1 MADGNVGSLFMT
13 LGLKDEISIGLDKV
27 AKKLSGAQ
35 KYTNELQSEIANL
48 RKELKSVSGTDI
60 SGPFKKSLEF
70 IKKYDDGIYN
80 AIVRT
85 NRLAYAL
92 RGITQSK
99 DGKININLSN
109 IPVAIRELAKLNQ
122 ELNKIEDKDDKKAFK
137 TSISNATD
145 YLKLLQTIER
155 KKAELN
161 EIALSSRNID
171 KGVIASARSA
181 INSIQS
187 EISRQLFNIQ
197 NGSIIHTDLMP
208 NIKKLLSMSIT
219 EMGDY
224 MRNLKKDNPLSV
236 FVNSAD
242 MLTSKIAAANKKILE
257 MQALMRG
264 SKVPGLFD
272 TSALNGLRGVVGK
285 MQSLINKEGKG
296 EKTDINKINRLVSEY
311 AKLVSQAELAKS
323 TFKQLSREYD
333 NANARLVSWFSK
345 YRELQSIR
353 NDRIRLGLDT
363 SAIDAEISRV
373 RALFSEIN
381 AIRTNLGRGNMD
393 YLGMLGSRGTG
404 VDTALYNSAV
414 KAAREEIAER
424 ERLIR
429 IRQKDEDEYNRRL
442 ERQARNVARLSAE
455 RERQNKK
462 EADSALREEYRVR
475 DAKLKTLEREAKAR
489 MRTQEL
495 ADKAAADALKKQQ
508 RLDIETMQFQAMLN
522 AAMERRMAAQREEA
536 QLEAKK
542 LSSMSS
548 QEEIQRR
555 FVSYMEQMNAMR
567 PKNPLFNQSGMVD
580 LQRVYGKAFDELG
593 VQYDKLKA
601 KIDSYHGPTDNAGFI
616 AWKNELAV
624 IEAKMQNLVTLS
636 EQAARASVAGTYKP
650 YTTTTKEEA
659 QHRMQES
666 NALKT
671 AIQERMATEKR
682 ADEQRKEAEKQ
693 RRKDEKDAAAAE
705 KQRQR
710 EIEISTRRAES
721 LQRALARLRSA
732 KYTSDSFG
740 FDTRTAAVQISYLEA
755 EMRRLYDILWKLQSA
770 DFKSALGVIGNTGNG
785 RVVVGA
791 NYVAS
796 QYEKANRQAERGDAI
811 EEKRKRKIYETGLQI
826 QSSLVKGFKDANN
839 AAGRLNSTI
848 QDLKSLFLQGGL
860 VFGAQQFAMSIIRTG
875 GEMEKQHIAM
885 QSILGDMQNANTMFN
900 QTKELALQSP
910 FTFSELNRDVKQ
922 LAAYGVEYEDL
933 YDTTKRLA
941 DMASGLGVSFERIAL
956 AFGQVQARGWLD
968 GKELRQIAYAGIP
981 LLDRLSKYYS
991 QREGKKVTTSDVK
1004 GRITNR
1010 EVSFQDV
1017 KNIFWEMTD
1026 AGGQFYNMQLTL
1038 SETLLG
1044 RYNKLKDA
1052 WEIMLSD
1059 FARGDSIIGG
1069 TFKTILDSLT
1079 YIVQQMHTL
1088 GPVMAAAFTGFAI
1101 KKGIT
1106 SLGSGGAASFLSNK
1120 ANLADNAQAK
1130 LMQGQKLSQIEQ
1142 QILLTKNRIT
1152 NADLRSLIAYQNIN
1166 KNELRR
1172 LYLSGAITKEQ
1183 YKISLALMKQV
1194 GLTNAAAASTNK
1206 YALSWG
1212 KVGAAGMLALN
1223 GIGNAAK
1230 GLWAAIGGLPGLIL
1244 TVLTMGVATLVSRYQ
1259 DLTQKIKQTQD
1270 EIFDRRRQ
1278 VADFT
1283 SQNNVAKAIASGEQ
1297 KEIDNLIESYKEKLK
1312 ELAPYDYSNLI
1323 MRAEEKKSH
1332 EERLKFLEQELKL
1345 IDEANK
1351 ANSSRFADNGTWYE
1365 DLLGITGKGRDS
1377 YSGFMSVIKDIDKS
1391 ASSYLLSQAKANAFG
1406 ATKADQTMFNL
1417 NKSGFQNYAL
1427 KVKEFISK
1435 EFGDISKDENL
1446 RRQATQAMN
1455 SIFSALGVSA
1465 ENANLI
1471 RASILQAFGIYND
1484 GWLSEEVGKRM
1495 SDLISER
1502 FPEIALKIKSDQ
1514 SLNEGEKKK
1523 VAQLMNDAK
1532 NELISQYPVFSTTL
1546 QNLLDQSNF
1555 TAVVHLVT
1563 QNYGGVFN
1571 NLQKELA
1578 ARIPQL
1584 QTGIQSDMFSL
1595 YSNKA
1600 ETWGKENSWYAARNK
1615 AKEEIDKAR
1624 NEYESAKKSNA
1635 SDVNDKYTE
1644 YDRLKRVALD
1654 LLNYDY
1660 EGELKKSNKEPKG
1673 SKEDE
1678 QLKRLRKRIELY
1690 KKFYSE
1696 YKKLQDLVGQGALD
1710 KLRKDG
1716 EFDPVFKYGLNN
1728 ITDYESSVRQLL
1740 GAIPANTADRKD
1752 YKNQAIADIQTKNRE
1767 LFSEQIS
1774 KDNDELRTQLGIISE
1789 QYEVYKKMYKLT
1801 ADSEGAMSVAFG
1813 GGMATKTY
1821 SEYLKG
1827 EMAKILPTHNKNT
1840 GLTYSLEE
1848 VLGMSQGQFD
1858 SAYGKNNSRLSV
1870 LFSQYQEELKKI
1882 KMETINMIADVI
1894 EKNSTLEQQ
1903 LKDIDTEYEYQLGL
1917 LNEMK
1922 DLTPETRKRAEEGLM
1937 KTRDDKK
1944 AQVRFE
1950 LFKQNSDWVAIF
1962 DDLDRV
1968 STNTINSMIDKID
1981 TFSKETG
1988 LSVEVVKQ
1996 LRDALEKLRSKSIER
2011 NPLDALLNSTSRG
2024 NAIGNLIRDNK
2035 EYLDNGGNIIID
2047 SAQAKKTGLKEGQS
2061 YTKTEL
2067 ENEQEAAYSGFP
2079 ESLAALQKKFEDLS
2093 SVLNPVLDLFSALG
2107 MEDTALGQGMG
2118 LASGAFSAASGV
2130 ASGLNALGLSSLGPY
2145 GAAIGAGLS
2154 VVSGLFAMHD
2164 KALQKEIEA
2173 SERRQKEM
2181 ENMTKNIESGLESTL
2196 GGIYTYRASF
2206 DTQKTLKS
2214 VIKEYERDMR
2224 LWEAGGINRLAIKGT
2239 YTNDTYQQALKAQKS
2254 GTAYDAELASLMAQ
2268 KDELVKQRKLEED
2281 KKKTDADAIQNY
2293 DQQIKEMEQSIDDFA
2308 QTFLNDIYSI
2318 DIKSWASQLTDS
2330 IVEAWSKGE
2339 DAATAYHD
2347 KVQELIKD
2355 LTKNILSQKIMEIA
2369 LQPTLDELKDKL
2381 QQKGKLD
2388 EADIPGI
2395 ADDLIK
2401 AGDNAVENIT
2411 NILDAL
2417 KEKGWDLSENGT
2429 LSVSNSIKNITE
2441 DTADI
2446 LAAYVQAMRA
2456 DLSVVRNMHERYYP
2470 QFSEIGNAQIIQ
2482 MKAVAQNTLRN
2493 AEAAER
2499 IEIAVNS
2506 LDGNVK
2512 AVINGTKRF
2521 NIK

>member
-1 MADGNVGSLFMT
+1 MANGDLGSLWFNLGIKDTTGVT
-13 LGLKDEISIGLDKV
+13 LNRILKAVHDAEG
-27 AKKLSGAQ
+27 
-35 KYTNELQSEIANL
+35 
-48 RKELKSVSGTDI
+48 SVSKLRLSYQALFD
-60 SGPFKKSLEF
+60 S
-70 IKKYDDGIYN
+70 IKK
-80 AIVRT
+80 
-85 NRLAYAL
+85 
-92 RGITQSK
+92 Q
-99 DGKININLSN
+99 
-109 IPVAIRELAKLNQ
+109 
-122 ELNKIEDKDDKKAFK
+122 
-137 TSISNATD
+137 
-145 YLKLLQTIER
+145 
-155 KKAELN
+155 
-161 EIALSSRNID
+161 
-171 KGVIASARSA
+171 
-181 INSIQS
+181 
-187 EISRQLFNIQ
+187 
-197 NGSIIHTDLMP
+197 
-208 NIKKLLSMSIT
+208 
-219 EMGDY
+219 
-224 MRNLKKDNPLSV
+224 
-236 FVNSAD
+236 
-242 MLTSKIAAANKKILE
+242 
-257 MQALMRG
+257 
-264 SKVPGLFD
+264 
-272 TSALNGLRGVVGK
+272 
-285 MQSLINKEGKG
+285 
-296 EKTDINKINRLVSEY
+296 
-311 AKLVSQAELAKS
+311 
-323 TFKQLSREYD
+323 
-333 NANARLVSWFSK
+333 
-345 YRELQSIR
+345 
-353 NDRIRLGLDT
+353 
-363 SAIDAEISRV
+363 
-373 RALFSEIN
+373 
-381 AIRTNLGRGNMD
+381 
-393 YLGMLGSRGTG
+393 
-404 VDTALYNSAV
+404 
-414 KAAREEIAER
+414 
-424 ERLIR
+424 
-429 IRQKDEDEYNRRL
+429 
-442 ERQARNVARLSAE
+442 
-455 RERQNKK
+455 
-462 EADSALREEYRVR
+462 
-475 DAKLKTLEREAKAR
+475 
-489 MRTQEL
+489 
-495 ADKAAADALKKQQ
+495 
-508 RLDIETMQFQAMLN
+508 
-522 AAMERRMAAQREEA
+522 
-536 QLEAKK
+536 
-542 LSSMSS
+542 
-548 QEEIQRR
+548 
-555 FVSYMEQMNAMR
+555 
-567 PKNPLFNQSGMVD
+567 
-580 LQRVYGKAFDELG
+580 
-593 VQYDKLKA
+593 
-601 KIDSYHGPTDNAGFI
+601 
-616 AWKNELAV
+616 
-624 IEAKMQNLVTLS
+624 
-636 EQAARASVAGTYKP
+636 
-650 YTTTTKEEA
+650 
-659 QHRMQES
+659 
-666 NALKT
+666 
-671 AIQERMATEKR
+671 
-682 ADEQRKEAEKQ
+682 
-693 RRKDEKDAAAAE
+693 DEKDAFAKNWEPGIKNAMKYFEMLMRIDNEQKRLSELKGISKGINTSGLVEAERMLKTIKGDLMDLQLKKFGGVDEANLANYENALRNVVKNVRNIEDAFKKDNSLSVAANNAE
-705 KQRQR
+705 RLKIKLEQVKNTLADIYNKQ
-710 EIEISTRRAES
+710 SS
-721 LQRALARLRSA
+721 GM
-732 KYTSDSFG
+732 KGG
-740 FDTRTAAVQISYLEA
+740 FDTRSLLSAGNSLRGVQRRIATMLSDDKLLMNESKFKSLISDIAYAMEKARGKVAEYNRERSKTIAQNKELSDKKETQRKLDNGEVAYYAKIRDILLQIDALNKSISAPLMNASRMGLSVSPSIAEDLKKLYSIQQTLEA
-755 EMRRLYDILWKLQSA
+755 NMAAGRNMGLGWLKDFLGRNGFADITRELRQFTGNIDDARSRYERFFDILNRLRVERSRSNILGIDTTKIDEDIARVIEKLRLLRGIVQT
-770 DFKSALGVIGNTGNG
+770 GIGNVGDITGIDN
-785 RVVVGA
+785 RSA
-791 NYVAS
+791 RLLERDAS
-796 QYEKANRQAERGDAI
+796 AQKRLNDEKERSNRLESKHQDELT
-811 EEKRKRKIYETGLQI
+811 KTGQKI
-826 QSSLVKGFKDANN
+826 QSSLVRGFKDANN

-848 QDLKSLFLQGGL
+848 QDLKSLFMQGGL

-875 GEMEKQHIAM
+875 GEIEKQHIAM

-922 LAAYGVEYEDL
+922 LAAYGVEYENL

-991 QREGKKVTTSDVK
+991 LREGKKVTTSDVK
-1004 GRITNR
+1004 KRITNR

-1101 KKGIT
+1101 KRGLT
-1106 SLGSGGAASFLSNK
+1106 SLGGGGAKSFLSNK

-1230 GLWAAIGGLPGLIL
+1230 GLWAAIGGLPGLVL

-1270 EIFDRRRQ
+1270 EIFDRRKQ

-1283 SQNNVAKAIASGEQ
+1283 SKNNVAKAIASGEQ

-1312 ELAPYDYSNLI
+1312 ELTPYDYSNLI

-1391 ASSYLLSQAKANAFG
+1391 ASSYLLSQTKANAFG

-1446 RRQATQAMN
+1446 RRQAVQAMN

-1471 RASILQAFGIYND
+1471 RASVLQAFGIYDD

-1502 FPEIALKIKSDQ
+1502 FPEIALRIKSDQ

-1532 NELISQYPVFSTTL
+1532 NELINQYPVFSTTL
-1546 QNLLDQSNF
+1546 QNLLDKSNF
-1555 TAVVHLVT
+1555 TAVINLVT
-1563 QNYGGVFN
+1563 QGWGGSYN
-1571 NLQKELA
+1571 DMQKELA
-1578 ARIPQL
+1578 GRIPQNLDNETL
-1584 QTGIQSDMFSL
+1584 QY
-1595 YSNKA
+1595 YSGLVDS
-1600 ETWGKENSWYAARNK
+1600 WGKEGDWYSARNK
-1615 AKEEIDKAR
+1615 AQSDINLAR
-1624 NEYESAKKSNA
+1624 NKYRSAVDGKSEKAGEYKK
-1635 SDVNDKYTE
+1635 KYE
-1644 YDRLKRVALD
+1644 DLMLAARI

-1848 VLGMSQGQFD
+1848 VLGMSQSQFD

-1870 LFSQYQEELKKI
+1870 LFSQYQDELKKI
-1882 KMETINMIADVI
+1882 KMETISMIADII

-1922 DLTPETRKRAEEGLM
+1922 DLTPETRKRAEEGLV
-1937 KTRDDKK
+1937 KTRDNKK

-1996 LRDALEKLRSKSIER
+1996 LRDALERLRNKSIER

-2024 NAIGNLIRDNK
+2024 NAIGELISQN
-2035 EYLDNGGNIIID
+2035 EYLFNRGKKVTID
-2047 SAQAKKTGLKEGQS
+2047 AATAKKTGLKEGKS

-2067 ENEQEAAYSGFP
+2067 ENEQEAAYSDFP
-2079 ESLAALQKKFEDLS
+2079 ASIAALQKKFEALS
-2093 SVLNPVLDLFSALG
+2093 NVLNPVLDLFSALG

-2118 LASGAFSAASGV
+2118 LASGALSAASGV
-2130 ASGLNALGLSSLGPY
+2130 AGGLSTLGLSSLGPY

-2181 ENMTKNIESGLESTL
+2181 ENMTKNIESVLESAL
-2196 GGIYTYRASF
+2196 GGIYSYKASR
-2206 DTQKTLKS
+2206 DTMETLKK
-2214 VIKEYERDMR
+2214 VTKNYEENMR
-2224 LWEAGGINRLAIKGT
+2224 LLNIGSLGRIFGQSGLVYSKE
-2239 YTNDTYQQALKAQKS
+2239 TYQQAVKAQKS

-2268 KDELVKQRKLEED
+2268 RDELKRQRQAEED

-2318 DIKSWASQLTDS
+2318 DIKSWASQLTDT

-2355 LTKNILSQKIMEIA
+2355 LTKNILSQKIMEMA
-2369 LQPTLDELKDKL
+2369 LQPTLDKLKVLL

-2388 EADIPGI
+2388 ETDIPGI
-2395 ADDLIK
+2395 ADDLVK

-2446 LAAYVQAMRA
+2446 LASYLNSIRLDVSVNRENLRLILVAVQ
-2456 DLSVVRNMHERYYP
+2456 SVPEMNNIARS
-2470 QFSEIGNAQIIQ
+2470 QLTQLT
-2482 MKAVAQNTLRN
+2482 TLVTL
-2493 AEAAER
+2493 AEAR
-2499 IEIAVNS
+2499 NS
-2506 LDGNVK
+2506 KLDDMYSWMNKVT
-2512 AVINGTKRF
+2512 NGVLK
-2521 NIK
+2521 ISMK

>member
-27 AKKLSGAQ
+27 TKKLSSAQ
-35 KYTNELQSEIANL
+35 KYTDDLQKEVGNL
-48 RKELKSVSGTDI
+48 RKELKSASGTDI

-171 KGVIASARSA
+171 KGVIASARNA
-181 INSIQS
+181 INGIQQ
-187 EISRQLFNIQ
+187 EISKQLFNIQ
-197 NGSIIHTDLMP
+197 NGSLIKTAIMP
-208 NIKKLLSMSIT
+208 EIKKLLSMSIT
-219 EMGDY
+219 EIGDY

-236 FVNSAD
+236 FANSAD

-296 EKTDINKINRLVSEY
+296 EKTDISKINRLVSEY
-311 AKLVSQAELAKS
+311 AKLTSQAELATS
-323 TFKQLSREYD
+323 TFRRMSREYD
-333 NANARLVSWFSK
+333 NASARLVSWYSK

-353 NDRIRLGLDT
+353 DKRVSLYLDTKNVDAELARIRAMFNEL
-363 SAIDAEISRV
+363 
-373 RALFSEIN
+373 N
-381 AIRTNLGRGNMD
+381 AIRSGLKSGNEGFI
-393 YLGMLGSRGTG
+393 GMLGSRGTG
-404 VDTALYNSAV
+404 VDTGIYNNV
-414 KAAREEIAER
+414 KKAANEEIAAREKIAKQAEKFVESEIKAEQRRNEQRLKDIDR
-424 ERLIR
+424 EGRALQRNAEIQQRL
-429 IRQKDEDEYNRRL
+429 QDQQ
-442 ERQARNVARLSAE
+442 ERSR
-455 RERQNKK
+455 KK
-462 EADSALREEYRVR
+462 
-475 DAKLKTLEREAKAR
+475 
-489 MRTQEL
+489 
-495 ADKAAADALKKQQ
+495 ADKNAADAERQRQRELEVAQRRVQSLEKAYARLKEAMFVSKSFGFSTRDAEAQIT
-508 RLDIETMQFQAMLN
+508 RLSTEIDALKDKISTLQTTGFKGVLGTEMYTGTGKSVTEAN
-522 AAMERRMAAQREEA
+522 RVAAQYE
-536 QLEAKK
+536 
-542 LSSMSS
+542 
-548 QEEIQRR
+548 
-555 FVSYMEQMNAMR
+555 
-567 PKNPLFNQSGMVD
+567 
-580 LQRVYGKAFDELG
+580 
-593 VQYDKLKA
+593 
-601 KIDSYHGPTDNAGFI
+601 
-616 AWKNELAV
+616 
-624 IEAKMQNLVTLS
+624 
-636 EQAARASVAGTYKP
+636 RA
-650 YTTTTKEEA
+650 
-659 QHRMQES
+659 
-666 NALKT
+666 N
-671 AIQERMATEKR
+671 
-682 ADEQRKEAEKQ
+682 KEAEKNAAIEGK
-693 RRKDEKDAAAAE
+693 RK
-705 KQRQR
+705 QN
-710 EIEISTRRAES
+710 IAES
-721 LQRALARLRSA
+721 
-732 KYTSDSFG
+732 
-740 FDTRTAAVQISYLEA
+740 
-755 EMRRLYDILWKLQSA
+755 
-770 DFKSALGVIGNTGNG
+770 G
-785 RVVVGA
+785 R
-791 NYVAS
+791 
-796 QYEKANRQAERGDAI
+796 
-811 EEKRKRKIYETGLQI
+811 QI

-839 AAGRLNSTI
+839 AAGRLNSTV
-848 QDLKSLFLQGGL
+848 QDLKSLFMQGGL

-922 LAAYGVEYEDL
+922 LAAYGVEYENL

-1101 KKGIT
+1101 KRGIT
-1106 SLGSGGAASFLSNK
+1106 AMGGTKGNSFLSSK
-1120 ANLADNAQAK
+1120 TSIASDIQAK
-1130 LMQGQKLSQIEQ
+1130 VLQGQELSVIEQ
-1142 QILLTKNRIT
+1142 RILATKNRIT
-1152 NADLRSLIAYQNIN
+1152 NEDLKALSASRALTLQDLNR
-1166 KNELRR
+1166 LRI
-1172 LYLSGAITKEQ
+1172 SGHITAEQ
-1183 YKISLALMKQV
+1183 YKQYRNIVQQQV
-1194 GLTNAAAASTNK
+1194 GHRTLNMQMMRLLVTMRGLSFRNGWSNFATSGMAAMRIVGGGIK
-1206 YALSWG
+1206 AL
-1212 KVGAAGMLALN
+1212 GAT
-1223 GIGNAAK
+1223 
-1230 GLWAAIGGLPGLIL
+1230 LWSAIGGLPGLIITGL
-1244 TVLTMGVATLVSRYQ
+1244 SMGIMSAVSKYQ

-1270 EIFDRRRQ
+1270 EIFDRRKQ
-1278 VADFT
+1278 VAEFT
-1283 SQNNVAKAIASGEQ
+1283 RDNNVNKAIASGDE
-1297 KEIDNLIESYKEKLK
+1297 KEMEKQIDAYKEKLK
-1312 ELAPYDYSNLI
+1312 ELAPYDYANLV
-1323 MRAEEKKSH
+1323 MKADEKKSH
-1332 EERLKFLEQELKL
+1332 EERLKYLSEELRL
-1345 IDEANK
+1345 VNEANK
-1351 ANSSRFADNGTWYE
+1351 INS
-1365 DLLGITGKGRDS
+1365 GRLSDRDT
-1377 YSGFMSVIKDIDKS
+1377 YSSLQDRISKLNDI
-1391 ASSYLLSQAKANAFG
+1391 ASEYYTKQAKANAFG
-1406 ATKADQTMFNL
+1406 ATDSDKKAFENAKINL
-1417 NKSGFQNYAL
+1417 ESRVGWLKSAIQNT
-1427 KVKEFISK
+1427 
-1435 EFGDISKDENL
+1435 FGDISKDENL
-1446 RRQATQAMN
+1446 RRQAVQAMN
-1455 SIFSALGVSA
+1455 SIFSALGVSS

-1471 RASILQAFGIYND
+1471 RASILQAFGIYDD

-1532 NELISQYPVFSTTL
+1532 NELINQYPVFSTTL
-1546 QNLLDQSNF
+1546 QNLLDKSNF
-1555 TAVVHLVT
+1555 TAVINLVT
-1563 QNYGGVFN
+1563 QGWGGSYN
-1571 NLQKELA
+1571 DMQKELA
-1578 ARIPQL
+1578 GRVPQNPDKETL
-1584 QTGIQSDMFSL
+1584 QY
-1595 YSNKA
+1595 YSGLVDS
-1600 ETWGKENSWYAARNK
+1600 WGKEGDWYSARNK
-1615 AKEEIDKAR
+1615 AQSDINLAR
-1624 NEYESAKKSNA
+1624 NKYRSAVDGKSEKAGEYKKKYEDLMLAAKI
-1635 SDVNDKYTE
+1635 
-1644 YDRLKRVALD
+1644 

-1752 YKNQAIADIQTKNRE
+1752 YKNQAIADIQTRNRE

-1801 ADSEGAMSVAFG
+1801 ADSEGAMSIAFG

-1840 GLTYSLEE
+1840 GLTYSLEK
-1848 VLGMSQGQFD
+1848 VLGMSQSQFD

-1870 LFSQYQEELKKI
+1870 LFSQYQDELKKI
-1882 KMETINMIADVI
+1882 KMETISMIADIV

-1917 LNEMK
+1917 LKDMK
-1922 DLTPETRKRAEEGLM
+1922 DLTPEMRKRAEEGLM

-2024 NAIGNLIRDNK
+2024 NAIGELIGQN
-2035 EYLDNGGNIIID
+2035 EYLFNRGKKVTID
-2047 SAQAKKTGLKEGQS
+2047 AATAKKTGLKEGQS

-2079 ESLAALQKKFEDLS
+2079 ESLAALQKKFEALS

-2181 ENMTKNIESGLESTL
+2181 ENMTKNIESGLESAL
-2196 GGIYTYRASF
+2196 GGIYSYKASR
-2206 DTQKTLKS
+2206 DTMETLKK
-2214 VIKEYERDMR
+2214 VTKDYEESMR
-2224 LWEAGGINRLAIKGT
+2224 LLNSSGFIDRMIGQSRSIYSKE
-2239 YTNDTYQQALKAQKS
+2239 TYQQAVKAKQS

-2268 KDELVKQRKLEED
+2268 RDELKKQRQAEED

-2308 QTFLNDIYSI
+2308 QTFLNDIYNI

-2369 LQPTLDELKDKL
+2369 LQPTLDKLKGIL

-2388 EADIPGI
+2388 ETDIPEI

-2446 LAAYVQAMRA
+2446 LASYLNSIRLDCSVNRENLRLILVAVQ
-2456 DLSVVRNMHERYYP
+2456 SVPEMNNIARS
-2470 QFSEIGNAQIIQ
+2470 QLTQLT
-2482 MKAVAQNTLRN
+2482 TLVTL
-2493 AEAAER
+2493 AEAR
-2499 IEIAVNS
+2499 NS
-2506 LDGNVK
+2506 KLDDMYSWMNKVT
-2512 AVINGTKRF
+2512 NGVLK
-2521 NIK
+2521 ISMK

>member
-1 MADGNVGSLFMT
+1 MANGDLGSLWFNLGIKDTTGVTLNRILKAVHDAEGSVSKLRLSYQALFDSIKKQEEKDAFAKNWEPGIKNAMKYFEMLMRIDNEQKRLSELKGISKGINTSGLVEAERMLKTIKGDLMDLQLKKFGGVDEANLANYENALRNVVKNVKNIEDAFKKDNSLSVAANNAERLKIKLEQVKNTLADIYNKQSSGMKGGFDTRYLLSAGNSLRGVQRRIATMLSDDKLLMNESKFKSLISDIAYAMEKARGKVAEYNRERSKTIAQNKELSEKKETQRKLDNGEVAYYAKIRDILLQIDALNKSISTPVMNASRLGMALPQSIGEDLRKLYSIKQTLEANMT
-13 LGLKDEISIGLDKV
+13 AGRNMGLGWLKDFLNRNGF
-27 AKKLSGAQ
+27 
-35 KYTNELQSEIANL
+35 SEIT
-48 RKELKSVSGTDI
+48 KELKKFTGNIDEARDKYQRLFDI
-60 SGPFKKSLEF
+60 L
-70 IKKYDDGIYN
+70 
-80 AIVRT
+80 
-85 NRLAYAL
+85 NRL
-92 RGITQSK
+92 R
-99 DGKININLSN
+99 
-109 IPVAIRELAKLNQ
+109 V
-122 ELNKIEDKDDKKAFK
+122 
-137 TSISNATD
+137 
-145 YLKLLQTIER
+145 ER
-155 KKAELN
+155 
-161 EIALSSRNID
+161 SR
-171 KGVIASARSA
+171 
-181 INSIQS
+181 
-187 EISRQLFNIQ
+187 
-197 NGSIIHTDLMP
+197 
-208 NIKKLLSMSIT
+208 
-219 EMGDY
+219 
-224 MRNLKKDNPLSV
+224 
-236 FVNSAD
+236 
-242 MLTSKIAAANKKILE
+242 AN
-257 MQALMRG
+257 
-264 SKVPGLFD
+264 V
-272 TSALNGLRGVVGK
+272 
-285 MQSLINKEGKG
+285 
-296 EKTDINKINRLVSEY
+296 
-311 AKLVSQAELAKS
+311 
-323 TFKQLSREYD
+323 
-333 NANARLVSWFSK
+333 
-345 YRELQSIR
+345 
-353 NDRIRLGLDT
+353 LGLDT
-363 SAIDAEISRV
+363 QKLDNDIAHVLDKLHVIRGIVQTGIGNVGDITGID
-373 RALFSEIN
+373 N
-381 AIRTNLGRGNMD
+381 RTLRNIEKDVQSQKRLN
-393 YLGMLGSRGTG
+393 
-404 VDTALYNSAV
+404 NE
-414 KAAREEIAER
+414 KER
-424 ERLIR
+424 SNE
-429 IRQKDEDEYNRRL
+429 L
-442 ERQARNVARLSAE
+442 ER
-455 RERQNKK
+455 KH
-462 EADSALREEYRVR
+462 
-475 DAKLKTLEREAKAR
+475 
-489 MRTQEL
+489 
-495 ADKAAADALKKQQ
+495 
-508 RLDIETMQFQAMLN
+508 
-522 AAMERRMAAQREEA
+522 
-536 QLEAKK
+536 
-542 LSSMSS
+542 
-548 QEEIQRR
+548 QEEL
-555 FVSYMEQMNAMR
+555 N
-567 PKNPLFNQSGMVD
+567 
-580 LQRVYGKAFDELG
+580 
-593 VQYDKLKA
+593 
-601 KIDSYHGPTDNAGFI
+601 
-616 AWKNELAV
+616 
-624 IEAKMQNLVTLS
+624 
-636 EQAARASVAGTYKP
+636 
-650 YTTTTKEEA
+650 
-659 QHRMQES
+659 
-666 NALKT
+666 KT
-671 AIQERMATEKR
+671 
-682 ADEQRKEAEKQ
+682 
-693 RRKDEKDAAAAE
+693 
-705 KQRQR
+705 
-710 EIEISTRRAES
+710 
-721 LQRALARLRSA
+721 
-732 KYTSDSFG
+732 
-740 FDTRTAAVQISYLEA
+740 
-755 EMRRLYDILWKLQSA
+755 
-770 DFKSALGVIGNTGNG
+770 G
-785 RVVVGA
+785 R
-791 NYVAS
+791 
-796 QYEKANRQAERGDAI
+796 
-811 EEKRKRKIYETGLQI
+811 QI

-848 QDLKSLFLQGGL
+848 QDLKSLFMQGGL

-875 GEMEKQHIAM
+875 GEIEKQHIAM

-922 LAAYGVEYEDL
+922 LAAYGVEYENL

-1101 KKGIT
+1101 KRGIT
-1106 SLGSGGAASFLSNK
+1106 AMGGTKGNSFLSSK
-1120 ANLADNAQAK
+1120 TSIASDIQAK
-1130 LMQGQKLSQIEQ
+1130 VLQGQELSVIEQ
-1142 QILLTKNRIT
+1142 RILATKNRIT
-1152 NADLRSLIAYQNIN
+1152 NEDLKALSASRALTLQDLNR
-1166 KNELRR
+1166 LRI
-1172 LYLSGAITKEQ
+1172 SGHITAEQ
-1183 YKISLALMKQV
+1183 YKQYRNIVQQQV
-1194 GLTNAAAASTNK
+1194 GHRTLNMQMMRLLVTMRGLSFRNGWSNFATSGMAAMRIVGGGIK
-1206 YALSWG
+1206 AL
-1212 KVGAAGMLALN
+1212 GAT
-1223 GIGNAAK
+1223 
-1230 GLWAAIGGLPGLIL
+1230 LWSAIGGLPGLIITGL
-1244 TVLTMGVATLVSRYQ
+1244 SMGIMSAVSKYQ

-1270 EIFDRRRQ
+1270 EIFDRRKQ
-1278 VADFT
+1278 VAEFT
-1283 SQNNVAKAIASGEQ
+1283 RDNNVNKAIASGDE
-1297 KEIDNLIESYKEKLK
+1297 KEMEKQIDAYKEKLK
-1312 ELAPYDYSNLI
+1312 ELAPYDYANLV
-1323 MRAEEKKSH
+1323 MKADEKKSH
-1332 EERLKFLEQELKL
+1332 EERLKYLSEELRL
-1345 IDEANK
+1345 VNEANK
-1351 ANSSRFADNGTWYE
+1351 INS
-1365 DLLGITGKGRDS
+1365 GRLSDRDT
-1377 YSGFMSVIKDIDKS
+1377 YSSLQDRISKLNDI
-1391 ASSYLLSQAKANAFG
+1391 ASEYYTKQAKANAFG
-1406 ATKADQTMFNL
+1406 ATDSDKKAFENAKINL
-1417 NKSGFQNYAL
+1417 ESRVGWLKSAIQNT
-1427 KVKEFISK
+1427 
-1435 EFGDISKDENL
+1435 FGDISKDENL
-1446 RRQATQAMN
+1446 RRQAVQAMN
-1455 SIFSALGVSA
+1455 SIFSALGVSS

-1471 RASILQAFGIYND
+1471 RASILQAFGIYDD

-1546 QNLLDQSNF
+1546 QNLLDQSKF
-1555 TAVVHLVT
+1555 TAVISLVT
-1563 QNYGGVFN
+1563 QGWGGMFN
-1571 NLQKELA
+1571 DTQMELA
-1578 ARIPQL
+1578 GRVPNDSNL
-1584 QTGIQSDMFSL
+1584 FSL
-1595 YSNKA
+1595 YSSKVD
-1600 ETWGKENSWYAARNK
+1600 TWGKENSWTAARNK
-1615 AKEEIDKAR
+1615 ANEEIKKAEE
-1624 NEYESAKKSNA
+1624 EYKNAKKSKA
-1635 SDVNDKYTE
+1635 SNTE
-1644 YDRLKRVALD
+1644 AKLNEFNNLKEVAKV
-1654 LLNYDY
+1654 LLNFDYDA
-1660 EGELKKSNKEPKG
+1660 ENKKKDTGGN
-1673 SKEDE
+1673 KEDE

-1882 KMETINMIADVI
+1882 KMETISMIADII

-2024 NAIGNLIRDNK
+2024 NAIGSLIRDNK

-2079 ESLAALQKKFEDLS
+2079 ESLAALQKKFEALS

-2268 KDELVKQRKLEED
+2268 RDELKKQRQAEED

-2330 IVEAWSKGE
+2330 IVEAWAKGE

-2429 LSVSNSIKNITE
+2429 LSVSNSIKSITE

-2446 LAAYVQAMRA
+2446 LASYLNSIRLDCSVNRENLRLILVAVQ
-2456 DLSVVRNMHERYYP
+2456 SVPELNNIARS
-2470 QFSEIGNAQIIQ
+2470 QLTQLT
-2482 MKAVAQNTLRN
+2482 TLVTL
-2493 AEAAER
+2493 AEAR
-2499 IEIAVNS
+2499 NS
-2506 LDGNVK
+2506 KLDDMYSWMNKVT
-2512 AVINGTKRF
+2512 NGVLK
-2521 NIK
+2521 ISMK

>member
-1 MADGNVGSLFMT
+1 MGNLWFNLGIKDTTPQTLNRILRAVSDADGSVSKLRENFNKL
-13 LGLKDEISIGLDKV
+13 LQGLKQEDAE
-27 AKKLSGAQ
+27 ALSKGFNKSVKNAMSYFEMLMRIENEQ
-35 KYTNELQSEIANL
+35 KRLAS
-48 RKELKSVSGTDI
+48 LKSV
-60 SGPFKKSLEF
+60 
-70 IKKYDDGIYN
+70 N
-80 AIVRT
+80 
-85 NRLAYAL
+85 
-92 RGITQSK
+92 
-99 DGKININLSN
+99 
-109 IPVAIRELAKLNQ
+109 
-122 ELNKIEDKDDKKAFK
+122 
-137 TSISNATD
+137 
-145 YLKLLQTIER
+145 
-155 KKAELN
+155 
-161 EIALSSRNID
+161 
-171 KGVIASARSA
+171 
-181 INSIQS
+181 
-187 EISRQLFNIQ
+187 
-197 NGSIIHTDLMP
+197 NG
-208 NIKKLLSMSIT
+208 
-219 EMGDY
+219 
-224 MRNLKKDNPLSV
+224 
-236 FVNSAD
+236 
-242 MLTSKIAAANKKILE
+242 
-257 MQALMRG
+257 
-264 SKVPGLFD
+264 
-272 TSALNGLRGVVGK
+272 
-285 MQSLINKEGKG
+285 INK
-296 EKTDINKINRLVSEY
+296 
-311 AKLVSQAELAKS
+311 Q
-323 TFKQLSREYD
+323 
-333 NANARLVSWFSK
+333 
-345 YRELQSIR
+345 
-353 NDRIRLGLDT
+353 GL
-363 SAIDAEISRV
+363 IDAE
-373 RALFSEIN
+373 
-381 AIRTNLGRGNMD
+381 NMLKTIKRD
-393 YLGMLGSRGTG
+393 LLDLQHTKFGG
-404 VDTALYNSAV
+404 VDAANLEPYAKALGNVIKNVKSIEDSFKKENSLSV
-414 KAAREEIAER
+414 AANNAER
-424 ERLIR
+424 LKIKLEQVKNTLADI
-429 IRQKDEDEYNRRL
+429 YNR
-442 ERQARNVARLSAE
+442 QS
-455 RERQNKK
+455 
-462 EADSALREEYRVR
+462 
-475 DAKLKTLEREAKAR
+475 
-489 MRTQEL
+489 
-495 ADKAAADALKKQQ
+495 
-508 RLDIETMQFQAMLN
+508 
-522 AAMERRMAAQREEA
+522 
-536 QLEAKK
+536 
-542 LSSMSS
+542 
-548 QEEIQRR
+548 
-555 FVSYMEQMNAMR
+555 
-567 PKNPLFNQSGMVD
+567 SGMRD
-580 LQRVYGKAFDELG
+580 
-593 VQYDKLKA
+593 
-601 KIDSYHGPTDNAGFI
+601 
-616 AWKNELAV
+616 
-624 IEAKMQNLVTLS
+624 
-636 EQAARASVAGTYKP
+636 
-650 YTTTTKEEA
+650 
-659 QHRMQES
+659 
-666 NALKT
+666 
-671 AIQERMATEKR
+671 
-682 ADEQRKEAEKQ
+682 
-693 RRKDEKDAAAAE
+693 
-705 KQRQR
+705 
-710 EIEISTRRAES
+710 
-721 LQRALARLRSA
+721 
-732 KYTSDSFG
+732 G
-740 FDTRTAAVQISYLEA
+740 FDTRWLLSAGNSLRGVQGRITRMLADDKLLLNESKFKSLISDIAYAMEKARGRVA
-755 EMRRLYDILWKLQSA
+755 EYNREREKTIAQEKKINDRVETQRKLDNGEIAYYARIRDILAQIDALNRSISTPLMNASRMGLTVSPSIGEDLRKLYSIKQILETNVA
-770 DFKSALGVIGNTGNG
+770 AGRNMGLDWLKDFLGRNGFSEITRELRQFTGNIDEARSRYERLFDVLNRL
-785 RVVVGA
+785 RVERSRSNILGIDTTKIDEDIARVIERLKLLRGIIQTGVGNVGDITGIDNRSA
-791 NYVAS
+791 RLLERDAS
-796 QYEKANRQAERGDAI
+796 AQKRLNDEKERSNRLESKHQDELT
-811 EEKRKRKIYETGLQI
+811 KTGQKI
-826 QSSLVKGFKDANN
+826 QSSLVRGFKDANN

-848 QDLKSLFLQGGL
+848 QDLKSLFMQGGL

-922 LAAYGVEYEDL
+922 LAAYGVEYENL

-991 QREGKKVTTSDVK
+991 LREGKKVTTSDVK
-1004 GRITNR
+1004 KRITNR

-1026 AGGQFYNMQLTL
+1026 AGGQFYNMQLVL

-1088 GPVMAAAFTGFAI
+1088 GPVMAAAFTSFAI
-1101 KKGIT
+1101 KRGLT
-1106 SLGSGGAASFLSNK
+1106 ALGSGGAASFLSNK

-1172 LYLSGAITKEQ
+1172 LYLSGAITREQ

-1230 GLWAAIGGLPGLIL
+1230 GLWAAIGGLPGLVL
-1244 TVLTMGVATLVSRYQ
+1244 TALTMGVTTLVSRYQ

-1270 EIFDRRRQ
+1270 EIFDRRKQ

-1351 ANSSRFADNGTWYE
+1351 TNSSRFADNGTWYE

-1391 ASSYLLSQAKANAFG
+1391 ASSYLLSQTKANAFG

-1446 RRQATQAMN
+1446 RRQAVQAMN

-1471 RASILQAFGIYND
+1471 RASVLQAFGIYDD
-1484 GWLSEEVGKRM
+1484 GWLSGEVGKRM

-1514 SLNEGEKKK
+1514 SLNEGERKK
-1523 VAQLMNDAK
+1523 VEQLMKDAK

-1595 YSNKA
+1595 YSSKA

-1696 YKKLQDLVGQGALD
+1696 YKKLQDLFGQGAID

-1716 EFDPVFKYGLNN
+1716 EFAPVFGYKLNN

-1740 GAIPANTADRKD
+1740 GAVPANTADRID

-1774 KDNDELRTQLGIISE
+1774 KDNEELRTQLGIISE
-1789 QYEVYKKMYKLT
+1789 QYEVYKKMFKLT
-1801 ADSEGAMSVAFG
+1801 GDSKGAMSIAFG
-1813 GGMATKTY
+1813 GGMATRTY
-1821 SEYLKG
+1821 SEYLKN
-1827 EMAKILPTHNKNT
+1827 EMAKVLPAHNLNA
-1840 GLTYSLEE
+1840 GLSYSLDD
-1848 VLGMSQGQFD
+1848 VLKMSQSQYD
-1858 SAYGKNNSRLSV
+1858 SAYGKNNSRFSV
-1870 LFSQYQEELKKI
+1870 LFKAYKEEQNKI
-1882 KMETINMIADVI
+1882 KTETINMIADVI
-1894 EKNSTLEQQ
+1894 EKNRTLEQQ
-1903 LKDIDTEYEYQLGL
+1903 LQDINTDYEYQLGL
-1917 LNEMK
+1917 LQAQK
-1922 DLTPETRKRAEEGLM
+1922 DLAPDMRKRAEEGLK
-1937 KTRDDKK
+1937 KTRDEKT
-1944 AQVRFE
+1944 ASVQFE
-1950 LFKQNSDWVAIF
+1950 IFKRNSDWVTIF

-1981 TFSKETG
+1981 TFSQTAG

-1996 LRDALEKLRSKSIER
+1996 LRDALDKLRNESMDR
-2011 NPLDALLNSTSRG
+2011 NPFDALFNATSRG
-2024 NAIGNLIRDNK
+2024 NAIGELISQNK
-2035 EYLDNGGNIIID
+2035 SVLDNGGKITINK
-2047 SAQAKKTGLKEGQS
+2047 SLAKKTGLAEGQS
-2061 YTKTEL
+2061 YGKSEL
-2067 ENEQEAAYSGFP
+2067 ENEQEGAYDDFTG
-2079 ESLAALQKKFEDLS
+2079 ALGSISNKFKALS
-2093 SVLNPVLDLFSALG
+2093 DVLNPVLDLFEALG
-2107 MEDTALGQGMG
+2107 MEDAPLAQGMG
-2118 LASGAFSAASGV
+2118 LAQSALGAASSV
-2130 ASGLNALGLSSLGPY
+2130 AGGLSALGLESAAPY

-2164 KALQKEIEA
+2164 KALQKEIDA
-2173 SERRQKEM
+2173 SRRRQQEM
-2181 ENMTKNIESGLESTL
+2181 ENMVKNIKSILETTL
-2196 GGIYTYRASF
+2196 GGVYSYEATEESKARL
-2206 DTQKTLKS
+2206 KT
-2214 VIKEYERDMR
+2214 VISTYERDAWLKKQDVLLRSM
-2224 LWEAGGINRLAIKGT
+2224 ATNRYTEET
-2239 YTNDTYQQALKAQKS
+2239 YKQAVKAQKS

-2268 KDELVKQRKLEED
+2268 KDELVKQRQAEES
-2281 KKKTDADAIQNY
+2281 KKNTDADAILNY
-2293 DQQIKEMEQSIDDFA
+2293 NQQIAEMEQNIKTFTQDF
-2308 QTFLNDIYSI
+2308 LRDIYSI
-2318 DIKSWASQLTDS
+2318 DIKSWASQLTDA
-2330 IVEAWSKGE
+2330 IVEAWAKGE
-2339 DAATAYHD
+2339 DAADAYHD
-2347 KVQELIKD
+2347 KVQELMKD
-2355 LTKNILSQKIMEIA
+2355 LAKNILSQKIMEIA
-2369 LQPTLDELKDKL
+2369 LKPALEELEKALKSKGRLDETEIPEITNMLI
-2381 QQKGKLD
+2381 
-2388 EADIPGI
+2388 EAGND
-2395 ADDLIK
+2395 
-2401 AGDNAVENIT
+2401 AVGNIT
-2411 NILDAL
+2411 DLLDAL
-2417 KEKGWDLSENGT
+2417 KEQGIDLSENGT
-2429 LSVSNSIKNITE
+2429 LSVSNSIKSITE
-2441 DTADI
+2441 DTADLLASYLNDIRLNVSVNRENLRLI
-2446 LAAYVQAMRA
+2446 LVAVQAVPELNNIARSQ
-2456 DLSVVRNMHERYYP
+2456 LS
-2470 QFSEIGNAQIIQ
+2470 QLT
-2482 MKAVAQNTLRN
+2482 TLVSL
-2493 AEAAER
+2493 AEAR
-2499 IEIAVNS
+2499 NGK
-2506 LDGNVK
+2506 LDDMYSWMNKVT
-2512 AVINGTKRF
+2512 NGVLK
-2521 NIK
+2521 ISMK

>member
-1 MADGNVGSLFMT
+1 MANGDLGSLWFNLGIKDTTGVT
-13 LGLKDEISIGLDKV
+13 LNRILKAVHEAEGSVSKLRLSYQALFDSIKKQEEKDAFAKNWNNGIKNAMKYFEMLMRIDNEQKRLSELKGISKGINTSGLVEAERMLKTIKGDLMDLQLKKFGGVDEANLANYENALRNVVKNVKNIEDAFKKDNSLSVAANNAERLKIKLEQVKNTLADIYNKQSSGMKGGFDTRYLLSAGNSLRGVQRRIATMLSDDKLLMNESKFKSLISDIAYAMEKARGKIAEYNRERSKTIAQNKELSEKKETQRKLDNGEVAYYAKIRDILLQIDALNKSISTPVMNASRLGMALPQSIGEDLRKLYSIKQTLETNMAAGRNMGLGWLKDF
-27 AKKLSGAQ
+27 LSRNGF
-35 KYTNELQSEIANL
+35 SEIT
-48 RKELKSVSGTDI
+48 KELKKFTGNIDEARDKYQRLFDI
-60 SGPFKKSLEF
+60 L
-70 IKKYDDGIYN
+70 
-80 AIVRT
+80 
-85 NRLAYAL
+85 NRL
-92 RGITQSK
+92 R
-99 DGKININLSN
+99 
-109 IPVAIRELAKLNQ
+109 V
-122 ELNKIEDKDDKKAFK
+122 
-137 TSISNATD
+137 
-145 YLKLLQTIER
+145 ER
-155 KKAELN
+155 
-161 EIALSSRNID
+161 SR
-171 KGVIASARSA
+171 
-181 INSIQS
+181 
-187 EISRQLFNIQ
+187 
-197 NGSIIHTDLMP
+197 
-208 NIKKLLSMSIT
+208 
-219 EMGDY
+219 
-224 MRNLKKDNPLSV
+224 
-236 FVNSAD
+236 
-242 MLTSKIAAANKKILE
+242 AN
-257 MQALMRG
+257 
-264 SKVPGLFD
+264 V
-272 TSALNGLRGVVGK
+272 
-285 MQSLINKEGKG
+285 
-296 EKTDINKINRLVSEY
+296 
-311 AKLVSQAELAKS
+311 
-323 TFKQLSREYD
+323 
-333 NANARLVSWFSK
+333 
-345 YRELQSIR
+345 
-353 NDRIRLGLDT
+353 LGLDT
-363 SAIDAEISRV
+363 QKLDNDIAHVLDKLHVLRGIVQTGIGNVGDITGIDN
-373 RALFSEIN
+373 RALRNIEKDVQSQKRLNNE
-381 AIRTNLGRGNMD
+381 
-393 YLGMLGSRGTG
+393 
-404 VDTALYNSAV
+404 
-414 KAAREEIAER
+414 KER
-424 ERLIR
+424 SNE
-429 IRQKDEDEYNRRL
+429 L
-442 ERQARNVARLSAE
+442 ER
-455 RERQNKK
+455 KH
-462 EADSALREEYRVR
+462 
-475 DAKLKTLEREAKAR
+475 
-489 MRTQEL
+489 
-495 ADKAAADALKKQQ
+495 
-508 RLDIETMQFQAMLN
+508 
-522 AAMERRMAAQREEA
+522 
-536 QLEAKK
+536 
-542 LSSMSS
+542 
-548 QEEIQRR
+548 QEEL
-555 FVSYMEQMNAMR
+555 N
-567 PKNPLFNQSGMVD
+567 
-580 LQRVYGKAFDELG
+580 
-593 VQYDKLKA
+593 
-601 KIDSYHGPTDNAGFI
+601 
-616 AWKNELAV
+616 
-624 IEAKMQNLVTLS
+624 
-636 EQAARASVAGTYKP
+636 
-650 YTTTTKEEA
+650 
-659 QHRMQES
+659 
-666 NALKT
+666 KT
-671 AIQERMATEKR
+671 
-682 ADEQRKEAEKQ
+682 
-693 RRKDEKDAAAAE
+693 
-705 KQRQR
+705 
-710 EIEISTRRAES
+710 
-721 LQRALARLRSA
+721 
-732 KYTSDSFG
+732 
-740 FDTRTAAVQISYLEA
+740 
-755 EMRRLYDILWKLQSA
+755 
-770 DFKSALGVIGNTGNG
+770 G
-785 RVVVGA
+785 R
-791 NYVAS
+791 
-796 QYEKANRQAERGDAI
+796 
-811 EEKRKRKIYETGLQI
+811 QI
-826 QSSLVKGFKDANN
+826 QSSLVRGFKDANN
-839 AAGRLNSTI
+839 AAGRLNSTV
-848 QDLKSLFLQGGL
+848 QDLKSLFMQGGL
-860 VFGAQQFAMSIIRTG
+860 VFGAQQLAMSIIRTG

-922 LAAYGVEYEDL
+922 LAAYGVEYENL

-1101 KKGIT
+1101 KKGLT

-1120 ANLADNAQAK
+1120 ANLADNVQAK

-1183 YKISLALMKQV
+1183 YKISLALMKHV

-1206 YALSWG
+1206 YALSWR
-1212 KVGAAGMLALN
+1212 KVGVAGMLALN

-1244 TVLTMGVATLVSRYQ
+1244 TALTMGVTTLVSRYQ

-1270 EIFDRRRQ
+1270 EIFDRRKQ
-1278 VADFT
+1278 VDDFT

-1351 ANSSRFADNGTWYE
+1351 MNSGRFADNGTWYE

-1377 YSGFMSVIKDIDKS
+1377 YSGFMSVIKSIDKS

-1406 ATKADQTMFNL
+1406 ATSADQAIFNL
-1417 NKSGFQNYAL
+1417 NKNGFQNYAL

-1446 RRQATQAMN
+1446 RRQAVQAMN

-1471 RASILQAFGIYND
+1471 RASVLQAFGIYND

-1514 SLNEGEKKK
+1514 SLNESERKK
-1523 VAQLMNDAK
+1523 VEQLMKDAK
-1532 NELISQYPVFSTTL
+1532 SELINQYPVFSTTL
-1546 QNLLDQSNF
+1546 QNLLDQSKF
-1555 TAVVHLVT
+1555 TAVISLVT
-1563 QNYGGVFN
+1563 QGWGGVFN

-1584 QTGIQSDMFSL
+1584 QTGIQSDVFSL

-1696 YKKLQDLVGQGALD
+1696 YKKLQDLVGNGALD

-1716 EFDPVFKYGLNN
+1716 EFEPVFKYGLNN

-1740 GAIPANTADRKD
+1740 GSIPANTAARKD
-1752 YKNQAIADIQTKNRE
+1752 YRDQAIADIQTKNRE
-1767 LFSEQIS
+1767 LFSEQIA

-1801 ADSEGAMSVAFG
+1801 TDSKGAMSIAFG

-1821 SEYLKG
+1821 SEYLKS
-1827 EMAKILPTHNKNT
+1827 EMAKILPAHNLNT
-1840 GLTYSLEE
+1840 GLSYSLEE
-1848 VLGMSQGQFD
+1848 VLGMSQSQFD
-1858 SAYGKNNSRLSV
+1858 NSYGKSSSRLSEY
-1870 LFSQYQEELKKI
+1870 FKAYKDEQNKI
-1882 KMETINMIADVI
+1882 KTETISMIADVI

-1903 LKDIDTEYEYQLGL
+1903 LKDVDSEYEYQLRL
-1917 LNEMK
+1917 LREQK
-1922 DLTPETRKRAEEGLM
+1922 DLSPEMRKRAEEGLT
-1937 KTRDDKK
+1937 KTKDDKK
-1944 AQVRFE
+1944 AQLRFE

-1996 LRDALEKLRSKSIER
+1996 LRDALEKLRDKSIER

-2024 NAIGNLIRDNK
+2024 NAIGELISRNG
-2035 EYLDNGGNIIID
+2035 YLFNRGKKVTID
-2047 SAQAKKTGLKEGQS
+2047 AATAKRTGLKEGQS

-2067 ENEQEAAYSGFP
+2067 ENEQESAYSGFP
-2079 ESLAALQKKFEDLS
+2079 ASLAALQKKFEALS
-2093 SVLNPVLDLFSALG
+2093 GVLNPVLDLFSALG
-2107 MEDTALGQGMG
+2107 MEDNILGQGMG
-2118 LASGAFSAASGV
+2118 LASNALGAASGV
-2130 ASGLNALGLSSLGPY
+2130 SSGLSALGLSSLGPY

-2154 VVSGLFAMHD
+2154 IVSGIFAMHD

-2181 ENMTKNIESGLESTL
+2181 ENLTNNLKDAIESAL
-2196 GGIYTYRASF
+2196 GGIYSYSAPN
-2206 DTQKTLKS
+2206 DTKS
-2214 VIKEYERDMR
+2214 SIREIIKQFKNGNYSN
-2224 LWEAGGINRLAIKGT
+2224 A
-2239 YTNDTYQQALKAQKS
+2239 TYQQAIKSLKS
-2254 GTAYDAELASLMAQ
+2254 GTAYDIELASLMAQ
-2268 KDELVKQRKLEED
+2268 RDELAKQRELED
-2281 KKKTDADAIQNY
+2281 AKKKTDEDAIRNY
-2293 DQQIKEMEQSIDDFA
+2293 DQQIKEMEQSIDDFT

-2318 DIKSWASQLTDS
+2318 DLKSWASQLTDS

-2355 LTKNILSQKIMEIA
+2355 LTKNILSQKIMEMA
-2369 LQPTLDELKDKL
+2369 LQPTLDKLKTLL

-2388 EADIPGI
+2388 EVDIPGI

-2401 AGDNAVENIT
+2401 AGDNAIEGIT

-2429 LSVSNSIKNITE
+2429 LSVSNSIKGITE

-2446 LAAYVQAMRA
+2446 LASYLNSIRLDCSVNRENLRLILVAVQ
-2456 DLSVVRNMHERYYP
+2456 SVPELNNIARS
-2470 QFSEIGNAQIIQ
+2470 QLTQLTTL
-2482 MKAVAQNTLRN
+2482 VAL
-2493 AEAAER
+2493 AEAR
-2499 IEIAVNS
+2499 NS
-2506 LDGNVK
+2506 KLDDMYSWMNKVT
-2512 AVINGTKRF
+2512 NGVLK
-2521 NIK
+2521 ISMK

>member
-1 MADGNVGSLFMT
+1 MANGDLGSLWFNLGIKDTTGVTLNRILKAVHDAEGSVSKLRLSYQALFDSIKKQEEKDAFAKNWEPGIKNAMKYFEMLMRIDNEQKRLSELKGISKGINTSGLVEAERMLKTIKGDLMDLQLKKFGGVDEANLANYENALRNVVKNVKNIEDAFKKDNSLSVAANNAERLKIKLEQVKNTLADIYNKQSSGMKGGFDTRYLLSAGNSLRGVQRRIATMLSDDKLLMNESKFKSLISDIAYAMEKARGKVAEYNRERSKTIAQNKELSEKKETQRKLDNGEVAYYAKIRDILLQIDALNKSISTPVMNASRLGMALPQSIGEDLRKLYSIKQTLEANMT
-13 LGLKDEISIGLDKV
+13 AGRNMGLGWLKDFLNRNGF
-27 AKKLSGAQ
+27 
-35 KYTNELQSEIANL
+35 SEIT
-48 RKELKSVSGTDI
+48 KELKKFTGNIDEARDKYQRLFDI
-60 SGPFKKSLEF
+60 L
-70 IKKYDDGIYN
+70 
-80 AIVRT
+80 
-85 NRLAYAL
+85 NRL
-92 RGITQSK
+92 R
-99 DGKININLSN
+99 
-109 IPVAIRELAKLNQ
+109 V
-122 ELNKIEDKDDKKAFK
+122 
-137 TSISNATD
+137 
-145 YLKLLQTIER
+145 ER
-155 KKAELN
+155 
-161 EIALSSRNID
+161 SR
-171 KGVIASARSA
+171 
-181 INSIQS
+181 
-187 EISRQLFNIQ
+187 
-197 NGSIIHTDLMP
+197 
-208 NIKKLLSMSIT
+208 
-219 EMGDY
+219 
-224 MRNLKKDNPLSV
+224 
-236 FVNSAD
+236 
-242 MLTSKIAAANKKILE
+242 AN
-257 MQALMRG
+257 
-264 SKVPGLFD
+264 V
-272 TSALNGLRGVVGK
+272 
-285 MQSLINKEGKG
+285 
-296 EKTDINKINRLVSEY
+296 
-311 AKLVSQAELAKS
+311 
-323 TFKQLSREYD
+323 
-333 NANARLVSWFSK
+333 
-345 YRELQSIR
+345 
-353 NDRIRLGLDT
+353 LGLDT
-363 SAIDAEISRV
+363 QKLDNDIAHVLDKLHVIRGIVQTGIGNVGDITGID
-373 RALFSEIN
+373 N
-381 AIRTNLGRGNMD
+381 RTLRNIEKDVQSQKRLN
-393 YLGMLGSRGTG
+393 
-404 VDTALYNSAV
+404 NE
-414 KAAREEIAER
+414 KER
-424 ERLIR
+424 SNE
-429 IRQKDEDEYNRRL
+429 L
-442 ERQARNVARLSAE
+442 ER
-455 RERQNKK
+455 KH
-462 EADSALREEYRVR
+462 
-475 DAKLKTLEREAKAR
+475 
-489 MRTQEL
+489 
-495 ADKAAADALKKQQ
+495 
-508 RLDIETMQFQAMLN
+508 
-522 AAMERRMAAQREEA
+522 
-536 QLEAKK
+536 
-542 LSSMSS
+542 
-548 QEEIQRR
+548 QEEL
-555 FVSYMEQMNAMR
+555 N
-567 PKNPLFNQSGMVD
+567 
-580 LQRVYGKAFDELG
+580 
-593 VQYDKLKA
+593 
-601 KIDSYHGPTDNAGFI
+601 
-616 AWKNELAV
+616 
-624 IEAKMQNLVTLS
+624 
-636 EQAARASVAGTYKP
+636 
-650 YTTTTKEEA
+650 
-659 QHRMQES
+659 
-666 NALKT
+666 KT
-671 AIQERMATEKR
+671 
-682 ADEQRKEAEKQ
+682 
-693 RRKDEKDAAAAE
+693 
-705 KQRQR
+705 
-710 EIEISTRRAES
+710 
-721 LQRALARLRSA
+721 
-732 KYTSDSFG
+732 
-740 FDTRTAAVQISYLEA
+740 
-755 EMRRLYDILWKLQSA
+755 
-770 DFKSALGVIGNTGNG
+770 G
-785 RVVVGA
+785 R
-791 NYVAS
+791 
-796 QYEKANRQAERGDAI
+796 
-811 EEKRKRKIYETGLQI
+811 QI

-848 QDLKSLFLQGGL
+848 QDLKSLFMQGGL

-922 LAAYGVEYEDL
+922 LAAYGVEYENL

-1004 GRITNR
+1004 KRITNR

-1101 KKGIT
+1101 KRGIT
-1106 SLGSGGAASFLSNK
+1106 AMGGTKGNSFLSSK
-1120 ANLADNAQAK
+1120 TSIASDIQAK
-1130 LMQGQKLSQIEQ
+1130 VLQGQELSVIEQ
-1142 QILLTKNRIT
+1142 RILATKNRIT
-1152 NADLRSLIAYQNIN
+1152 NEDLKALSASRALTLQDLNR
-1166 KNELRR
+1166 LRI
-1172 LYLSGAITKEQ
+1172 SGHITAEQ
-1183 YKISLALMKQV
+1183 YKQYRNIVQQQV
-1194 GLTNAAAASTNK
+1194 GHRTLNMQMMRLLVTMRGLSFRNGWSNFATSGMAAMRIVGGGIK
-1206 YALSWG
+1206 AL
-1212 KVGAAGMLALN
+1212 GAT
-1223 GIGNAAK
+1223 
-1230 GLWAAIGGLPGLIL
+1230 LWSAIGGLPGLIITGL
-1244 TVLTMGVATLVSRYQ
+1244 SMGIMSAVSKYQ

-1270 EIFDRRRQ
+1270 EIFDRRKQ
-1278 VADFT
+1278 VAEFT
-1283 SQNNVAKAIASGEQ
+1283 RDNNVNKAIASGDE
-1297 KEIDNLIESYKEKLK
+1297 KEMEKQIDAYKEKLK
-1312 ELAPYDYSNLI
+1312 ELAPYDYANLV
-1323 MRAEEKKSH
+1323 MKADEKKSH
-1332 EERLKFLEQELKL
+1332 EERLKYLSEELRL
-1345 IDEANK
+1345 VNEANK
-1351 ANSSRFADNGTWYE
+1351 INS
-1365 DLLGITGKGRDS
+1365 GRLSDRDT
-1377 YSGFMSVIKDIDKS
+1377 YSSLQDRISKLNDI
-1391 ASSYLLSQAKANAFG
+1391 ASEYYTKQAKANAFG
-1406 ATKADQTMFNL
+1406 ATDSDKKAFENAKINL
-1417 NKSGFQNYAL
+1417 ESRVGWLKSAIQNT
-1427 KVKEFISK
+1427 
-1435 EFGDISKDENL
+1435 FGDISKDENL
-1446 RRQATQAMN
+1446 RRQAVQAMN
-1455 SIFSALGVSA
+1455 SIFSALGVSS

-1471 RASILQAFGIYND
+1471 RASILQAFGIYDD

-1532 NELISQYPVFSTTL
+1532 NELINQYPVFSTTL
-1546 QNLLDQSNF
+1546 QNLLDKSNF
-1555 TAVVHLVT
+1555 TAVINLVT
-1563 QNYGGVFN
+1563 QGWGGSYN
-1571 NLQKELA
+1571 DMQKELA
-1578 ARIPQL
+1578 GRVPQNLDKETL
-1584 QTGIQSDMFSL
+1584 QY
-1595 YSNKA
+1595 YSGLVDS
-1600 ETWGKENSWYAARNK
+1600 WGKEGDWYSARNK
-1615 AKEEIDKAR
+1615 AQSDINLAR
-1624 NEYESAKKSNA
+1624 NKYRSAVDGKSEKAGEYKKKYEDLMLAAKI
-1635 SDVNDKYTE
+1635 
-1644 YDRLKRVALD
+1644 

-1801 ADSEGAMSVAFG
+1801 ADSEGAMSIAFG

-1882 KMETINMIADVI
+1882 KMETISMIADII

-2118 LASGAFSAASGV
+2118 LASGALSAASGV
-2130 ASGLNALGLSSLGPY
+2130 ASGLNALELSSLGPY

-2181 ENMTKNIESGLESTL
+2181 ENMTKNIESVLESTL

-2268 KDELVKQRKLEED
+2268 RDELKKQRQAEED

-2355 LTKNILSQKIMEIA
+2355 LTKNILSQKIMEMA

-2446 LAAYVQAMRA
+2446 LASYLNSIRLDCSVNRENLRLILVAVQ
-2456 DLSVVRNMHERYYP
+2456 SVPEMNNIARS
-2470 QFSEIGNAQIIQ
+2470 QLTQLT
-2482 MKAVAQNTLRN
+2482 TLVTL
-2493 AEAAER
+2493 AEAR
-2499 IEIAVNS
+2499 NS
-2506 LDGNVK
+2506 KLDDMYSWMNKVT
-2512 AVINGTKRF
+2512 NGVLK
-2521 NIK
+2521 ISMK

>member
-60 SGPFKKSLEF
+60 SGPFKRSLEF
-70 IKKYDDGIYN
+70 IKKYDESVYN
-80 AIVRT
+80 TITRT

-92 RGITQSK
+92 RGITQNN

-122 ELNKIEDKDDKKAFK
+122 ELNKIDDKDEKRAFK

-197 NGSIIHTDLMP
+197 NGSIVHTNLMP

-296 EKTDINKINRLVSEY
+296 EKTDISKINRLVSEY
-311 AKLVSQAELAKS
+311 AKLTSQAELATS
-323 TFKQLSREYD
+323 TFRRMSREYD
-333 NANARLVSWFSK
+333 NASARLVSWFSK

-381 AIRTNLGRGNMD
+381 SIRRGLAGGDTNF
-393 YLGMLGSRGTG
+393 LGMLGSRGTG
-404 VDTALYNSAV
+404 ADANIFNAV
-414 KAAREEIAER
+414 RKASREEIAAVEKIDRAIEKSYEKEKRQEQQRSEQRLKDIDR
-424 ERLIR
+424 EGKALQKNAEIQQRFAEQQNRLNTRMSNEVVTISSK
-429 IRQKDEDEYNRRL
+429 IESLTSIYRRL
-442 ERQARNVARLSAE
+442 TSELNRSTLLGIDTSKIQAEMSRIESQILRLVNIKKGLETGDTSYLGAHRTIGTATDRSAARSVL
-455 RERQNKK
+455 Q
-462 EADSALREEYRVR
+462 EYR
-475 DAKLKTLEREAKAR
+475 DLNSEKEKSIKLEAR
-489 MRTQEL
+489 H
-495 ADKAAADALKKQQ
+495 
-508 RLDIETMQFQAMLN
+508 
-522 AAMERRMAAQREEA
+522 
-536 QLEAKK
+536 QLEIANTAAKV
-542 LSSMSS
+542 
-548 QEEIQRR
+548 R
-555 FVSYMEQMNAMR
+555 N
-567 PKNPLFNQSGMVD
+567 D
-580 LQRVYGKAFDELG
+580 L
-593 VQYDKLKA
+593 
-601 KIDSYHGPTDNAGFI
+601 
-616 AWKNELAV
+616 
-624 IEAKMQNLVTLS
+624 
-636 EQAARASVAGTYKP
+636 ARAFEQVNT
-650 YTTTTKEEA
+650 
-659 QHRMQES
+659 
-666 NALKT
+666 
-671 AIQERMATEKR
+671 R
-682 ADEQRKEAEKQ
+682 ASK
-693 RRKDEKDAAAAE
+693 
-705 KQRQR
+705 
-710 EIEISTRRAES
+710 
-721 LQRALARLRSA
+721 
-732 KYTSDSFG
+732 TSDII
-740 FDTRTAAVQISYLEA
+740 R
-755 EMRRLYDILWKLQSA
+755 
-770 DFKSALGVIGNTGNG
+770 
-785 RVVVGA
+785 
-791 NYVAS
+791 
-796 QYEKANRQAERGDAI
+796 
-811 EEKRKRKIYETGLQI
+811 
-826 QSSLVKGFKDANN
+826 
-839 AAGRLNSTI
+839 
-848 QDLKSLFLQGGL
+848 DLKSLFLQGGL
-860 VFGAQQFAMSIIRTG
+860 VFGAQQFFNSIVRTG
-875 GEMEKQHIAM
+875 GEIVQQHIALR
-885 QSILGDMQNANTMFN
+885 SIIGDIQKADELFA
-900 QTKELALQSP
+900 QTQQLALQSP
-910 FTFSELNRDVKQ
+910 FKFGELNRDVKQ
-922 LAAYGVEYEDL
+922 LAAFGVEANDL

-941 DMASGLGVSFERIAL
+941 DIASGLGVSFERLGL
-956 AFGQVQARGWLD
+956 AYGQVKARSWLD
-968 GKELRQIAYAGIP
+968 GKELRQFAYAGLP
-981 LLDRLSKYYS
+981 LLERITQLYNATAKNGRTNYT
-991 QREGKKVTTSDVK
+991 QSDVK
-1004 GRITNR
+1004 KMITNR
-1010 EVSFQDV
+1010 EVSFEDV
-1017 KNIFWEMTD
+1017 KTVLWNMTNE
-1026 AGGQFYNMQLTL
+1026 GGQFYNMQLVL

-1044 RYNKLKDA
+1044 RWNKLIDA
-1052 WEIMLSD
+1052 WEIMLGK
-1059 FARGDSIIGG
+1059 FAEGNNVIGG
-1069 TFKTILDSLT
+1069 TFKMIIDQVTNATLALDKLSPML
-1079 YIVQQMHTL
+1079 V
-1088 GPVMAAAFTGFAI
+1088 AAAAVFVG
-1101 KKGIT
+1101 KKALGLIPMGI
-1106 SLGSGGAASFLSNK
+1106 SKELS
-1120 ANLADNAQAK
+1120 ALQTATNL
-1130 LMQGQKLSQIEQ
+1130 
-1142 QILLTKNRIT
+1142 
-1152 NADLRSLIAYQNIN
+1152 
-1166 KNELRR
+1166 ELRR
-1172 LYLSGAITKEQ
+1172 YAVKQQELVTEGKITQAKAMQ
-1183 YKISLALMKQV
+1183 NVMMRGY
-1194 GLTNAAAASTNK
+1194 
-1206 YALSWG
+1206 
-1212 KVGAAGMLALN
+1212 MLA
-1223 GIGNAAK
+1223 
-1230 GLWAAIGGLPGLIL
+1230 
-1244 TVLTMGVATLVSRYQ
+1244 
-1259 DLTQKIKQTQD
+1259 DKQTQMATMQKLALEGKLSLLQMQKAVREGLVKKELIQEL
-1270 EIFDRRRQ
+1270 EILGLISAKQAELIMQQGMRSTAQLAGMQAMGGIGKGASALLGAFGGPWGIAAMLGMSLWMGYSQFEDKAKESIDNLKTSAQQKFEQLNNYLNGMGSKPRDNEALKTQVDSMKEVLEQSGYYTDSIKAQVENTIKLTDQYDILKTKIEEARNASQFD
-1278 VADFT
+1278 
-1283 SQNNVAKAIASGEQ
+1283 KAFAGNARNAVTMSGQTDSWFGTLFGLSGKIGQITDKFGWTETGGVFGWFSGIFNDDIVKNSEHLAESINKVSSLLMTMDSKKIEEIANQFLSAGDKTKSLEEKLRILKESGSWDGFVKKIIEGGILSEN
-1297 KEIDNLIESYKEKLK
+1297 EIDNIGDKADDLIDDLNEIKDDDVPKIMEELARQRNMELDEFKIWAKDHPIAFGNMLDTIMKTIGDKGPKIK
-1312 ELAPYDYSNLI
+1312 ELLYDAFY
-1323 MRAEEKKSH
+1323 
-1332 EERLKFLEQELKL
+1332 
-1345 IDEANK
+1345 
-1351 ANSSRFADNGTWYE
+1351 
-1365 DLLGITGKGRDS
+1365 
-1377 YSGFMSVIKDIDKS
+1377 GFMGMSKPEEPNYNKGSYRNPIKGAFANQIKQQLFSNGSIKRGNNNGKYWVRQIDTYLQQVDKDTYQETGEAILKNYKQWRNEVDTMETSGVNKNS
-1391 ASSYLLSQAKANAFG
+1391 AKYKRAKWMLDLWD
-1406 ATKADQTMFNL
+1406 TIRKAGN
-1417 NKSGFQNYAL
+1417 
-1427 KVKEFISK
+1427 
-1435 EFGDISKDENL
+1435 
-1446 RRQATQAMN
+1446 
-1455 SIFSALGVSA
+1455 
-1465 ENANLI
+1465 
-1471 RASILQAFGIYND
+1471 
-1484 GWLSEEVGKRM
+1484 LSEDVGK
-1495 SDLISER
+1495 
-1502 FPEIALKIKSDQ
+1502 
-1514 SLNEGEKKK
+1514 N
-1523 VAQLMNDAK
+1523 K
-1532 NELISQYPVFSTTL
+1532 NTG
-1546 QNLLDQSNF
+1546 NF
-1555 TAVVHLVT
+1555 
-1563 QNYGGVFN
+1563 GKDGN
-1571 NLQKELA
+1571 NQ
-1578 ARIPQL
+1578 
-1584 QTGIQSDMFSL
+1584 
-1595 YSNKA
+1595 
-1600 ETWGKENSWYAARNK
+1600 
-1615 AKEEIDKAR
+1615 
-1624 NEYESAKKSNA
+1624 
-1635 SDVNDKYTE
+1635 
-1644 YDRLKRVALD
+1644 
-1654 LLNYDY
+1654 
-1660 EGELKKSNKEPKG
+1660 
-1673 SKEDE
+1673 EDE
-1678 QLKRLRKRIELY
+1678 ELKRLRKRIELY

-1801 ADSEGAMSVAFG
+1801 ADSEGAMSIAFG

-1882 KMETINMIADVI
+1882 KMETISMIADII

-2067 ENEQEAAYSGFP
+2067 ENEREAAYSGFP
-2079 ESLAALQKKFEDLS
+2079 ESLAALQKKFEALS

-2173 SERRQKEM
+2173 SERRQEEM

-2268 KDELVKQRKLEED
+2268 RDELKKQRQAEED

-2355 LTKNILSQKIMEIA
+2355 LTKNILSQKIMEMA

-2446 LAAYVQAMRA
+2446 LASYLNQCRA

-2482 MKAVAQNTLRN
+2482 MKAIAQNTLRN

-2499 IEIAVNS
+2499 IEVAVNS
-2506 LDGNVK
+2506 LDGNIK
-2512 AVINGTKRF
+2512 AVINGTKKF
-2521 NIK
+2521 SMK

>member
-1 MADGNVGSLFMT
+1 MANGNLGSLWFNLGIKDTTGVTLNRILKAVHEAEGSVSKLRLSYQALFDSIKKQEEKDAFAKNWNNGIKNAMKYFEMLMRIDNEQKRLSELKGISKGINT
-13 LGLKDEISIGLDKV
+13 SGLVEAERMLKTIKGDLMDLQLKKFGGVDEANLANYENALRNVVKNVRNIEDAFKKDNSLSVAANNAERLKIKLEQVKNTLADIYNKQSSGMKGGFDTRYLLSAGNSLRGIQRRIATMLSDDKLLMNESKFKSLISDIAYAMEKARGKVAEYNRERSKTIAQNKELSEKKETQRKLDNGEVAYYAKIRDILLQIDALNKSISTPVMNASRLGLALPQSIGEDLR
-27 AKKLSGAQ
+27 KLYSIKQTLEANMAAGRNMGLGWL
-35 KYTNELQSEIANL
+35 KDFLNRNGFSEIT
-48 RKELKSVSGTDI
+48 KELKKFTGNIDEARDKYQRLFDI
-60 SGPFKKSLEF
+60 L
-70 IKKYDDGIYN
+70 
-80 AIVRT
+80 
-85 NRLAYAL
+85 NRL
-92 RGITQSK
+92 R
-99 DGKININLSN
+99 
-109 IPVAIRELAKLNQ
+109 V
-122 ELNKIEDKDDKKAFK
+122 
-137 TSISNATD
+137 
-145 YLKLLQTIER
+145 ER
-155 KKAELN
+155 
-161 EIALSSRNID
+161 SR
-171 KGVIASARSA
+171 
-181 INSIQS
+181 
-187 EISRQLFNIQ
+187 
-197 NGSIIHTDLMP
+197 
-208 NIKKLLSMSIT
+208 
-219 EMGDY
+219 
-224 MRNLKKDNPLSV
+224 
-236 FVNSAD
+236 
-242 MLTSKIAAANKKILE
+242 AN
-257 MQALMRG
+257 
-264 SKVPGLFD
+264 V
-272 TSALNGLRGVVGK
+272 
-285 MQSLINKEGKG
+285 
-296 EKTDINKINRLVSEY
+296 
-311 AKLVSQAELAKS
+311 
-323 TFKQLSREYD
+323 
-333 NANARLVSWFSK
+333 
-345 YRELQSIR
+345 
-353 NDRIRLGLDT
+353 LGLDT
-363 SAIDAEISRV
+363 QKLDNDIAHVLDKMHTLRGIVQTGIGNVGDITGLDNRTLRNIEGNIQSQK
-373 RALFSEIN
+373 
-381 AIRTNLGRGNMD
+381 RTNNE
-393 YLGMLGSRGTG
+393 
-404 VDTALYNSAV
+404 
-414 KAAREEIAER
+414 KER
-424 ERLIR
+424 SNE
-429 IRQKDEDEYNRRL
+429 L
-442 ERQARNVARLSAE
+442 ER
-455 RERQNKK
+455 KH
-462 EADSALREEYRVR
+462 
-475 DAKLKTLEREAKAR
+475 
-489 MRTQEL
+489 
-495 ADKAAADALKKQQ
+495 
-508 RLDIETMQFQAMLN
+508 
-522 AAMERRMAAQREEA
+522 
-536 QLEAKK
+536 
-542 LSSMSS
+542 
-548 QEEIQRR
+548 QEEL
-555 FVSYMEQMNAMR
+555 N
-567 PKNPLFNQSGMVD
+567 
-580 LQRVYGKAFDELG
+580 
-593 VQYDKLKA
+593 
-601 KIDSYHGPTDNAGFI
+601 
-616 AWKNELAV
+616 
-624 IEAKMQNLVTLS
+624 
-636 EQAARASVAGTYKP
+636 
-650 YTTTTKEEA
+650 
-659 QHRMQES
+659 
-666 NALKT
+666 KT
-671 AIQERMATEKR
+671 
-682 ADEQRKEAEKQ
+682 
-693 RRKDEKDAAAAE
+693 
-705 KQRQR
+705 
-710 EIEISTRRAES
+710 
-721 LQRALARLRSA
+721 
-732 KYTSDSFG
+732 
-740 FDTRTAAVQISYLEA
+740 
-755 EMRRLYDILWKLQSA
+755 
-770 DFKSALGVIGNTGNG
+770 G
-785 RVVVGA
+785 R
-791 NYVAS
+791 
-796 QYEKANRQAERGDAI
+796 
-811 EEKRKRKIYETGLQI
+811 QI
-826 QSSLVKGFKDANN
+826 QNSLVRGFKDANN

-848 QDLKSLFLQGGL
+848 QDLKSLFMQGGL

-922 LAAYGVEYEDL
+922 LAAYGVEYENL

-991 QREGKKVTTSDVK
+991 LREGKKVTTSDVK
-1004 GRITNR
+1004 KRITNR

-1088 GPVMAAAFTGFAI
+1088 GPVMAAAFTSFAI
-1101 KKGIT
+1101 KRGLT
-1106 SLGSGGAASFLSNK
+1106 SLGSGGAANFLSNK

-1152 NADLRSLIAYQNIN
+1152 NADLRSLIAYQNIS

-1194 GLTNAAAASTNK
+1194 GLTNAAAASTNR

-1244 TVLTMGVATLVSRYQ
+1244 TVLTMGVTTLVSRYQ

-1270 EIFDRRRQ
+1270 EIFDRRKQ

-1351 ANSSRFADNGTWYE
+1351 ANSGRFADNGTWYE

-1377 YSGFMSVIKDIDKS
+1377 YSGFMSVIKSIDKS

-1406 ATKADQTMFNL
+1406 ATSADQAIFNL
-1417 NKSGFQNYAL
+1417 NKNGFQNYAL

-1446 RRQATQAMN
+1446 RRQAIQAMN

-1471 RASILQAFGIYND
+1471 RASVLQAFGIYDD

-1532 NELISQYPVFSTTL
+1532 SELIDRYPVFSTTL
-1546 QNLLDQSNF
+1546 QNLLDQSKF
-1555 TAVVHLVT
+1555 TAVISLVA
-1563 QNYGGVFN
+1563 QGWGGFYN
-1571 NLQKELA
+1571 DMQKEIA
-1578 ARIPQL
+1578 GRVPQNLGKEML
-1584 QTGIQSDMFSL
+1584 QY
-1595 YSNKA
+1595 YSGLVDS
-1600 ETWGKENSWYAARNK
+1600 WGKEGDWYSARNK
-1615 AKEEIDKAR
+1615 AQSDISLAR
-1624 NEYESAKKSNA
+1624 NQYKSAVDGNSEKAGEYKKKYKDLMLAAKI
-1635 SDVNDKYTE
+1635 
-1644 YDRLKRVALD
+1644 

-1752 YKNQAIADIQTKNRE
+1752 YRNQAIADIQTKNRE

-1789 QYEVYKKMYKLT
+1789 QYEVYKKIYKIT
-1801 ADSEGAMSVAFG
+1801 SDSDGAMSIAFG
-1813 GGMATKTY
+1813 NRVGTNTY
-1821 SEYLKG
+1821 SEYLKNKIA
-1827 EMAKILPTHNKNT
+1827 EILPVHNKNT
-1840 GLTYSLEE
+1840 GNNYSIAN
-1848 VLGMSQGQFD
+1848 VLGMSQSQFD
-1858 SAYGKNNSRLSV
+1858 NAYGKSSSRLSEY
-1870 LFSQYQEELKKI
+1870 FKAYKDEQNKI
-1882 KMETINMIADVI
+1882 KTETISMIADVV
-1894 EKNSTLEQQ
+1894 EKNRTLEQQ
-1903 LKDIDTEYEYQLGL
+1903 IADTNAELEYQLNLINKQEG
-1917 LNEMK
+1917 
-1922 DLTPETRKRAEEGLM
+1922 LTPDMKKRAKEGLY
-1937 KTRDDKK
+1937 KTRNDKV
-1944 AQVRFE
+1944 ASLQFE
-1950 LFKQNSDWVAIF
+1950 MFKENSDWVAIF

-1996 LRDALEKLRSKSIER
+1996 LRDALEKLRDKSIER

-2024 NAIGNLIRDNK
+2024 NAIGELISQNG
-2035 EYLDNGGNIIID
+2035 YLFNRGKKVVID
-2047 SAQAKKTGLKEGQS
+2047 AAAAKKTGLKEGQS

-2079 ESLAALQKKFEDLS
+2079 ASISALQKKFEALS
-2093 SVLNPVLDLFSALG
+2093 GVLNPVLDLFSALG
-2107 MEDTALGQGMG
+2107 MEDNIIGQGMG
-2118 LASGAFSAASGV
+2118 LVSNALGAASGIS
-2130 ASGLNALGLSSLGPY
+2130 SGLSTLGLSSLGPY

-2154 VVSGLFAMHD
+2154 IVSGIFAMHD

-2181 ENMTKNIESGLESTL
+2181 ENMTKNIESVLESTL
-2196 GGIYTYRASF
+2196 GGIYSYRASR
-2206 DTQKTLKS
+2206 DTMEILKK
-2214 VIKEYERDMR
+2214 VTRNYDENMR
-2224 LWEAGGINRLAIKGT
+2224 LLNSSNFIANMIGQSMSVYSRET
-2239 YTNDTYQQALKAQKS
+2239 YNQAVKAQQS

-2268 KDELVKQRKLEED
+2268 RDELKKQRQAEED
-2281 KKKTDADAIQNY
+2281 KKKTDEDAIQNY

-2355 LTKNILSQKIMEIA
+2355 LTKNILSQKIMEMA
-2369 LQPTLDELKDKL
+2369 LQPTLDKLKTLL

-2388 EADIPGI
+2388 EVDIPGI

-2401 AGDNAVENIT
+2401 AGDNAVEGIT

-2429 LSVSNSIKNITE
+2429 LSVSNSIKSITE
-2441 DTADI
+2441 DTADLLASYLNAIRLDVSVNRENLRLI
-2446 LAAYVQAMRA
+2446 LVAVQ
-2456 DLSVVRNMHERYYP
+2456 SVPELNNIARSQLV
-2470 QFSEIGNAQIIQ
+2470 QLTTL
-2482 MKAVAQNTLRN
+2482 VAL
-2493 AEAAER
+2493 AEAR
-2499 IEIAVNS
+2499 NS
-2506 LDGNVK
+2506 KLDDMYSWMNKVT
-2512 AVINGTKRF
+2512 NGVLK
-2521 NIK
+2521 ISMK

>member
-1 MADGNVGSLFMT
+1 MANGDLGSLWFNLGIKDTTGVT
-13 LGLKDEISIGLDKV
+13 LNRILKAVHDAEGSVSKLRLSYQALFDSIKKQDEKDAFAKNWEPGIKNAMKYFEMLMRIDNEQKRLSELKGISKGINTSGLVEAERMLKTIKGDLMDLQLKKFGGVDE
-27 AKKLSGAQ
+27 
-35 KYTNELQSEIANL
+35 ANL
-48 RKELKSVSGTDI
+48 ANYE
-60 SGPFKKSLEF
+60 
-70 IKKYDDGIYN
+70 N
-80 AIVRT
+80 
-85 NRLAYAL
+85 AL
-92 RGITQSK
+92 RNVVK
-99 DGKININLSN
+99 NVRN
-109 IPVAIRELAKLNQ
+109 
-122 ELNKIEDKDDKKAFK
+122 IEDAF
-137 TSISNATD
+137 
-145 YLKLLQTIER
+145 
-155 KKAELN
+155 
-161 EIALSSRNID
+161 
-171 KGVIASARSA
+171 
-181 INSIQS
+181 
-187 EISRQLFNIQ
+187 
-197 NGSIIHTDLMP
+197 
-208 NIKKLLSMSIT
+208 
-219 EMGDY
+219 
-224 MRNLKKDNPLSV
+224 KKDNSLSV
-236 FVNSAD
+236 
-242 MLTSKIAAANKKILE
+242 AANNAERLKIKLE
-257 MQALMRG
+257 QVKNTLADIYNKQSSGMRG
-264 SKVPGLFD
+264 GFD
-272 TSALNGLRGVVGK
+272 TRYLLSAGNLLRGVQRRIATMLSDDK
-285 MQSLINKEGKG
+285 LLMNESKFKSLISDIAYAMEKARGKVAEYNRERSKTIAQNKELSEKKETQRKLDNG
-296 EKTDINKINRLVSEY
+296 EVAYYAKIRDILLQIDALNKSISTPVMNASRLGMALPQSIGEDLRKLYSIKQTLETNMAAGRNMGLGWLKDFLNRNGFSEITRELKKFTGNIDEARDKYQRLFDILNRLRVER
-311 AKLVSQAELAKS
+311 
-323 TFKQLSREYD
+323 SR
-333 NANARLVSWFSK
+333 ANV
-345 YRELQSIR
+345 
-353 NDRIRLGLDT
+353 LGLDT
-363 SAIDAEISRV
+363 QKLDNDIAHVLDKLHVLRGIVQTGIGNVGDITGIDNRTLRNIEKDVQSQKR
-373 RALFSEIN
+373 LNSE
-381 AIRTNLGRGNMD
+381 
-393 YLGMLGSRGTG
+393 
-404 VDTALYNSAV
+404 
-414 KAAREEIAER
+414 KER
-424 ERLIR
+424 SNE
-429 IRQKDEDEYNRRL
+429 L
-442 ERQARNVARLSAE
+442 ER
-455 RERQNKK
+455 KH
-462 EADSALREEYRVR
+462 
-475 DAKLKTLEREAKAR
+475 
-489 MRTQEL
+489 
-495 ADKAAADALKKQQ
+495 
-508 RLDIETMQFQAMLN
+508 
-522 AAMERRMAAQREEA
+522 
-536 QLEAKK
+536 
-542 LSSMSS
+542 
-548 QEEIQRR
+548 QEEL
-555 FVSYMEQMNAMR
+555 N
-567 PKNPLFNQSGMVD
+567 
-580 LQRVYGKAFDELG
+580 
-593 VQYDKLKA
+593 
-601 KIDSYHGPTDNAGFI
+601 
-616 AWKNELAV
+616 
-624 IEAKMQNLVTLS
+624 
-636 EQAARASVAGTYKP
+636 
-650 YTTTTKEEA
+650 
-659 QHRMQES
+659 
-666 NALKT
+666 KT
-671 AIQERMATEKR
+671 
-682 ADEQRKEAEKQ
+682 
-693 RRKDEKDAAAAE
+693 
-705 KQRQR
+705 
-710 EIEISTRRAES
+710 
-721 LQRALARLRSA
+721 
-732 KYTSDSFG
+732 
-740 FDTRTAAVQISYLEA
+740 
-755 EMRRLYDILWKLQSA
+755 
-770 DFKSALGVIGNTGNG
+770 G
-785 RVVVGA
+785 R
-791 NYVAS
+791 
-796 QYEKANRQAERGDAI
+796 
-811 EEKRKRKIYETGLQI
+811 QI
-826 QSSLVKGFKDANN
+826 QSSLVRGFKDANN

-848 QDLKSLFLQGGL
+848 QDLKSLFMQGGL

-1101 KKGIT
+1101 KRGIT
-1106 SLGSGGAASFLSNK
+1106 AMGGTKGNSFLASK
-1120 ANLADNAQAK
+1120 ASIASDIQAK
-1130 LMQGQKLSQIEQ
+1130 VLQGQELSAIEQ
-1142 QILLTKNRIT
+1142 RILVTKNRIT
-1152 NADLRSLIAYQNIN
+1152 NEDLKALAVSRALTLQDLNR
-1166 KNELRR
+1166 LRI
-1172 LYLSGAITKEQ
+1172 SGQITAEQ
-1183 YKISLALMKQV
+1183 YKQYRNIVQQQIGHRTLNMQMMRLLVTMRGLSFRNGWSNFATSGMAAMRIVGSGVKAL
-1194 GLTNAAAASTNK
+1194 
-1206 YALSWG
+1206 
-1212 KVGAAGMLALN
+1212 GAT
-1223 GIGNAAK
+1223 I
-1230 GLWAAIGGLPGLIL
+1230 WSAIGGLPGLIITGL
-1244 TVLTMGVATLVSRYQ
+1244 SMGIMSAVSKYQ
-1259 DLTQKIKQTQD
+1259 DLSQKIKQTQD
-1270 EIFDRRRQ
+1270 EIFDRRKQ
-1278 VADFT
+1278 VAEFT
-1283 SQNNVAKAIASGEQ
+1283 RDNNANKAIASGDE
-1297 KEIDNLIESYKEKLK
+1297 KEMEKQIDAYKEKLK
-1312 ELAPYDYSNLI
+1312 ELAPYDYANLV
-1323 MRAEEKKSH
+1323 MKADEKKSH
-1332 EERLKFLEQELKL
+1332 EERLKYLSEELRL
-1345 IDEANK
+1345 INEANK
-1351 ANSSRFADNGTWYE
+1351 INS
-1365 DLLGITGKGRDS
+1365 GRLSDRDT
-1377 YSGFMSVIKDIDKS
+1377 YSSLQDRISKLNDI
-1391 ASSYLLSQAKANAFG
+1391 ASEYYTKQAKANAFG
-1406 ATKADQTMFNL
+1406 ATDSDKKAFENAKINL
-1417 NKSGFQNYAL
+1417 ESRVGWLKSAIQNT
-1427 KVKEFISK
+1427 
-1435 EFGDISKDENL
+1435 FGDISKDENL
-1446 RRQATQAMN
+1446 RRQAVQAMN

-1471 RASILQAFGIYND
+1471 RASVLQAFGIYDD

-1532 NELISQYPVFSTTL
+1532 NELINQYPVFSTTL
-1546 QNLLDQSNF
+1546 QNLLDKSNF
-1555 TAVVHLVT
+1555 TAVINLVT
-1563 QNYGGVFN
+1563 QGWGGSYN
-1571 NLQKELA
+1571 DMQKELA
-1578 ARIPQL
+1578 GRIPQNLDNETL
-1584 QTGIQSDMFSL
+1584 QY
-1595 YSNKA
+1595 YSGLVDS
-1600 ETWGKENSWYAARNK
+1600 WGKEGDWYSARNK
-1615 AKEEIDKAR
+1615 AQSDINLAR
-1624 NEYESAKKSNA
+1624 NKYRSAVDGKSEKAGEYKK
-1635 SDVNDKYTE
+1635 KYE
-1644 YDRLKRVALD
+1644 DLMLAARI

-1801 ADSEGAMSVAFG
+1801 ADSEGAMSIAFG

-1840 GLTYSLEE
+1840 GLSYSLEE
-1848 VLGMSQGQFD
+1848 VLGMSQSQFD

-1870 LFSQYQEELKKI
+1870 LFSQYQDELKKI
-1882 KMETINMIADVI
+1882 KMETISMIADII

-1922 DLTPETRKRAEEGLM
+1922 DLTPETRKRAEEGLA
-1937 KTRDDKK
+1937 KTRDNKK

-1981 TFSKETG
+1981 TFSKEAG

-2024 NAIGNLIRDNK
+2024 NAIGKLISQN
-2035 EYLDNGGNIIID
+2035 EYLFNRGKKVTID
-2047 SAQAKKTGLKEGQS
+2047 AATAKKTGLKEGQS

-2067 ENEQEAAYSGFP
+2067 ENEQEAAYSDFP
-2079 ESLAALQKKFEDLS
+2079 ASIAALQKKFEALS
-2093 SVLNPVLDLFSALG
+2093 NVLNPVLDLFSALG

-2118 LASGAFSAASGV
+2118 LASGALSAASGV
-2130 ASGLNALGLSSLGPY
+2130 AGGLKALGLSSLGPY

-2181 ENMTKNIESGLESTL
+2181 ENMTKNIESVLESAL
-2196 GGIYTYRASF
+2196 GGIYSYKASR
-2206 DTQKTLKS
+2206 DTMETLKK
-2214 VIKEYERDMR
+2214 VTKNYEVNMR
-2224 LWEAGGINRLAIKGT
+2224 LLNISSLGRIFGQSGLVYSKE
-2239 YTNDTYQQALKAQKS
+2239 TYQQAVKAQQS

-2268 KDELVKQRKLEED
+2268 RDELKRQRQAEED

-2308 QTFLNDIYSI
+2308 KTFLNDIYSI

-2355 LTKNILSQKIMEIA
+2355 LTKNILSQKIMEMA
-2369 LQPTLDELKDKL
+2369 LQPTLDMLTDKL
-2381 QQKGKLD
+2381 KQKGKLD
-2388 EADIPGI
+2388 ETDIPKI
-2395 ADDLIK
+2395 ADSLIE

-2482 MKAVAQNTLRN
+2482 MKAIAQNTLRN

-2499 IEIAVNS
+2499 IEVAVNS
-2506 LDGNVK
+2506 LDGNIK
-2512 AVINGTKRF
+2512 AVINGTKKF
-2521 NIK
+2521 SMK

>member
-60 SGPFKKSLEF
+60 SGPFKRSLEF
-70 IKKYDDGIYN
+70 IKKYDESVYN
-80 AIVRT
+80 TITRT

-92 RGITQSK
+92 RGITQNN

-122 ELNKIEDKDDKKAFK
+122 ELNKIDDKDEKRAFK

-197 NGSIIHTDLMP
+197 NGSIVHTNLMP

-296 EKTDINKINRLVSEY
+296 EKTDISKINRLVSEY
-311 AKLVSQAELAKS
+311 AKLTSQAELATS
-323 TFKQLSREYD
+323 TFRRMSREYD
-333 NANARLVSWFSK
+333 NASARLVSWYSK

-353 NDRIRLGLDT
+353 DKRVSLYLDTKDVDAELARIRAMFNELNTIRNGLK
-363 SAIDAEISRV
+363 A
-373 RALFSEIN
+373 
-381 AIRTNLGRGNMD
+381 GNEGFI
-393 YLGMLGSRGTG
+393 GMLGSRGTG
-404 VDTALYNSAV
+404 VDTGIYNNV
-414 KAAREEIAER
+414 KKAANEEIAAREKIAKQAEKFVESEIKAEQR
-424 ERLIR
+424 RNEQRLKDLDHEAIALQRNAEIQQKLQAQKERS
-429 IRQKDEDEYNRRL
+429 QKKQDN
-442 ERQARNVARLSAE
+442 
-455 RERQNKK
+455 
-462 EADSALREEYRVR
+462 EALKEEYRLR
-475 DAKLKTLEREAKAR
+475 DAKLKQLDQEGRALQRNAEIQQRLQAQQERFRKK
-489 MRTQEL
+489 
-495 ADKAAADALKKQQ
+495 ADKNAADAERQRQRELEVAQRRVQSLEKAYARLKEAMFVSKSFGFSTRDAEAQIT
-508 RLDIETMQFQAMLN
+508 RLSTEIDALKDKISTLQTTGFKGVLGTEMYTGTGKSVTEAN
-522 AAMERRMAAQREEA
+522 RVAAQYE
-536 QLEAKK
+536 
-542 LSSMSS
+542 
-548 QEEIQRR
+548 
-555 FVSYMEQMNAMR
+555 
-567 PKNPLFNQSGMVD
+567 
-580 LQRVYGKAFDELG
+580 
-593 VQYDKLKA
+593 
-601 KIDSYHGPTDNAGFI
+601 
-616 AWKNELAV
+616 
-624 IEAKMQNLVTLS
+624 
-636 EQAARASVAGTYKP
+636 RA
-650 YTTTTKEEA
+650 
-659 QHRMQES
+659 
-666 NALKT
+666 N
-671 AIQERMATEKR
+671 
-682 ADEQRKEAEKQ
+682 KEAEKN
-693 RRKDEKDAAAAE
+693 A
-705 KQRQR
+705 
-710 EIEISTRRAES
+710 
-721 LQRALARLRSA
+721 
-732 KYTSDSFG
+732 
-740 FDTRTAAVQISYLEA
+740 
-755 EMRRLYDILWKLQSA
+755 
-770 DFKSALGVIGNTGNG
+770 
-785 RVVVGA
+785 
-791 NYVAS
+791 
-796 QYEKANRQAERGDAI
+796 AI
-811 EEKRKRKIYETGLQI
+811 EEKRKQKIAEAGRQI

-839 AAGRLNSTI
+839 AAGRLNSTV
-848 QDLKSLFLQGGL
+848 QDLKSLFMQGGL

-922 LAAYGVEYEDL
+922 LAAYGVEYENL

-991 QREGKKVTTSDVK
+991 LREGKKVTTSDVK
-1004 GRITNR
+1004 KRITNR

-1088 GPVMAAAFTGFAI
+1088 GPVMAAAFTSFAI
-1101 KKGIT
+1101 KRGLT
-1106 SLGSGGAASFLSNK
+1106 SLGSGGASSFLSNK

-1130 LMQGQKLSQIEQ
+1130 LIQGQKLSQIEQ

-1152 NADLRSLIAYQNIN
+1152 NADLRSLIAYQNIS

-1194 GLTNAAAASTNK
+1194 GLTNAAATSTNR

-1212 KVGAAGMLALN
+1212 KVGVAGMLALN

-1230 GLWAAIGGLPGLIL
+1230 GLWTAIGGLPGLIL
-1244 TVLTMGVATLVSRYQ
+1244 TVLTMGVTNLVSRYQ

-1270 EIFDRRRQ
+1270 EIFDRRKQ

-1351 ANSSRFADNGTWYE
+1351 MNSGRFADNGTWYE

-1377 YSGFMSVIKDIDKS
+1377 YSGFMSVIKSIDKS

-1406 ATKADQTMFNL
+1406 ATSADQAMFDL
-1417 NKSGFQNYAL
+1417 NKNGLQNYAL

-1446 RRQATQAMN
+1446 RRQAIQAMN

-1514 SLNEGEKKK
+1514 SLNEGERKK
-1523 VAQLMNDAK
+1523 VEQLMKDAK

-1696 YKKLQDLVGQGALD
+1696 YKKLQDLVGNGALD

-1716 EFDPVFKYGLNN
+1716 EFEPVFKYGLNN

-1801 ADSEGAMSVAFG
+1801 ADSKGAMSIAFG

-1821 SEYLKG
+1821 SEYLKS
-1827 EMAKILPTHNKNT
+1827 EMAKILPAHNLNT
-1840 GLTYSLEE
+1840 GLSYSLEE
-1848 VLGMSQGQFD
+1848 VLGMSQSQFD
-1858 SAYGKNNSRLSV
+1858 NAYGKSSSRLSEY
-1870 LFSQYQEELKKI
+1870 FKAYKDEQNKI
-1882 KMETINMIADVI
+1882 KTETISMIADVI
-1894 EKNSTLEQQ
+1894 EKNRTLEQQ
-1903 LKDIDTEYEYQLGL
+1903 IADTNAELEYQLNLINKQEG
-1917 LNEMK
+1917 
-1922 DLTPETRKRAEEGLM
+1922 LTPDMKKRAKEGLY
-1937 KTRDDKK
+1937 KTRNDKV
-1944 AQVRFE
+1944 ASLQFE
-1950 LFKQNSDWVAIF
+1950 MFKENSDWVAIF

-1996 LRDALEKLRSKSIER
+1996 LRDALEKLRDKSIER

-2024 NAIGNLIRDNK
+2024 NAIGELISQNG
-2035 EYLDNGGNIIID
+2035 YLFNRGKKVAID
-2047 SAQAKKTGLKEGQS
+2047 AVTAKKTGLKEGQS

-2079 ESLAALQKKFEDLS
+2079 ASIAALQKKFEALS
-2093 SVLNPVLDLFSALG
+2093 GVLNPVLDLFSALG
-2107 MEDTALGQGMG
+2107 MEDNILGQGMG
-2118 LASGAFSAASGV
+2118 LASNALGAASGV
-2130 ASGLNALGLSSLGPY
+2130 SSGLSALGLSSLGPY

-2154 VVSGLFAMHD
+2154 IVSGIFAMHD

-2181 ENMTKNIESGLESTL
+2181 ENLTNNLKDAIESAL
-2196 GGIYTYRASF
+2196 GGIYSYSAPN
-2206 DTQKTLKS
+2206 DTKS
-2214 VIKEYERDMR
+2214 SIREIIKQFKNGNYSN
-2224 LWEAGGINRLAIKGT
+2224 A
-2239 YTNDTYQQALKAQKS
+2239 TYQQAIKSLKS
-2254 GTAYDAELASLMAQ
+2254 GTAYDIELASLMAQ
-2268 KDELVKQRKLEED
+2268 RDELAKQRELED
-2281 KKKTDADAIQNY
+2281 AKKKTDEDAIRNY
-2293 DQQIKEMEQSIDDFA
+2293 DQQIKEMEQSIDDFT

-2318 DIKSWASQLTDS
+2318 DLKSWASQLTDS

-2355 LTKNILSQKIMEIA
+2355 LTKNILSQKIMEMA
-2369 LQPTLDELKDKL
+2369 LQPTLNKLKEILK
-2381 QQKGKLD
+2381 QKGKLD
-2388 EADIPGI
+2388 ETDIPEI
-2395 ADDLIK
+2395 ADQLIE
-2401 AGDNAVENIT
+2401 AGNNTIDDIT
-2411 NILDAL
+2411 GILDAL

-2429 LSVSNSIKNITE
+2429 LSVSNSIKSITE
-2441 DTADI
+2441 DTADL
-2446 LAAYVQAMRA
+2446 LASYINQCRA

-2482 MKAVAQNTLRN
+2482 MKAIAQNTLRN

-2499 IEIAVNS
+2499 IEMAVNS
-2506 LDGNVK
+2506 LDGNMK

-2521 NIK
+2521 NVK

>member
-1 MADGNVGSLFMT
+1 MANGDLGSLWFNLGIKDTTGVTLNRILKAVHEAEGSVSKLRLSYQALFDSIKKQEEKDAFAKNWNNGIKNAMKYFEMLMRIDNEQKRLSELKGISKGINTSGLVEAERMLKTIKGDLMDLQLKKFGGVDEANLANYENALRNVVKNVKNIEDAFKKDNSLSVAANNAERLKIKLEQVKNTLADIYNKQSSGMKGGFDTRYLLSAGNSLRGVQRRIATMLSDDKLLMNESKFKSLISDIAYAMEKARGKVAEYNRERSKTIAQNKELSEKKETQRKLDNGEVAYYAKIRDILLQIDALNKSISTPVMNASRLGMALPQSIGEDLRKLYSIKQTLEANMT
-13 LGLKDEISIGLDKV
+13 AGRNMGLGWLKDFLNRNGF
-27 AKKLSGAQ
+27 
-35 KYTNELQSEIANL
+35 SEIT
-48 RKELKSVSGTDI
+48 KELKKFTGNIDEARDKYQRLFDI
-60 SGPFKKSLEF
+60 L
-70 IKKYDDGIYN
+70 
-80 AIVRT
+80 
-85 NRLAYAL
+85 NRL
-92 RGITQSK
+92 R
-99 DGKININLSN
+99 
-109 IPVAIRELAKLNQ
+109 V
-122 ELNKIEDKDDKKAFK
+122 
-137 TSISNATD
+137 
-145 YLKLLQTIER
+145 ER
-155 KKAELN
+155 
-161 EIALSSRNID
+161 SR
-171 KGVIASARSA
+171 
-181 INSIQS
+181 
-187 EISRQLFNIQ
+187 
-197 NGSIIHTDLMP
+197 
-208 NIKKLLSMSIT
+208 
-219 EMGDY
+219 
-224 MRNLKKDNPLSV
+224 
-236 FVNSAD
+236 
-242 MLTSKIAAANKKILE
+242 AN
-257 MQALMRG
+257 
-264 SKVPGLFD
+264 V
-272 TSALNGLRGVVGK
+272 
-285 MQSLINKEGKG
+285 
-296 EKTDINKINRLVSEY
+296 
-311 AKLVSQAELAKS
+311 
-323 TFKQLSREYD
+323 
-333 NANARLVSWFSK
+333 
-345 YRELQSIR
+345 
-353 NDRIRLGLDT
+353 LGLDT
-363 SAIDAEISRV
+363 QKLDNDIAHVLDKLHVLRGIVQTGIGNVGDITGID
-373 RALFSEIN
+373 N
-381 AIRTNLGRGNMD
+381 RTLRNIEKDVQSQKRLN
-393 YLGMLGSRGTG
+393 
-404 VDTALYNSAV
+404 NE
-414 KAAREEIAER
+414 KER
-424 ERLIR
+424 SNE
-429 IRQKDEDEYNRRL
+429 L
-442 ERQARNVARLSAE
+442 ER
-455 RERQNKK
+455 KH
-462 EADSALREEYRVR
+462 
-475 DAKLKTLEREAKAR
+475 
-489 MRTQEL
+489 
-495 ADKAAADALKKQQ
+495 
-508 RLDIETMQFQAMLN
+508 
-522 AAMERRMAAQREEA
+522 
-536 QLEAKK
+536 
-542 LSSMSS
+542 
-548 QEEIQRR
+548 QEEL
-555 FVSYMEQMNAMR
+555 N
-567 PKNPLFNQSGMVD
+567 
-580 LQRVYGKAFDELG
+580 
-593 VQYDKLKA
+593 
-601 KIDSYHGPTDNAGFI
+601 
-616 AWKNELAV
+616 
-624 IEAKMQNLVTLS
+624 
-636 EQAARASVAGTYKP
+636 
-650 YTTTTKEEA
+650 
-659 QHRMQES
+659 
-666 NALKT
+666 KT
-671 AIQERMATEKR
+671 
-682 ADEQRKEAEKQ
+682 
-693 RRKDEKDAAAAE
+693 
-705 KQRQR
+705 
-710 EIEISTRRAES
+710 
-721 LQRALARLRSA
+721 
-732 KYTSDSFG
+732 
-740 FDTRTAAVQISYLEA
+740 
-755 EMRRLYDILWKLQSA
+755 
-770 DFKSALGVIGNTGNG
+770 G
-785 RVVVGA
+785 R
-791 NYVAS
+791 
-796 QYEKANRQAERGDAI
+796 
-811 EEKRKRKIYETGLQI
+811 QI
-826 QSSLVKGFKDANN
+826 QSSLVRGFKDANN
-839 AAGRLNSTI
+839 AAGRLNSTM
-848 QDLKSLFLQGGL
+848 QDLKSLFMQGGL

-922 LAAYGVEYEDL
+922 LAAYGVEYENL

-1101 KKGIT
+1101 KRGLT

-1120 ANLADNAQAK
+1120 ANLADNVQAK

-1206 YALSWG
+1206 YALSWR
-1212 KVGAAGMLALN
+1212 KVGVAGMLALN

-1230 GLWAAIGGLPGLIL
+1230 GLWAAIGGLPGVIL
-1244 TVLTMGVATLVSRYQ
+1244 TALTMGVTTLVSRYQ
-1259 DLTQKIKQTQD
+1259 DLSQKIKQTQD
-1270 EIFDRRRQ
+1270 EIFDRRKQ
-1278 VADFT
+1278 VAEFT
-1283 SQNNVAKAIASGEQ
+1283 RDNDASKAIASGDE
-1297 KEIDNLIESYKEKLK
+1297 KEMEKQIDAYKEKLK
-1312 ELAPYDYSNLI
+1312 ELAPYDYANLV
-1323 MRAEEKKSH
+1323 MKADEKKSH
-1332 EERLKFLEQELKL
+1332 EERLKYLAEELRL
-1345 IDEANK
+1345 INEANK
-1351 ANSSRFADNGTWYE
+1351 IN
-1365 DLLGITGKGRDS
+1365 TGKLSDRDT
-1377 YSGFMSVIKDIDKS
+1377 YSTLQDRISKLNEI
-1391 ASSYLLSQAKANAFG
+1391 ASEYLTNQAKANAFG
-1406 ATKADQTMFNL
+1406 ATKEDKQRFDNAKVNMEL
-1417 NKSGFQNYAL
+1417 RVGWLRAAIQN
-1427 KVKEFISK
+1427 
-1435 EFGDISKDENL
+1435 EFGDISKDDNL
-1446 RRQATQAMN
+1446 RRQAVQAMN
-1455 SIFSALGVSA
+1455 NIFSTLGVSA

-1471 RASILQAFGIYND
+1471 RASVLQAFGIYND

-1532 NELISQYPVFSTTL
+1532 NELINQYPVFSTTL

-1584 QTGIQSDMFSL
+1584 QTGIQSDVFSL

-1716 EFDPVFKYGLNN
+1716 EFEPVFKYGLNN
-1728 ITDYESSVRQLL
+1728 ITDYESSIRQLL
-1740 GAIPANTADRKD
+1740 GAIPANTAARKD
-1752 YKNQAIADIQTKNRE
+1752 YRNQAIADIQTKNRE

-1789 QYEVYKKMYKLT
+1789 QYEVYKKIYKIT
-1801 ADSEGAMSVAFG
+1801 SDSEGAMSIAFG
-1813 GGMATKTY
+1813 NRVGTNTY
-1821 SEYLKG
+1821 SEYLKNKIA
-1827 EMAKILPTHNKNT
+1827 EILPVHNKNT
-1840 GLTYSLEE
+1840 GNNYSTDD
-1848 VLGMSQGQFD
+1848 VLGMSQSQFD
-1858 SAYGKNNSRLSV
+1858 NAYGKSSSRLSEY
-1870 LFSQYQEELKKI
+1870 FKAYKDEQNKI
-1882 KMETINMIADVI
+1882 KTETISMIADVV
-1894 EKNSTLEQQ
+1894 EKNRTLEQQ
-1903 LKDIDTEYEYQLGL
+1903 IADTNAELEYQLNLINKQEG
-1917 LNEMK
+1917 
-1922 DLTPETRKRAEEGLM
+1922 LTPDMKKRAKDGLY
-1937 KTRDDKK
+1937 KTRNDKV
-1944 AQVRFE
+1944 ASLQFE
-1950 LFKQNSDWVAIF
+1950 MFKENSDWVAIF

-1996 LRDALEKLRSKSIER
+1996 LRDALEKLRDKSIER

-2024 NAIGNLIRDNK
+2024 NAIGELISQNG
-2035 EYLDNGGNIIID
+2035 YLFNRGKKVAID
-2047 SAQAKKTGLKEGQS
+2047 AATAKKTGLKEGQS

-2067 ENEQEAAYSGFP
+2067 ENEQESAYSGFP
-2079 ESLAALQKKFEDLS
+2079 ASIAALQKKFEALS
-2093 SVLNPVLDLFSALG
+2093 GVLNPVLDLFSALG
-2107 MEDTALGQGMG
+2107 MEDNILGQGMG
-2118 LASGAFSAASGV
+2118 LASNALGAASGV
-2130 ASGLNALGLSSLGPY
+2130 AGGLNALGLSSLGPY

-2154 VVSGLFAMHD
+2154 IVSGIFAMHD

-2181 ENMTKNIESGLESTL
+2181 ENLTNNLKDAIESAL
-2196 GGIYTYRASF
+2196 GGIYSYSAPN
-2206 DTQKTLKS
+2206 DTKS
-2214 VIKEYERDMR
+2214 SIREIIKQFKNGNYSD
-2224 LWEAGGINRLAIKGT
+2224 A
-2239 YTNDTYQQALKAQKS
+2239 TYQQAVKSLKS
-2254 GTAYDAELASLMAQ
+2254 GTAYDIELASLMAQ
-2268 KDELVKQRKLEED
+2268 RDELAKQRELED
-2281 KKKTDADAIQNY
+2281 AKKKTDEDAIRNY
-2293 DQQIKEMEQSIDDFA
+2293 DQQIKEMEQSIDDFT

-2318 DIKSWASQLTDS
+2318 DLKSWASQLTDS

-2355 LTKNILSQKIMEIA
+2355 LTKNILSQKIMEMA
-2369 LQPTLDELKDKL
+2369 LQPTLDKLKTLL

-2388 EADIPGI
+2388 EVDIPGI
-2395 ADDLIK
+2395 ADGLIE
-2401 AGDNAVENIT
+2401 AGDNAIEGIT

-2446 LAAYVQAMRA
+2446 LAAYANAIRLDVSVNRENLRLILVAVQ
-2456 DLSVVRNMHERYYP
+2456 SVPELNNIARS
-2470 QFSEIGNAQIIQ
+2470 QLTQLTTL
-2482 MKAVAQNTLRN
+2482 VAL
-2493 AEAAER
+2493 AEAR
-2499 IEIAVNS
+2499 NS
-2506 LDGNVK
+2506 KLDDMYSWMNKVT
-2512 AVINGTKRF
+2512 NGVLK
-2521 NIK
+2521 ISMK

>member
-27 AKKLSGAQ
+27 TKKLSSAQ
-35 KYTNELQSEIANL
+35 KYTDDLQKEVGNL
-48 RKELKSVSGTDI
+48 RKELKSASGTDI

-109 IPVAIRELAKLNQ
+109 IPVAIRELAKLSQ

-197 NGSIIHTDLMP
+197 NGSIVHTNLMP

-1244 TVLTMGVATLVSRYQ
+1244 TALTMGVTTLVSRYQ

-1870 LFSQYQEELKKI
+1870 LFSQYQDELKKI
-1882 KMETINMIADVI
+1882 KMETISMIADII

-1937 KTRDDKK
+1937 KTRDNKK

-2079 ESLAALQKKFEDLS
+2079 ESLAALQKKFEALS

-2181 ENMTKNIESGLESTL
+2181 ENMTKNIESVLESTL

-2214 VIKEYERDMR
+2214 VIKEY
-2224 LWEAGGINRLAIKGT
+2224 
-2239 YTNDTYQQALKAQKS
+2239 
-2254 GTAYDAELASLMAQ
+2254 
-2268 KDELVKQRKLEED
+2268 
-2281 KKKTDADAIQNY
+2281 
-2293 DQQIKEMEQSIDDFA
+2293 
-2308 QTFLNDIYSI
+2308 
-2318 DIKSWASQLTDS
+2318 
-2330 IVEAWSKGE
+2330 
-2339 DAATAYHD
+2339 
-2347 KVQELIKD
+2347 
-2355 LTKNILSQKIMEIA
+2355 
-2369 LQPTLDELKDKL
+2369 
-2381 QQKGKLD
+2381 
-2388 EADIPGI
+2388 
-2395 ADDLIK
+2395 
-2401 AGDNAVENIT
+2401 
-2411 NILDAL
+2411 
-2417 KEKGWDLSENGT
+2417 
-2429 LSVSNSIKNITE
+2429 
-2441 DTADI
+2441 
-2446 LAAYVQAMRA
+2446 
-2456 DLSVVRNMHERYYP
+2456 
-2470 QFSEIGNAQIIQ
+2470 
-2482 MKAVAQNTLRN
+2482 
-2493 AEAAER
+2493 
-2499 IEIAVNS
+2499 
-2506 LDGNVK
+2506 
-2512 AVINGTKRF
+2512 
-2521 NIK
+2521 

>member
-1 MADGNVGSLFMT
+1 MADGNVGSLYMT
-13 LGLKDEISIGLDKV
+13 LGLKDEVTVGLNKV
-27 AKKLSGAQ
+27 TKSLSKSKQYTDELKKEVEG
-35 KYTNELQSEIANL
+35 L
-48 RKELKSVSGTDI
+48 RKELKGVSGTDMSEPI
-60 SGPFKKSLEF
+60 KKALDF
-70 IKKYDDGIYN
+70 IKKYDSKVYESIN
-80 AIVRT
+80 ET

-92 RGITQSK
+92 RGVFENSK
-99 DGKININLSN
+99 GEIKINLASIPKAIN
-109 IPVAIRELAKLNQ
+109 ELAKLSKQ
-122 ELNKIEDKDDKKAFK
+122 LDSYGDNKEGAKAFK
-137 TSISNATD
+137 NSVANAID
-145 YLKLLQTIER
+145 YLKMLQSIER
-155 KKAELN
+155 KQRELN
-161 EIALSSRNID
+161 DLAISSRNID
-171 KGVIASARSA
+171 KADIASAKMMLNDLRQSFA
-181 INSIQS
+181 KQLFTKDNSLIDTNFMS
-187 EISRQLFNIQ
+187 EVKKVLSMTMTEIS
-197 NGSIIHTDLMP
+197 
-208 NIKKLLSMSIT
+208 
-219 EMGDY
+219 DY

-242 MLTSKIAAANKKILE
+242 MLTSKISSANKKILE
-257 MQALMRG
+257 MQSLMRG
-264 SKVPGLFD
+264 SKLPNLFD
-272 TSALNGLRGVVGK
+272 DTALRGLRGIVGE
-285 MQSLINKEGKG
+285 MQKLIQKEGKG

-333 NANARLVSWFSK
+333 NASARLVSWYSK

-353 NDRIRLGLDT
+353 DKRVSLYLDTKDVDAELARIRAIFNELNTIRNGLK
-363 SAIDAEISRV
+363 S
-373 RALFSEIN
+373 
-381 AIRTNLGRGNMD
+381 GNEGFI
-393 YLGMLGSRGTG
+393 GMLGSRGTG
-404 VDTALYNSAV
+404 VDTGIYNNV
-414 KAAREEIAER
+414 KKAANEEIAAREKIAKQAEKFVESEIKAEQRRNEQRLKDIDR
-424 ERLIR
+424 EGRALQR
-429 IRQKDEDEYNRRL
+429 
-442 ERQARNVARLSAE
+442 SAE
-455 RERQNKK
+455 I
-462 EADSALREEYRVR
+462 
-475 DAKLKTLEREAKAR
+475 
-489 MRTQEL
+489 
-495 ADKAAADALKKQQ
+495 QQ
-508 RLDIETMQFQAMLN
+508 RLQAQIEN
-522 AAMERRMAAQREEA
+522 AQNR
-536 QLEAKK
+536 AKK
-542 LSSMSS
+542 
-548 QEEIQRR
+548 
-555 FVSYMEQMNAMR
+555 NAV
-567 PKNPLFNQSGMVD
+567 N
-580 LQRVYGKAFDELG
+580 
-593 VQYDKLKA
+593 
-601 KIDSYHGPTDNAGFI
+601 T
-616 AWKNELAV
+616 
-624 IEAKMQNLVTLS
+624 
-636 EQAARASVAGTYKP
+636 
-650 YTTTTKEEA
+650 
-659 QHRMQES
+659 
-666 NALKT
+666 
-671 AIQERMATEKR
+671 
-682 ADEQRKEAEKQ
+682 
-693 RRKDEKDAAAAE
+693 E

-710 EIEISTRRAES
+710 ELEVAQRRVQS
-721 LQRALARLRSA
+721 LEKAYARLKEAMFVS
-732 KYTSDSFG
+732 KSFG
-740 FDTRTAAVQISYLEA
+740 FSTRDAEAQITRLSTEIDALKDKISTLQTTGFKGVLGTEMYTGTGKSVTEANRVAAQYERANKEA
-755 EMRRLYDILWKLQSA
+755 EKNA
-770 DFKSALGVIGNTGNG
+770 
-785 RVVVGA
+785 
-791 NYVAS
+791 
-796 QYEKANRQAERGDAI
+796 AI
-811 EEKRKRKIYETGLQI
+811 EGKRKQNIAESGRQI
-826 QSSLVKGFKDANN
+826 QSSLVRGFKDANN

-848 QDLKSLFLQGGL
+848 QDLKSLFMQGGL

-922 LAAYGVEYEDL
+922 LAAYGVEYENL

-1101 KKGIT
+1101 KRGLT
-1106 SLGSGGAASFLSNK
+1106 SLGGGGAKSFLGNK

-1244 TVLTMGVATLVSRYQ
+1244 TVLTMGVTTLVSRYQ

-1270 EIFDRRRQ
+1270 EIFDRRKQ

-1283 SQNNVAKAIASGEQ
+1283 SRNDVAKAIASGEQ

-1446 RRQATQAMN
+1446 RRQAVQAMN

-1471 RASILQAFGIYND
+1471 RASVLQAFGIYDD

-1514 SLNEGEKKK
+1514 SLNEGERKK
-1523 VAQLMNDAK
+1523 VEQLMKDAK
-1532 NELISQYPVFSTTL
+1532 NELINQYPVFSTTL
-1546 QNLLDQSNF
+1546 QNLLDKSNF
-1555 TAVVHLVT
+1555 TAVISLVT
-1563 QNYGGVFN
+1563 QGWGGMFN
-1571 NLQKELA
+1571 DTQMELA
-1578 ARIPQL
+1578 GRVPNDSNL
-1584 QTGIQSDMFSL
+1584 FSL
-1595 YSNKA
+1595 YSSKVD
-1600 ETWGKENSWYAARNK
+1600 TWGKENSWTAARNK
-1615 AKEEIDKAR
+1615 ANEEIKKAEE
-1624 NEYESAKKSNA
+1624 EYKNAKKSKA
-1635 SDVNDKYTE
+1635 SNTE
-1644 YDRLKRVALD
+1644 AKLNEFNNLKEVAKV
-1654 LLNYDY
+1654 LLNFDYDA
-1660 EGELKKSNKEPKG
+1660 ENKKKDTGGN
-1673 SKEDE
+1673 KEDE

-1801 ADSEGAMSVAFG
+1801 ADSEGAMSIAFG

-1848 VLGMSQGQFD
+1848 VLGMSQSQFD

-1870 LFSQYQEELKKI
+1870 LFSQYQDELKKI
-1882 KMETINMIADVI
+1882 KTETINMIGEVI
-1894 EKNSTLEQQ
+1894 EKNRTLEQQ
-1903 LKDIDTEYEYQLGL
+1903 LQDINTDYEYQLGL
-1917 LNEMK
+1917 LQAQK
-1922 DLTPETRKRAEEGLM
+1922 DLAPDMRKRAEEGLK
-1937 KTRDDKK
+1937 KTRDEKT
-1944 AQVRFE
+1944 ASVQFE
-1950 LFKQNSDWVAIF
+1950 IFKRNSDWVTIF

-1981 TFSKETG
+1981 TFSKTAG
-1988 LSVEVVKQ
+1988 LPVEVVKQ
-1996 LRDALEKLRSKSIER
+1996 LRDALDKLRKESIER
-2011 NPLDALLNSTSRG
+2011 NPFDALFNATSRG
-2024 NAIGNLIRDNK
+2024 NAIGNVIKNNEHVFSRGK
-2035 EYLDNGGNIIID
+2035 KAYID
-2047 SAQAKKTGLKEGQS
+2047 AATAKRTGLKEGEYS
-2061 YTKTEL
+2061 KSEL
-2067 ENEQEAAYSGFP
+2067 ENEQASAYEDFP
-2079 ESLAALQKKFEDLS
+2079 EALKAIESKFKALGDVLSPVISLFE
-2093 SVLNPVLDLFSALG
+2093 ALG
-2107 MEDTALGQGMG
+2107 MEDTPLAQGMSLATNALG
-2118 LASGAFSAASGV
+2118 AASGV
-2130 ASGLNALGLSSLGPY
+2130 AGGLKALGLESAGPY
-2145 GAAIGAGLS
+2145 GSAIGAGLS
-2154 VVSGLFAMHD
+2154 VIGGLFAMHD
-2164 KALQKEIEA
+2164 KALQKEIDA
-2173 SERRQKEM
+2173 SKRRQQEM
-2181 ENMTKNIESGLESTL
+2181 ENMSKNIQSVLETTL
-2196 GGIYTYRASF
+2196 GGIYTYKATLESKARLNDIIKSF
-2206 DTQKTLKS
+2206 EKD
-2214 VIKEYERDMR
+2214 EYLRNYGNYIEK
-2224 LWEAGGINRLAIKGT
+2224 LGITNR
-2239 YTNDTYQQALKAQKS
+2239 YSYDTYQQALKAQKS
-2254 GTAYDAELASLMAQ
+2254 GTVYDTELASLMAQ
-2268 KDELVKQRKLEED
+2268 KDELVKQRQAEED
-2281 KKKTDADAIQNY
+2281 KKNTDADAIQNY
-2293 DQQIKEMEQSIDDFA
+2293 NQQIEEMEQSIKSFTQDF
-2308 QTFLNDIYSI
+2308 LRDIYNI
-2318 DIKSWASQLTDS
+2318 DLKSWASQLTDA
-2330 IVEAWSKGE
+2330 IVEAWAKGE
-2339 DAATAYHD
+2339 NAADAYHD
-2347 KVQELIKD
+2347 KVQELMKD

-2369 LQPTLDELKDKL
+2369 LQPALDELEKAL
-2381 QQKGKLD
+2381 QSKGRLD
-2388 EADIPGI
+2388 ETEIPEI
-2395 ADDLIK
+2395 TDMLIK
-2401 AGDNAVENIT
+2401 AGDDAVGNIT
-2411 NILDAL
+2411 DLLDAL
-2417 KEKGWDLSENGT
+2417 KEQGIDLSENGT
-2429 LSVSNSIKNITE
+2429 LSVSNSIKSITE
-2441 DTADI
+2441 DTADLLASYIQAIRLDVSVNRENLRLI
-2446 LAAYVQAMRA
+2446 LVAVQ
-2456 DLSVVRNMHERYYP
+2456 SVPELNNIARS
-2470 QFSEIGNAQIIQ
+2470 QLTQLT
-2482 MKAVAQNTLRN
+2482 TLVSL
-2493 AEAAER
+2493 AEAR
-2499 IEIAVNS
+2499 NS
-2506 LDGNVK
+2506 KLDDMYSWMNKVT
-2512 AVINGTKRF
+2512 NGVLK
-2521 NIK
+2521 ISMK

>member
-35 KYTNELQSEIANL
+35 KYTNELQSEVANL

-70 IKKYDDGIYN
+70 IKKYDESVYN
-80 AIVRT
+80 TITRT

-92 RGITQSK
+92 RGITQNNG
-99 DGKININLSN
+99 GKININLSN

-122 ELNKIEDKDDKKAFK
+122 ELNKIEDKDEKKAFK

-197 NGSIIHTDLMP
+197 NGSIVHTDLMP

-296 EKTDINKINRLVSEY
+296 EKTDISKINRLVSEY
-311 AKLVSQAELAKS
+311 AKLTSQAELATS
-323 TFKQLSREYD
+323 TFRRMSREYD
-333 NANARLVSWFSK
+333 NASARLVSWYSK

-353 NDRIRLGLDT
+353 DKRVSLYLDTKDVDAELARIRAMFNELNTIRNGLK
-363 SAIDAEISRV
+363 A
-373 RALFSEIN
+373 
-381 AIRTNLGRGNMD
+381 GNEGFI
-393 YLGMLGSRGTG
+393 GMLGSRGTG
-404 VDTALYNSAV
+404 VDAGIYNNV
-414 KAAREEIAER
+414 KKAANEEIAAREKIAKQAER
-424 ERLIR
+424 FVENEIKTEQRRNEQRLKDLDHEAIALQRNAEIQQKLQAQKERSR
-429 IRQKDEDEYNRRL
+429 KKAD
-442 ERQARNVARLSAE
+442 
-455 RERQNKK
+455 K
-462 EADSALREEYRVR
+462 EA
-475 DAKLKTLEREAKAR
+475 
-489 MRTQEL
+489 
-495 ADKAAADALKKQQ
+495 AD
-508 RLDIETMQFQAMLN
+508 
-522 AAMERRMAAQREEA
+522 
-536 QLEAKK
+536 
-542 LSSMSS
+542 
-548 QEEIQRR
+548 
-555 FVSYMEQMNAMR
+555 
-567 PKNPLFNQSGMVD
+567 
-580 LQRVYGKAFDELG
+580 
-593 VQYDKLKA
+593 
-601 KIDSYHGPTDNAGFI
+601 
-616 AWKNELAV
+616 
-624 IEAKMQNLVTLS
+624 
-636 EQAARASVAGTYKP
+636 
-650 YTTTTKEEA
+650 
-659 QHRMQES
+659 
-666 NALKT
+666 
-671 AIQERMATEKR
+671 
-682 ADEQRKEAEKQ
+682 
-693 RRKDEKDAAAAE
+693 AE

-710 EIEISTRRAES
+710 ELEVSQRRVQSLEKAYVRLKEATLVSKSYGLNTRDAET
-721 LQRALARLRSA
+721 QIARLSA
-732 KYTSDSFG
+732 EI
-740 FDTRTAAVQISYLEA
+740 DTLKGKISILQTAG
-755 EMRRLYDILWKLQSA
+755 
-770 DFKSALGVIGNTGNG
+770 FKSVLGTEMYTGTG
-785 RVVVGA
+785 KSVTEA
-791 NYVAS
+791 NRIAS
-796 QYEKANRQAERGDAI
+796 QYERANKEAEKNAAI
-811 EEKRKRKIYETGLQI
+811 EEKRKLKIAESGRQI
-826 QSSLVKGFKDANN
+826 QSSLVRGFKDANN

-922 LAAYGVEYEDL
+922 LAAYGVEYENL

-991 QREGKKVTTSDVK
+991 LREGKKVTTSDVK
-1004 GRITNR
+1004 ERITNR

-1120 ANLADNAQAK
+1120 ANLADNVQAK

-1172 LYLSGAITKEQ
+1172 LYISGAITKEQ
-1183 YKISLALMKQV
+1183 YKISLALMKHV

-1206 YALSWG
+1206 YALSWR
-1212 KVGAAGMLALN
+1212 KVGVAGMLALN

-1244 TVLTMGVATLVSRYQ
+1244 TALTMGVTTLVSRYQ

-1270 EIFDRRRQ
+1270 EIFDRRKQ
-1278 VADFT
+1278 VAEFT
-1283 SQNNVAKAIASGEQ
+1283 RDNNANKAIASGDE
-1297 KEIDNLIESYKEKLK
+1297 KEMEKQIDAYKEKLK
-1312 ELAPYDYSNLI
+1312 ELAPYDYANLV
-1323 MRAEEKKSH
+1323 MKADEKKSH
-1332 EERLKFLEQELKL
+1332 EERLKYLAEELRL
-1345 IDEANK
+1345 INEANK
-1351 ANSSRFADNGTWYE
+1351 IN
-1365 DLLGITGKGRDS
+1365 TGKLSDRDT
-1377 YSGFMSVIKDIDKS
+1377 YSNLQDRISKLNEI
-1391 ASSYLLSQAKANAFG
+1391 ASEYLTNQVKANAFG
-1406 ATKADQTMFNL
+1406 ATKEDKQRFDNAKVNMEL
-1417 NKSGFQNYAL
+1417 RVGWLRAAIQN
-1427 KVKEFISK
+1427 

-1446 RRQATQAMN
+1446 RRQAMQAMN

-1471 RASILQAFGIYND
+1471 RASVLQAFGIYND

-1532 NELISQYPVFSTTL
+1532 SELINQYPVFSTTL
-1546 QNLLDQSNF
+1546 QNLLDQSKF
-1555 TAVVHLVT
+1555 TAVISLVA
-1563 QNYGGVFN
+1563 QGWGGFYN
-1571 NLQKELA
+1571 DMQKEIA
-1578 ARIPQL
+1578 GRVPQNLGKEML
-1584 QTGIQSDMFSL
+1584 QY
-1595 YSNKA
+1595 YSGLVDS
-1600 ETWGKENSWYAARNK
+1600 WGKEGDWYSARNK
-1615 AKEEIDKAR
+1615 AQSDINLAR
-1624 NEYESAKKSNA
+1624 NKYRSAVDGKSEKAGEYKKKYEDLMLAAKI
-1635 SDVNDKYTE
+1635 
-1644 YDRLKRVALD
+1644 

-1673 SKEDE
+1673 SKEDSE
-1678 QLKRLRKRIELY
+1678 LKALRERIDAFKAFRQMYQKAKEVMP
-1690 KKFYSE
+1690 K
-1696 YKKLQDLVGQGALD
+1696 D
-1710 KLRKDG
+1710 KAKDWA
-1716 EFDPVFKYGLNN
+1716 YGLF
-1728 ITDYESSVRQLL
+1728 
-1740 GAIPANTADRKD
+1740 P
-1752 YKNQAIADIQTKNRE
+1752 
-1767 LFSEQIS
+1767 
-1774 KDNDELRTQLGIISE
+1774 
-1789 QYEVYKKMYKLT
+1789 
-1801 ADSEGAMSVAFG
+1801 
-1813 GGMATKTY
+1813 
-1821 SEYLKG
+1821 
-1827 EMAKILPTHNKNT
+1827 
-1840 GLTYSLEE
+1840 
-1848 VLGMSQGQFD
+1848 
-1858 SAYGKNNSRLSV
+1858 
-1870 LFSQYQEELKKI
+1870 
-1882 KMETINMIADVI
+1882 
-1894 EKNSTLEQQ
+1894 
-1903 LKDIDTEYEYQLGL
+1903 
-1917 LNEMK
+1917 EMK
-1922 DLTPETRKRAEEGLM
+1922 DLNP
-1937 KTRDDKK
+1937 DDYIGSIDKLKKGFNFKLSDERKK
-1944 AQVRFE
+1944 ALTSLNREIGDWKISELLKPEFE
-1950 LFKQNSDWVAIF
+1950 KAAANFKEALDKTMKQWDLWRTLMDKTGKEDFANLAFTNGGIF
-1962 DDLDRV
+1962 DEQA
-1968 STNTINSMIDKID
+1968 N
-1981 TFSKETG
+1981 
-1988 LSVEVVKQ
+1988 
-1996 LRDALEKLRSKSIER
+1996 
-2011 NPLDALLNSTSRG
+2011 
-2024 NAIGNLIRDNK
+2024 NLIRQFEADYGMKFPGIYAN
-2035 EYLDNGGNIIID
+2035 DGD
-2047 SAQAKKTGLKEGQS
+2047 AKKDLEGIAGA
-2061 YTKTEL
+2061 YERWKAIADL
-2067 ENEQEAAYSGFP
+2067 VKNNYVKYLQEAADIIEKTATTEEKILAINEKYDRLAKIAESQGNTKVATRYRIQQRKEVASTRLEGFERSSEYTNFFGSILSLTAEQAKTAAEKIRVATNEAFQQGAIDAREYAKRIKQINEQMEKLQQP
-2079 ESLAALQKKFEDLS
+2079 RKSFLNGGMQGIAQQRYDDGESLLNKASNEYEKWQEKYNEAEIANNEEAMNVAKEHMKAAGKNK
-2093 SVLNPVLDLFSALG
+2093 VAGKN
-2107 MEDTALGQGMG
+2107 MM
-2118 LASGAFSAASGV
+2118 SGASDMMTTIAIIDAIVQGINNTIQGLNEAFGYVKEAADAMGVDTESDGWQDANAWFSAASSMSSGATKAWEGLKNGNVGGIISGV
-2130 ASGLNALGLSSLGPY
+2130 AQSITGPITAFAKANDAKLDRRIQQAERNIRAIDNMSNNISTLLEKILGGLYSYTNNADT
-2145 GAAIGAGLS
+2145 
-2154 VVSGLFAMHD
+2154 V
-2164 KALQKEIEA
+2164 KALKDMMQNNEKGSEAYNAAQKA
-2173 SERRQKEM
+2173 L
-2181 ENMTKNIESGLESTL
+2181 NSGN
-2196 GGIYTYRASF
+2196 YF
-2206 DTQKTLKS
+2206 DTQ
-2214 VIKEYERDMR
+2214 Y
-2224 LWEAGGINRLAIKGT
+2224 A
-2239 YTNDTYQQALKAQKS
+2239 ALLAQKS
-2254 GTAYDAELASLMAQ
+2254 EIQKQRDAE
-2268 KDELVKQRKLEED
+2268 DR
-2281 KKKTDADAIQNY
+2281 KKKTDQDALADY
-2293 DQQIKEMEQSIDDFA
+2293 DQQLKELDMQIKSYAQDFLKEMYNID
-2308 QTFLNDIYSI
+2308 L
-2318 DIKSWASQLTDS
+2318 KSWASQLTDS

-2355 LTKNILSQKIMEIA
+2355 LTKNILSQKIMEMA
-2369 LQPTLDELKDKL
+2369 LQPTLDKLKGIL

-2388 EADIPGI
+2388 ETDIPGI
-2395 ADDLIK
+2395 ADDLIE
-2401 AGDNAVENIT
+2401 AGNNTVENIT

-2417 KEKGWDLSENGT
+2417 KEQGWDLSENGT
-2429 LSVSNSIKNITE
+2429 LSVSNSIKSITE
-2441 DTADI
+2441 DTADL
-2446 LAAYVQAMRA
+2446 LASYINQCRA

-2482 MKAVAQNTLRN
+2482 MKAIAQNTLRN

-2499 IEIAVNS
+2499 IEMAVNS
-2506 LDGNVK
+2506 LDGNMK
-2512 AVINGTKRF
+2512 AVINGTKKF
-2521 NIK
+2521 NVK

>member
-35 KYTNELQSEIANL
+35 KYTNELQSEVANL
-48 RKELKSVSGTDI
+48 RRELKSVSGTDI

-70 IKKYDDGIYN
+70 IKKYDESIYN
-80 AIVRT
+80 TITRT

-92 RGITQSK
+92 RGITQNN

-122 ELNKIEDKDDKKAFK
+122 ELNRIDNKDERRAFK

-197 NGSIIHTDLMP
+197 NGSIVHTDLMP

-264 SKVPGLFD
+264 SKIPGLFD
-272 TSALNGLRGVVGK
+272 TSALNSLRGVVGK

-296 EKTDINKINRLVSEY
+296 EKTDISKINRLVSEY
-311 AKLVSQAELAKS
+311 AKLTSQAELATS
-323 TFKQLSREYD
+323 TFRRMSREYD
-333 NANARLVSWFSK
+333 NASARLVSWYSK

-353 NDRIRLGLDT
+353 DKRVSLYLDTKNVDDELARIRAMFNEL
-363 SAIDAEISRV
+363 
-373 RALFSEIN
+373 N
-381 AIRTNLGRGNMD
+381 AIRNGLKSGNEGFI
-393 YLGMLGSRGTG
+393 GMLGSRGTG
-404 VDTALYNSAV
+404 VDTGIYNNV
-414 KAAREEIAER
+414 KKAA
-424 ERLIR
+424 
-429 IRQKDEDEYNRRL
+429 
-442 ERQARNVARLSAE
+442 
-455 RERQNKK
+455 K
-462 EADSALREEYRVR
+462 EG
-475 DAKLKTLEREAKAR
+475 
-489 MRTQEL
+489 
-495 ADKAAADALKKQQ
+495 
-508 RLDIETMQFQAMLN
+508 I
-522 AAMERRMAAQREEA
+522 AAQER
-536 QLEAKK
+536 
-542 LSSMSS
+542 
-548 QEEIQRR
+548 
-555 FVSYMEQMNAMR
+555 
-567 PKNPLFNQSGMVD
+567 
-580 LQRVYGKAFDELG
+580 
-593 VQYDKLKA
+593 
-601 KIDSYHGPTDNAGFI
+601 I
-616 AWKNELAV
+616 A
-624 IEAKMQNLVTLS
+624 
-636 EQAARASVAGTYKP
+636 
-650 YTTTTKEEA
+650 
-659 QHRMQES
+659 
-666 NALKT
+666 
-671 AIQERMATEKR
+671 
-682 ADEQRKEAEKQ
+682 KEAEKN
-693 RRKDEKDAAAAE
+693 A
-705 KQRQR
+705 
-710 EIEISTRRAES
+710 
-721 LQRALARLRSA
+721 
-732 KYTSDSFG
+732 
-740 FDTRTAAVQISYLEA
+740 
-755 EMRRLYDILWKLQSA
+755 
-770 DFKSALGVIGNTGNG
+770 
-785 RVVVGA
+785 
-791 NYVAS
+791 
-796 QYEKANRQAERGDAI
+796 AI
-811 EEKRKRKIYETGLQI
+811 EEKRKQKIAESGRQI
-826 QSSLVKGFKDANN
+826 QSSLVRGFKDANN
-839 AAGRLNSTI
+839 AAGRLNSTV

-922 LAAYGVEYEDL
+922 LAAYGVEYENL

-991 QREGKKVTTSDVK
+991 LREGKKVTTSDVK
-1004 GRITNR
+1004 KRITNR

-1059 FARGDSIIGG
+1059 FARGDSVIGG

-1088 GPVMAAAFTGFAI
+1088 GPVMAAAFTSFAI
-1101 KKGIT
+1101 KRGLT

-1152 NADLRSLIAYQNIN
+1152 NADLRSLIAYQNIS

-1194 GLTNAAAASTNK
+1194 GLTNAAAASTNR

-1212 KVGAAGMLALN
+1212 KVGVAGMLALN

-1244 TVLTMGVATLVSRYQ
+1244 TVLTMGVTTLVSRYQ

-1270 EIFDRRRQ
+1270 EIFDRRKQ

-1351 ANSSRFADNGTWYE
+1351 MNSGRFADNGTWYE

-1377 YSGFMSVIKDIDKS
+1377 YSGFMSVIKSIDKS

-1406 ATKADQTMFNL
+1406 ATSADQAMFNL
-1417 NKSGFQNYAL
+1417 NKNGLQNYAL

-1446 RRQATQAMN
+1446 RRQAVQAMN

-1471 RASILQAFGIYND
+1471 RASVLQAFGIYND

-1532 NELISQYPVFSTTL
+1532 SELINRYPVFSTTL
-1546 QNLLDQSNF
+1546 QNLLDQSKF
-1555 TAVVHLVT
+1555 TAVISLVAHGW
-1563 QNYGGVFN
+1563 GGSYN
-1571 NLQKELA
+1571 DMQKEIA
-1578 ARIPQL
+1578 GRVPQNLGKEML
-1584 QTGIQSDMFSL
+1584 QY
-1595 YSNKA
+1595 YSGLVDS
-1600 ETWGKENSWYAARNK
+1600 WGKEGDWYSARNK
-1615 AKEEIDKAR
+1615 AQSDISLAR
-1624 NEYESAKKSNA
+1624 NQYKSAIDGKSKEAGKYKKKYEDLMLAA
-1635 SDVNDKYTE
+1635 E
-1644 YDRLKRVALD
+1644 I

-1673 SKEDE
+1673 SREDE

-1716 EFDPVFKYGLNN
+1716 EFEPVFKYGLNN

-1752 YKNQAIADIQTKNRE
+1752 YRDQAIADIQTKNRE

-1789 QYEVYKKMYKLT
+1789 QYEVYKKIYKIT
-1801 ADSEGAMSVAFG
+1801 SDSDGAMSIAFG
-1813 GGMATKTY
+1813 SMVGTNTY
-1821 SEYLKG
+1821 SEYLKNKIA
-1827 EMAKILPTHNKNT
+1827 EILPVHNKNT
-1840 GLTYSLEE
+1840 GNNYSIAN
-1848 VLGMSQGQFD
+1848 VLRMSQSQFD
-1858 SAYGKNNSRLSV
+1858 NAYGKSSSRLSEY
-1870 LFSQYQEELKKI
+1870 FKAYKDEQNKI
-1882 KMETINMIADVI
+1882 KTETISMIADVV
-1894 EKNSTLEQQ
+1894 EKNRTLEQQ
-1903 LKDIDTEYEYQLGL
+1903 IADTNAELEYQLNLINKQEG
-1917 LNEMK
+1917 
-1922 DLTPETRKRAEEGLM
+1922 LTPDMKKRAKEGLY
-1937 KTRDDKK
+1937 KTRNDKV
-1944 AQVRFE
+1944 ASLQFE
-1950 LFKQNSDWVAIF
+1950 MFKENSDWVAIF

-1996 LRDALEKLRSKSIER
+1996 LRDALEKLRDKSIER

-2024 NAIGNLIRDNK
+2024 NAIGELISQ
-2035 EYLDNGGNIIID
+2035 NGDLFNRGKKVLID
-2047 SAQAKKTGLKEGQS
+2047 ATTAKKTGLREGQS

-2079 ESLAALQKKFEDLS
+2079 ASIAALQKKFEALS
-2093 SVLNPVLDLFSALG
+2093 GVLNPVLDLFSALG
-2107 MEDTALGQGMG
+2107 MEDNILAQGMG
-2118 LASGAFSAASGV
+2118 LISNALGAASGV
-2130 ASGLNALGLSSLGPY
+2130 SSGLSALGLSSLGPY

-2154 VVSGLFAMHD
+2154 IVSGIFAMHD

-2181 ENMTKNIESGLESTL
+2181 ENMTKNIESVLESTL
-2196 GGIYTYRASF
+2196 GGIYSYRASR
-2206 DTQKTLKS
+2206 DTMEILKK
-2214 VIKEYERDMR
+2214 VTRNYDENMR
-2224 LWEAGGINRLAIKGT
+2224 LLNSSNFIANMIGQSMSVYSRET
-2239 YTNDTYQQALKAQKS
+2239 YNQAVKAQQS

-2268 KDELVKQRKLEED
+2268 RDELKKQRQAEED
-2281 KKKTDADAIQNY
+2281 KKKTDEDVIQNY

-2308 QTFLNDIYSI
+2308 QTFLHDIYSI

-2355 LTKNILSQKIMEIA
+2355 LTKNILSQKIMEMA
-2369 LQPTLDELKDKL
+2369 LQPTLDKLKTLL

-2388 EADIPGI
+2388 EVDIPGI
-2395 ADDLIK
+2395 ADDLIE
-2401 AGDNAVENIT
+2401 AGGNAVEGIT

-2429 LSVSNSIKNITE
+2429 LSVSNSIKSITE
-2441 DTADI
+2441 DTADLLASYLNAIRLDVSVNRENLRLI
-2446 LAAYVQAMRA
+2446 LVAVQ
-2456 DLSVVRNMHERYYP
+2456 SVPELNNIARS
-2470 QFSEIGNAQIIQ
+2470 QLTQLTTL
-2482 MKAVAQNTLRN
+2482 VAL
-2493 AEAAER
+2493 AEAR
-2499 IEIAVNS
+2499 NS
-2506 LDGNVK
+2506 KLDDMYSWMNKVT
-2512 AVINGTKRF
+2512 NGVLK
-2521 NIK
+2521 ISMK

>member
-1 MADGNVGSLFMT
+1 MANGDLGSLWFNLGIKDTTGVTLNRILKAVHEAEGSVSKLRLSYQALFDSIKKQEEQDAFAKNWNNGIKNAMKYFEMLMRIDNEQKRLSELKGISKGINTSGLVEAERMLKTIKGDLMDLQLKKFGGVDEANLANYENALRNVVKNVRNIEDAFKKDNSLSVAANNAERLKIKLEQVKNTLADIYNKQSSGMKGGFDTRYLLSAGNSLRGVQRRIATMLSDDKLLMNESKFKSLISDIAYAMEKARGKVAEYNRERSKTIAQNKELSEKKETQRKLDNGEVAYYAKIRDILLQIDALNKSISTPVMNASRLGMALPQSIGEDLRKLYSIKQTLEANMT
-13 LGLKDEISIGLDKV
+13 AGRNMGLGWLKDF
-27 AKKLSGAQ
+27 LSRNGF
-35 KYTNELQSEIANL
+35 SEIT
-48 RKELKSVSGTDI
+48 KELKKFTGNIDEARDKYQRLFDI
-60 SGPFKKSLEF
+60 L
-70 IKKYDDGIYN
+70 
-80 AIVRT
+80 
-85 NRLAYAL
+85 NRL
-92 RGITQSK
+92 R
-99 DGKININLSN
+99 
-109 IPVAIRELAKLNQ
+109 V
-122 ELNKIEDKDDKKAFK
+122 
-137 TSISNATD
+137 
-145 YLKLLQTIER
+145 ER
-155 KKAELN
+155 
-161 EIALSSRNID
+161 SR
-171 KGVIASARSA
+171 
-181 INSIQS
+181 
-187 EISRQLFNIQ
+187 
-197 NGSIIHTDLMP
+197 
-208 NIKKLLSMSIT
+208 
-219 EMGDY
+219 
-224 MRNLKKDNPLSV
+224 
-236 FVNSAD
+236 
-242 MLTSKIAAANKKILE
+242 AN
-257 MQALMRG
+257 
-264 SKVPGLFD
+264 V
-272 TSALNGLRGVVGK
+272 
-285 MQSLINKEGKG
+285 
-296 EKTDINKINRLVSEY
+296 
-311 AKLVSQAELAKS
+311 
-323 TFKQLSREYD
+323 
-333 NANARLVSWFSK
+333 
-345 YRELQSIR
+345 
-353 NDRIRLGLDT
+353 LGLDT
-363 SAIDAEISRV
+363 QKLDNDIAHVLDKMHTLRGIVQTGIGNVGDITGIDNRTLRNIEGNIQSQK
-373 RALFSEIN
+373 RANNE
-381 AIRTNLGRGNMD
+381 
-393 YLGMLGSRGTG
+393 
-404 VDTALYNSAV
+404 
-414 KAAREEIAER
+414 KER
-424 ERLIR
+424 SNE
-429 IRQKDEDEYNRRL
+429 L
-442 ERQARNVARLSAE
+442 EG
-455 RERQNKK
+455 KH
-462 EADSALREEYRVR
+462 
-475 DAKLKTLEREAKAR
+475 
-489 MRTQEL
+489 
-495 ADKAAADALKKQQ
+495 
-508 RLDIETMQFQAMLN
+508 
-522 AAMERRMAAQREEA
+522 
-536 QLEAKK
+536 
-542 LSSMSS
+542 
-548 QEEIQRR
+548 QEEL
-555 FVSYMEQMNAMR
+555 N
-567 PKNPLFNQSGMVD
+567 
-580 LQRVYGKAFDELG
+580 
-593 VQYDKLKA
+593 
-601 KIDSYHGPTDNAGFI
+601 
-616 AWKNELAV
+616 
-624 IEAKMQNLVTLS
+624 
-636 EQAARASVAGTYKP
+636 
-650 YTTTTKEEA
+650 
-659 QHRMQES
+659 
-666 NALKT
+666 KT
-671 AIQERMATEKR
+671 
-682 ADEQRKEAEKQ
+682 
-693 RRKDEKDAAAAE
+693 
-705 KQRQR
+705 
-710 EIEISTRRAES
+710 
-721 LQRALARLRSA
+721 
-732 KYTSDSFG
+732 
-740 FDTRTAAVQISYLEA
+740 
-755 EMRRLYDILWKLQSA
+755 
-770 DFKSALGVIGNTGNG
+770 G
-785 RVVVGA
+785 R
-791 NYVAS
+791 
-796 QYEKANRQAERGDAI
+796 
-811 EEKRKRKIYETGLQI
+811 QI
-826 QSSLVKGFKDANN
+826 QSSLVRGFKDANN
-839 AAGRLNSTI
+839 AAGRLNSTV
-848 QDLKSLFLQGGL
+848 QDLKSLFMQGGL

-922 LAAYGVEYEDL
+922 LAAYGVEYENL

-991 QREGKKVTTSDVK
+991 LREGKKVTTSDVK
-1004 GRITNR
+1004 KRITNR

-1059 FARGDSIIGG
+1059 FARGDSVIGG

-1088 GPVMAAAFTGFAI
+1088 GPVMAAAFTSFAI
-1101 KKGIT
+1101 KRGLT

-1152 NADLRSLIAYQNIN
+1152 NADLRSLIAYQNIS

-1194 GLTNAAAASTNK
+1194 GLTNAAAASTNR

-1244 TVLTMGVATLVSRYQ
+1244 TVLTMGVTTLVSRYQ

-1270 EIFDRRRQ
+1270 EIFDRRKQ

-1351 ANSSRFADNGTWYE
+1351 MNSGRFADNGTWYE

-1377 YSGFMSVIKDIDKS
+1377 YSGFMSVIKSIDKS

-1406 ATKADQTMFNL
+1406 ATSADQALFNL
-1417 NKSGFQNYAL
+1417 NKNGFQNYAL

-1446 RRQATQAMN
+1446 RRQAMQAMN

-1471 RASILQAFGIYND
+1471 RASVLQAFGIYND

-1514 SLNEGEKKK
+1514 TLNEGEKKK

-1532 NELISQYPVFSTTL
+1532 NELINQYPVFSTTL
-1546 QNLLDQSNF
+1546 QNLLDKSNF
-1555 TAVVHLVT
+1555 TAVINLVT
-1563 QNYGGVFN
+1563 QGWGGSYN
-1571 NLQKELA
+1571 DMQKELA
-1578 ARIPQL
+1578 GRVPQNLGTEML
-1584 QTGIQSDMFSL
+1584 QYYTGLVDS
-1595 YSNKA
+1595 
-1600 ETWGKENSWYAARNK
+1600 WGKEGDWYSARNK
-1615 AKEEIDKAR
+1615 AQSDISLAR
-1624 NEYESAKKSNA
+1624 NQYKSAVDSKSEKAGEYKK
-1635 SDVNDKYTE
+1635 KYE
-1644 YDRLKRVALD
+1644 DLMLAAEI

-1716 EFDPVFKYGLNN
+1716 EFEPVFKYGLKN

-1752 YKNQAIADIQTKNRE
+1752 YRDQAIADIQTKNRE

-1789 QYEVYKKMYKLT
+1789 QYEVYKKIYKIT
-1801 ADSEGAMSVAFG
+1801 SDSNGAMSIAFG
-1813 GGMATKTY
+1813 SRVGTNTY
-1821 SEYLKG
+1821 SEYLKSKIA
-1827 EMAKILPTHNKNT
+1827 EILPVHNKNT
-1840 GLTYSLEE
+1840 GNNYSIAN
-1848 VLGMSQGQFD
+1848 VLGMSQSQFD
-1858 SAYGKNNSRLSV
+1858 NAYGKSSSRLSEY
-1870 LFSQYQEELKKI
+1870 FKAYKDEQNKI
-1882 KMETINMIADVI
+1882 KTETISMIADVV
-1894 EKNSTLEQQ
+1894 EKNRTLEQQ
-1903 LKDIDTEYEYQLGL
+1903 IADTNAELEYQLNLINKQEG
-1917 LNEMK
+1917 
-1922 DLTPETRKRAEEGLM
+1922 LTPDMKKRAKEGLY
-1937 KTRDDKK
+1937 KTRNDKV
-1944 AQVRFE
+1944 ASLQFE
-1950 LFKQNSDWVAIF
+1950 MFKENSDWVAIF

-1996 LRDALEKLRSKSIER
+1996 LRDALEKLRDKSIER

-2024 NAIGNLIRDNK
+2024 NAIGELISQNG
-2035 EYLDNGGNIIID
+2035 YLFNRGKKVLID
-2047 SAQAKKTGLKEGQS
+2047 VTTAKKTGLREGQS
-2061 YTKTEL
+2061 YTKAEL

-2079 ESLAALQKKFEDLS
+2079 ASIAALQKKFEALS
-2093 SVLNPVLDLFSALG
+2093 GVLNPVLDLFSALG
-2107 MEDTALGQGMG
+2107 MEDNILAQGMG
-2118 LASGAFSAASGV
+2118 LVSNALGAASGV
-2130 ASGLNALGLSSLGPY
+2130 SSGLSALGLSSLGPY

-2154 VVSGLFAMHD
+2154 IVSGIFAMHD

-2181 ENMTKNIESGLESTL
+2181 ENLTNNLKDAIESAL
-2196 GGIYTYRASF
+2196 GGIYSYSAPN
-2206 DTQKTLKS
+2206 DTKS
-2214 VIKEYERDMR
+2214 SIREIIKQFK
-2224 LWEAGGINRLAIKGT
+2224 NGT
-2239 YTNDTYQQALKAQKS
+2239 YSNATYQQAVKSLKS
-2254 GTAYDAELASLMAQ
+2254 GTAYDIELASLMAQ
-2268 KDELVKQRKLEED
+2268 RDELAKQRELED
-2281 KKKTDADAIQNY
+2281 AKKKTDEDAIRNY
-2293 DQQIKEMEQSIDDFA
+2293 DQQIKEMEQSIDDFT

-2318 DIKSWASQLTDS
+2318 DLKSWASQLTDS

-2355 LTKNILSQKIMEIA
+2355 LTKNILSQKIMEMA
-2369 LQPTLDELKDKL
+2369 LQPTLDKLKTLL

-2388 EADIPGI
+2388 EVDIPGI

-2401 AGDNAVENIT
+2401 AGDNAVEGIT

-2429 LSVSNSIKNITE
+2429 LSISNSIKSITE
-2441 DTADI
+2441 DTADLLASYIQAIRLDVSVNRENLRLI
-2446 LAAYVQAMRA
+2446 LVAVQ
-2456 DLSVVRNMHERYYP
+2456 SVPELNNIARS
-2470 QFSEIGNAQIIQ
+2470 QLTQLTTL
-2482 MKAVAQNTLRN
+2482 VAL
-2493 AEAAER
+2493 AEAR
-2499 IEIAVNS
+2499 NS
-2506 LDGNVK
+2506 KLDDMYSWMNKVT
-2512 AVINGTKRF
+2512 NGVLK
-2521 NIK
+2521 ISMK

>member
-1 MADGNVGSLFMT
+1 MANGDLGSLWFNLGIKDTTGVTLNRILKAVHEAEGSVSKLRLSYQALFDSIKKQEEQDAFAKNWNNGIKNAMKYFEMLMRIDNEQKRLSELKGISKGINTSGLVEAERMLKTIKGDLMDLQLKKFGGVDEANLANYENALRNVVKNVRNIEDAFKKDNSLSVAANNAERLKIKLEQVKNTLADIYNKQSSGMKGGFDTRYLLSAGNSLRGVQRRIATMLSDDKLLMNESKFKSLISDIAYAMEKARGKVAEYNRERSKTIAQNKELSEKKETQRKLDNGEVAYYAKIRDILLQIDALNKSISTPVMNASRLGMALPQSIGEDLRKLYSIKQTLEANMT
-13 LGLKDEISIGLDKV
+13 AGRNMGLGWLKDF
-27 AKKLSGAQ
+27 LSRNGF
-35 KYTNELQSEIANL
+35 SEIT
-48 RKELKSVSGTDI
+48 KELKKFTGNIDEARDKYQRLFDI
-60 SGPFKKSLEF
+60 L
-70 IKKYDDGIYN
+70 
-80 AIVRT
+80 
-85 NRLAYAL
+85 NRL
-92 RGITQSK
+92 R
-99 DGKININLSN
+99 
-109 IPVAIRELAKLNQ
+109 V
-122 ELNKIEDKDDKKAFK
+122 
-137 TSISNATD
+137 
-145 YLKLLQTIER
+145 ER
-155 KKAELN
+155 
-161 EIALSSRNID
+161 SR
-171 KGVIASARSA
+171 
-181 INSIQS
+181 
-187 EISRQLFNIQ
+187 
-197 NGSIIHTDLMP
+197 
-208 NIKKLLSMSIT
+208 
-219 EMGDY
+219 
-224 MRNLKKDNPLSV
+224 
-236 FVNSAD
+236 
-242 MLTSKIAAANKKILE
+242 AN
-257 MQALMRG
+257 
-264 SKVPGLFD
+264 V
-272 TSALNGLRGVVGK
+272 
-285 MQSLINKEGKG
+285 
-296 EKTDINKINRLVSEY
+296 
-311 AKLVSQAELAKS
+311 
-323 TFKQLSREYD
+323 
-333 NANARLVSWFSK
+333 
-345 YRELQSIR
+345 
-353 NDRIRLGLDT
+353 LGLDT
-363 SAIDAEISRV
+363 QKLDNDIAHVLDKMHTLRGIVQTGIGNVGDITGIDNRTLRNIEGNIQSQK
-373 RALFSEIN
+373 RANNE
-381 AIRTNLGRGNMD
+381 
-393 YLGMLGSRGTG
+393 
-404 VDTALYNSAV
+404 
-414 KAAREEIAER
+414 KER
-424 ERLIR
+424 SNE
-429 IRQKDEDEYNRRL
+429 L
-442 ERQARNVARLSAE
+442 EG
-455 RERQNKK
+455 KH
-462 EADSALREEYRVR
+462 
-475 DAKLKTLEREAKAR
+475 
-489 MRTQEL
+489 
-495 ADKAAADALKKQQ
+495 
-508 RLDIETMQFQAMLN
+508 
-522 AAMERRMAAQREEA
+522 
-536 QLEAKK
+536 
-542 LSSMSS
+542 
-548 QEEIQRR
+548 QEEL
-555 FVSYMEQMNAMR
+555 N
-567 PKNPLFNQSGMVD
+567 
-580 LQRVYGKAFDELG
+580 
-593 VQYDKLKA
+593 
-601 KIDSYHGPTDNAGFI
+601 
-616 AWKNELAV
+616 
-624 IEAKMQNLVTLS
+624 
-636 EQAARASVAGTYKP
+636 
-650 YTTTTKEEA
+650 
-659 QHRMQES
+659 
-666 NALKT
+666 KT
-671 AIQERMATEKR
+671 
-682 ADEQRKEAEKQ
+682 
-693 RRKDEKDAAAAE
+693 
-705 KQRQR
+705 
-710 EIEISTRRAES
+710 
-721 LQRALARLRSA
+721 
-732 KYTSDSFG
+732 
-740 FDTRTAAVQISYLEA
+740 
-755 EMRRLYDILWKLQSA
+755 
-770 DFKSALGVIGNTGNG
+770 G
-785 RVVVGA
+785 R
-791 NYVAS
+791 
-796 QYEKANRQAERGDAI
+796 
-811 EEKRKRKIYETGLQI
+811 QI
-826 QSSLVKGFKDANN
+826 QSSLVRGFKDANN
-839 AAGRLNSTI
+839 AAGRLNSTV
-848 QDLKSLFLQGGL
+848 QDLKSLFMQGGL

-922 LAAYGVEYEDL
+922 LAAYGVEYENL

-991 QREGKKVTTSDVK
+991 LREGKKITTSDVK
-1004 GRITNR
+1004 KRITNR

-1059 FARGDSIIGG
+1059 FARGDSVIGG

-1088 GPVMAAAFTGFAI
+1088 GPVMAAAFTSFAI
-1101 KKGIT
+1101 KRGLT

-1152 NADLRSLIAYQNIN
+1152 NADLRSLIAYQNIS

-1194 GLTNAAAASTNK
+1194 GLTNAAATSTNR

-1244 TVLTMGVATLVSRYQ
+1244 TVLTMGVTTLVSRYQ

-1270 EIFDRRRQ
+1270 EIFDRRKQ

-1351 ANSSRFADNGTWYE
+1351 ANSGRFADNGTWYE

-1377 YSGFMSVIKDIDKS
+1377 YSSFMSVIKSIDKS

-1406 ATKADQTMFNL
+1406 ATSADQVIFNL
-1417 NKSGFQNYAL
+1417 NKNGFQNYAL

-1446 RRQATQAMN
+1446 RRQAMQAMN

-1471 RASILQAFGIYND
+1471 RASVLQAFGIYND

-1532 NELISQYPVFSTTL
+1532 SELINRYPVFSTTL
-1546 QNLLDQSNF
+1546 QNLLDQSKF
-1555 TAVVHLVT
+1555 TAVISLVA
-1563 QNYGGVFN
+1563 QGWGGFYN
-1571 NLQKELA
+1571 DMQKEIA
-1578 ARIPQL
+1578 GRVPQNLSKEML
-1584 QTGIQSDMFSL
+1584 QY
-1595 YSNKA
+1595 YSGLVDS
-1600 ETWGKENSWYAARNK
+1600 WGKEGDWYSARNK
-1615 AKEEIDKAR
+1615 AQSDINLAR
-1624 NEYESAKKSNA
+1624 NKYRSAVDGKSEKAGEYKKKYEDLMLAAKI
-1635 SDVNDKYTE
+1635 
-1644 YDRLKRVALD
+1644 

-1716 EFDPVFKYGLNN
+1716 EFEPVFKYGLKN

-1752 YKNQAIADIQTKNRE
+1752 YRDQAIADIQTKNRE

-1789 QYEVYKKMYKLT
+1789 QYEVYKKIYKIT
-1801 ADSEGAMSVAFG
+1801 SDSNGAMSIAFG
-1813 GGMATKTY
+1813 SRVGTNTY
-1821 SEYLKG
+1821 SEYLKNKIA
-1827 EMAKILPTHNKNT
+1827 EILPVHNKNT
-1840 GLTYSLEE
+1840 GNNYSIAN
-1848 VLGMSQGQFD
+1848 VLGMSQSQFD
-1858 SAYGKNNSRLSV
+1858 NAYGKSSSRLSEY
-1870 LFSQYQEELKKI
+1870 FKAYKDEQNKI
-1882 KMETINMIADVI
+1882 KTETISMIADVV
-1894 EKNSTLEQQ
+1894 EKNRTLEQQ
-1903 LKDIDTEYEYQLGL
+1903 IADTNAELEYQLNLINKQEG
-1917 LNEMK
+1917 
-1922 DLTPETRKRAEEGLM
+1922 LTPDMKKRAKEGLY
-1937 KTRDDKK
+1937 KTRNDKV
-1944 AQVRFE
+1944 ASLQFE
-1950 LFKQNSDWVAIF
+1950 MFKENSDWVAIF

-1996 LRDALEKLRSKSIER
+1996 LRDALEKLRDKSIER

-2024 NAIGNLIRDNK
+2024 NAIGELISQNG
-2035 EYLDNGGNIIID
+2035 YLFNRGKKVLID
-2047 SAQAKKTGLKEGQS
+2047 ATTAKKTGLREGQS
-2061 YTKTEL
+2061 YTKAEL

-2079 ESLAALQKKFEDLS
+2079 ASIAALQKKFEALS
-2093 SVLNPVLDLFSALG
+2093 GVLNPVLDLFSALG
-2107 MEDTALGQGMG
+2107 MEDNILAQGMG
-2118 LASGAFSAASGV
+2118 LVSNALGAASGV
-2130 ASGLNALGLSSLGPY
+2130 SSGLSALGLSSLGPY

-2154 VVSGLFAMHD
+2154 IVSGIFAMHD

-2181 ENMTKNIESGLESTL
+2181 ENLTNNLKDAIESAL
-2196 GGIYTYRASF
+2196 GGIYSYSAPN
-2206 DTQKTLKS
+2206 DTKS
-2214 VIKEYERDMR
+2214 SIREIIKQFK
-2224 LWEAGGINRLAIKGT
+2224 NGT
-2239 YTNDTYQQALKAQKS
+2239 YSNATYQQAVKSLKS
-2254 GTAYDAELASLMAQ
+2254 GTAYDIELASLMAQ
-2268 KDELVKQRKLEED
+2268 RDELAKQRELED
-2281 KKKTDADAIQNY
+2281 AKKKTDEDAIRNY
-2293 DQQIKEMEQSIDDFA
+2293 DQQIKEMEQSIDDFT

-2318 DIKSWASQLTDS
+2318 DLKSWASQLTDS

-2355 LTKNILSQKIMEIA
+2355 LTKNILSQKIMEMA
-2369 LQPTLDELKDKL
+2369 LQPTLDKLKTLL

-2388 EADIPGI
+2388 EVDIPGI

-2401 AGDNAVENIT
+2401 AGDNAVEGIT

-2429 LSVSNSIKNITE
+2429 LSISNSIKSITE
-2441 DTADI
+2441 DTADLLASYIQAIRLDVSVNRENLRLI
-2446 LAAYVQAMRA
+2446 LVAVQ
-2456 DLSVVRNMHERYYP
+2456 SVPELNNIARS
-2470 QFSEIGNAQIIQ
+2470 QLTQLTTL
-2482 MKAVAQNTLRN
+2482 VAL
-2493 AEAAER
+2493 AEAR
-2499 IEIAVNS
+2499 NS
-2506 LDGNVK
+2506 KLDDMYSWMNKVT
-2512 AVINGTKRF
+2512 NGVLK
-2521 NIK
+2521 ISMK

>member
-1 MADGNVGSLFMT
+1 MANGDLGSLWFNLGIKDTTGVTLNRILKAVHEAEGSVSKLRLSYQALFDSIKKQEDKDAFAKNWNNGIKNAMKYFEMLMRIDNEQKRLSELKGISKGINTSGLVEAERMLKTIKGDLMDLQLKKFGGVDEANLANYENVLRNVVKNVKNIEDAFKKDNSLSVAANNAERLKIKLEQVKNTLADIYNKQSSGMKGGFDTRYLLSAGNSLRGVQRRIATMLSDDKLLMNESKFKSLISDIAYAMEKARGKVAEYNRERSKTIAQNKELSEKKETQRKLDNGEVAYYAKIRDILLQIDALNKSISTPVMNASRLGMALPQSIGEDLRKLYSIKQTLEANMT
-13 LGLKDEISIGLDKV
+13 AGRNMGLGWLKDFLNRNGF
-27 AKKLSGAQ
+27 
-35 KYTNELQSEIANL
+35 SEIT
-48 RKELKSVSGTDI
+48 KELKKFTGNIDEARDKYQRLFDI
-60 SGPFKKSLEF
+60 L
-70 IKKYDDGIYN
+70 
-80 AIVRT
+80 
-85 NRLAYAL
+85 NRL
-92 RGITQSK
+92 R
-99 DGKININLSN
+99 
-109 IPVAIRELAKLNQ
+109 V
-122 ELNKIEDKDDKKAFK
+122 
-137 TSISNATD
+137 
-145 YLKLLQTIER
+145 ER
-155 KKAELN
+155 
-161 EIALSSRNID
+161 SR
-171 KGVIASARSA
+171 
-181 INSIQS
+181 
-187 EISRQLFNIQ
+187 
-197 NGSIIHTDLMP
+197 
-208 NIKKLLSMSIT
+208 
-219 EMGDY
+219 
-224 MRNLKKDNPLSV
+224 
-236 FVNSAD
+236 
-242 MLTSKIAAANKKILE
+242 AN
-257 MQALMRG
+257 
-264 SKVPGLFD
+264 V
-272 TSALNGLRGVVGK
+272 
-285 MQSLINKEGKG
+285 
-296 EKTDINKINRLVSEY
+296 
-311 AKLVSQAELAKS
+311 
-323 TFKQLSREYD
+323 
-333 NANARLVSWFSK
+333 
-345 YRELQSIR
+345 
-353 NDRIRLGLDT
+353 LGLDT
-363 SAIDAEISRV
+363 QKLDNDIAHVLDKLHVLRGIVQTGIGNVGDITGID
-373 RALFSEIN
+373 N
-381 AIRTNLGRGNMD
+381 RTLRNIEKDVQSQKRLN
-393 YLGMLGSRGTG
+393 
-404 VDTALYNSAV
+404 NE
-414 KAAREEIAER
+414 KER
-424 ERLIR
+424 SNE
-429 IRQKDEDEYNRRL
+429 L
-442 ERQARNVARLSAE
+442 ER
-455 RERQNKK
+455 KH
-462 EADSALREEYRVR
+462 
-475 DAKLKTLEREAKAR
+475 
-489 MRTQEL
+489 
-495 ADKAAADALKKQQ
+495 
-508 RLDIETMQFQAMLN
+508 
-522 AAMERRMAAQREEA
+522 
-536 QLEAKK
+536 
-542 LSSMSS
+542 
-548 QEEIQRR
+548 QEEL
-555 FVSYMEQMNAMR
+555 N
-567 PKNPLFNQSGMVD
+567 
-580 LQRVYGKAFDELG
+580 
-593 VQYDKLKA
+593 
-601 KIDSYHGPTDNAGFI
+601 
-616 AWKNELAV
+616 
-624 IEAKMQNLVTLS
+624 
-636 EQAARASVAGTYKP
+636 
-650 YTTTTKEEA
+650 
-659 QHRMQES
+659 
-666 NALKT
+666 KT
-671 AIQERMATEKR
+671 
-682 ADEQRKEAEKQ
+682 
-693 RRKDEKDAAAAE
+693 
-705 KQRQR
+705 
-710 EIEISTRRAES
+710 
-721 LQRALARLRSA
+721 
-732 KYTSDSFG
+732 
-740 FDTRTAAVQISYLEA
+740 
-755 EMRRLYDILWKLQSA
+755 
-770 DFKSALGVIGNTGNG
+770 G
-785 RVVVGA
+785 R
-791 NYVAS
+791 
-796 QYEKANRQAERGDAI
+796 
-811 EEKRKRKIYETGLQI
+811 QI
-826 QSSLVKGFKDANN
+826 QSSLVRGFKDANN

-875 GEMEKQHIAM
+875 GEIEKQHIAM

-922 LAAYGVEYEDL
+922 LAAYGVEYENL

-1004 GRITNR
+1004 KRITNR

-1101 KKGIT
+1101 KKGLT

-1120 ANLADNAQAK
+1120 ANLADNVQAK

-1172 LYLSGAITKEQ
+1172 LYLSGAITKKQ
-1183 YKISLALMKQV
+1183 YEISLALMKHI

-1206 YALSWG
+1206 YALSWR
-1212 KVGAAGMLALN
+1212 KVGVAGMLALN

-1244 TVLTMGVATLVSRYQ
+1244 TALTMGVTTLVSRYQ

-1270 EIFDRRRQ
+1270 EIFDRRKQ

-1351 ANSSRFADNGTWYE
+1351 MNSGRFADNGTWYE

-1377 YSGFMSVIKDIDKS
+1377 YSGFMSVIKSIDKS

-1406 ATKADQTMFNL
+1406 ATSADQAIFNL
-1417 NKSGFQNYAL
+1417 NKNGFQNYAL

-1446 RRQATQAMN
+1446 RRQAVQAMN

-1471 RASILQAFGIYND
+1471 RASVLQAFGIYND

-1514 SLNEGEKKK
+1514 SLNEGERKK
-1523 VAQLMNDAK
+1523 VEQLMKDAK
-1532 NELISQYPVFSTTL
+1532 SELINQYPVFSTTL

-1584 QTGIQSDMFSL
+1584 QTGIQSDVFSL

-1696 YKKLQDLVGQGALD
+1696 YKKLQDLVGNGALD

-1716 EFDPVFKYGLNN
+1716 EFEPVFKYGLNN

-1740 GAIPANTADRKD
+1740 GSIPANTADRKD
-1752 YKNQAIADIQTKNRE
+1752 YRDQAIADIQTKNRE
-1767 LFSEQIS
+1767 LFSEQIT

-1801 ADSEGAMSVAFG
+1801 TDSKGAMSIAFG

-1821 SEYLKG
+1821 SEYLKS
-1827 EMAKILPTHNKNT
+1827 EMAKILPAHNLNT
-1840 GLTYSLEE
+1840 GLSYSLEE
-1848 VLGMSQGQFD
+1848 VLGMSQSQFD
-1858 SAYGKNNSRLSV
+1858 NSYGKSSSRLSEY
-1870 LFSQYQEELKKI
+1870 FKAYKDEQNKI
-1882 KMETINMIADVI
+1882 KTETINMIADVI

-1903 LKDIDTEYEYQLGL
+1903 LKDVDSEYEYQLRL
-1917 LNEMK
+1917 LREQK
-1922 DLTPETRKRAEEGLM
+1922 DLSPEMRKRAEEGLT
-1937 KTRDDKK
+1937 KTKDDKK
-1944 AQVRFE
+1944 AQLRFE

-1996 LRDALEKLRSKSIER
+1996 LRDALEKLRDKSIER
-2011 NPLDALLNSTSRG
+2011 TPLDALLNSTSRG
-2024 NAIGNLIRDNK
+2024 NAIGELISQNG
-2035 EYLDNGGNIIID
+2035 YLFNRGKKVVID
-2047 SAQAKKTGLKEGQS
+2047 AVTAQKTGLKEGQS

-2079 ESLAALQKKFEDLS
+2079 ASIAALQKKFEALS
-2093 SVLNPVLDLFSALG
+2093 GVLNPVLDLFSALG
-2107 MEDTALGQGMG
+2107 MEDNILGQGMG
-2118 LASGAFSAASGV
+2118 LASNALGAASGV
-2130 ASGLNALGLSSLGPY
+2130 SSGLSALGLSSLGPY

-2154 VVSGLFAMHD
+2154 IVSGIFAMHD

-2181 ENMTKNIESGLESTL
+2181 ENLTNNLKDAIESAL
-2196 GGIYTYRASF
+2196 GGIYSYSAPN
-2206 DTQKTLKS
+2206 DTKS
-2214 VIKEYERDMR
+2214 SIREIIKQFKNGNYSN
-2224 LWEAGGINRLAIKGT
+2224 A
-2239 YTNDTYQQALKAQKS
+2239 TYQQAVKSLKS
-2254 GTAYDAELASLMAQ
+2254 GTAYDIELASLMAQ
-2268 KDELVKQRKLEED
+2268 RDELAKQRELED
-2281 KKKTDADAIQNY
+2281 AKKKTDEDAIRNY
-2293 DQQIKEMEQSIDDFA
+2293 DQQIKEMEQSIDDFT

-2318 DIKSWASQLTDS
+2318 DLKSWASQLTDS

-2355 LTKNILSQKIMEIA
+2355 LTKNILSQKIMEMA
-2369 LQPTLDELKDKL
+2369 LQPTLNYLKETLK
-2381 QQKGKLD
+2381 QKGKLD
-2388 EADIPGI
+2388 EADIPKI
-2395 ADDLIK
+2395 ADQLIE
-2401 AGDNAVENIT
+2401 AGNNTVENIT

-2417 KEKGWDLSENGT
+2417 KEQGWDLSENGT
-2429 LSVSNSIKNITE
+2429 LSTSNSIKSITE
-2441 DTADI
+2441 DTADL
-2446 LAAYVQAMRA
+2446 LASYINQCRA

-2482 MKAVAQNTLRN
+2482 MKAIAQNTLRN

-2499 IEIAVNS
+2499 IEMAVNS
-2506 LDGNVK
+2506 LDGNMK
-2512 AVINGTKRF
+2512 AVINGTKKF
-2521 NIK
+2521 NVK

>member
-60 SGPFKKSLEF
+60 SGPFKRSLEF
-70 IKKYDDGIYN
+70 IKKYDESVYN
-80 AIVRT
+80 TITRT

-92 RGITQSK
+92 RGITQNN

-122 ELNKIEDKDDKKAFK
+122 ELNKIDDKDEKRAFK

-197 NGSIIHTDLMP
+197 NGSIVHTNLMP

-296 EKTDINKINRLVSEY
+296 EKTDISKINRLVSEY
-311 AKLVSQAELAKS
+311 AKLTSQAELATS
-323 TFKQLSREYD
+323 TFRRMSREYD
-333 NANARLVSWFSK
+333 NASARLVSWYSK

-353 NDRIRLGLDT
+353 DKRVSLYLDTKDVDAELARIRAMFNELNTIRNGLK
-363 SAIDAEISRV
+363 A
-373 RALFSEIN
+373 
-381 AIRTNLGRGNMD
+381 GNEGFI
-393 YLGMLGSRGTG
+393 GMLGSRGTG
-404 VDTALYNSAV
+404 VDTGIYNNLKKAANEEI
-414 KAAREEIAER
+414 AAREKIAKQAEKFVESEIKAEQRRNEQRLKDIDR
-424 ERLIR
+424 EGRAL
-429 IRQKDEDEYNRRL
+429 Q
-442 ERQARNVARLSAE
+442 RNAE
-455 RERQNKK
+455 I
-462 EADSALREEYRVR
+462 
-475 DAKLKTLEREAKAR
+475 
-489 MRTQEL
+489 
-495 ADKAAADALKKQQ
+495 QQ
-508 RLDIETMQFQAMLN
+508 RLQDQQERSRKKADKN
-522 AAMERRMAAQREEA
+522 AA
-536 QLEAKK
+536 
-542 LSSMSS
+542 
-548 QEEIQRR
+548 
-555 FVSYMEQMNAMR
+555 
-567 PKNPLFNQSGMVD
+567 D
-580 LQRVYGKAFDELG
+580 
-593 VQYDKLKA
+593 
-601 KIDSYHGPTDNAGFI
+601 
-616 AWKNELAV
+616 
-624 IEAKMQNLVTLS
+624 
-636 EQAARASVAGTYKP
+636 
-650 YTTTTKEEA
+650 
-659 QHRMQES
+659 
-666 NALKT
+666 
-671 AIQERMATEKR
+671 
-682 ADEQRKEAEKQ
+682 
-693 RRKDEKDAAAAE
+693 AE

-710 EIEISTRRAES
+710 ELDISLRRVQSLDGAYTRLKEATLAAKSYGFSTHDAET
-721 LQRALARLRSA
+721 RLRTLNA
-732 KYTSDSFG
+732 EMTALITKIETLQTANFKDVLGTLKYTGTGMSVTDAN
-740 FDTRTAAVQISYLEA
+740 RISAQYERANKEA
-755 EMRRLYDILWKLQSA
+755 EKNA
-770 DFKSALGVIGNTGNG
+770 
-785 RVVVGA
+785 
-791 NYVAS
+791 
-796 QYEKANRQAERGDAI
+796 AI
-811 EEKRKRKIYETGLQI
+811 EEKRKQKIAEAGRQI

-839 AAGRLNSTI
+839 AAGRLNSTV
-848 QDLKSLFLQGGL
+848 QDLKSLFMQGGL

-922 LAAYGVEYEDL
+922 LAAYGVEYENL

-991 QREGKKVTTSDVK
+991 LREGKKVTTSDVK
-1004 GRITNR
+1004 KRITNR

-1088 GPVMAAAFTGFAI
+1088 GPVMAAAFTSFAI
-1101 KKGIT
+1101 KRGLT
-1106 SLGSGGAASFLSNK
+1106 SLGSGGASSFLSNK

-1130 LMQGQKLSQIEQ
+1130 LIQGQKLSQIEQ

-1152 NADLRSLIAYQNIN
+1152 NADLRSLIAYQNIS

-1183 YKISLALMKQV
+1183 YKISLALIKQV
-1194 GLTNAAAASTNK
+1194 GLTNAAATSTNR

-1212 KVGAAGMLALN
+1212 KVGVAGMLALN

-1244 TVLTMGVATLVSRYQ
+1244 TVLTMGVTNLVSRYQ

-1270 EIFDRRRQ
+1270 EIFDRRKQ

-1351 ANSSRFADNGTWYE
+1351 MNSGRFADNGTWYE

-1377 YSGFMSVIKDIDKS
+1377 YSGFMSVIKSIDKS

-1406 ATKADQTMFNL
+1406 ATSADQAMFDL
-1417 NKSGFQNYAL
+1417 NKNGLQNYAL

-1446 RRQATQAMN
+1446 RRQAVQAMN

-1471 RASILQAFGIYND
+1471 RASVLQAFGIYND

-1514 SLNEGEKKK
+1514 SLNEGERKK
-1523 VAQLMNDAK
+1523 VEQLMKDAK

-1546 QNLLDQSNF
+1546 QNLLDQSKF
-1555 TAVVHLVT
+1555 TAVISLVT
-1563 QNYGGVFN
+1563 QGWGGMFN
-1571 NLQKELA
+1571 DTQMELA
-1578 ARIPQL
+1578 GRVPNDSNL
-1584 QTGIQSDMFSL
+1584 FSL
-1595 YSNKA
+1595 YSSKVD
-1600 ETWGKENSWYAARNK
+1600 TWGKENSWTAARNK
-1615 AKEEIDKAR
+1615 ANEEIKKAEE
-1624 NEYESAKKSNA
+1624 EYKNAKKSKA
-1635 SDVNDKYTE
+1635 SNTE
-1644 YDRLKRVALD
+1644 AKLNEFNNLKEVAKV
-1654 LLNYDY
+1654 LLNFDYDA
-1660 EGELKKSNKEPKG
+1660 ENKKKDTGGN
-1673 SKEDE
+1673 KEDE

-1801 ADSEGAMSVAFG
+1801 ADSEGAMSIAFG

-1840 GLTYSLEE
+1840 GLTYSLEK
-1848 VLGMSQGQFD
+1848 VLGMSQSQFD

-1870 LFSQYQEELKKI
+1870 LFSQYQDELKKI
-1882 KMETINMIADVI
+1882 KMETISMIADII

-1922 DLTPETRKRAEEGLM
+1922 DLSPETRKRAEEGLM
-1937 KTRDDKK
+1937 KTRDNKK

-2024 NAIGNLIRDNK
+2024 NAIGELIGQN
-2035 EYLDNGGNIIID
+2035 EYLFNRGKKVTID
-2047 SAQAKKTGLKEGQS
+2047 AATAKKTGLKEGQS

-2067 ENEQEAAYSGFP
+2067 ENEREAAYSGFP
-2079 ESLAALQKKFEDLS
+2079 ESLAALQKKFEALS

-2181 ENMTKNIESGLESTL
+2181 ENMTKNIESGLESAL
-2196 GGIYTYRASF
+2196 GGIYSYKASR
-2206 DTQKTLKS
+2206 DTMETLKK
-2214 VIKEYERDMR
+2214 VTKDYEESMR
-2224 LWEAGGINRLAIKGT
+2224 LLNSSGFIDRMIGQSRSIYSKE
-2239 YTNDTYQQALKAQKS
+2239 TYQQAVKAKQS

-2268 KDELVKQRKLEED
+2268 RDELKKQRQAEED

-2293 DQQIKEMEQSIDDFA
+2293 DQQIKEMEQNIDDFA

-2355 LTKNILSQKIMEIA
+2355 LTKNILSQKIMEMA
-2369 LQPTLDELKDKL
+2369 LQPTLNKLKEILK
-2381 QQKGKLD
+2381 QKGKLD
-2388 EADIPGI
+2388 ETDIPEI
-2395 ADDLIK
+2395 ADQLIE
-2401 AGDNAVENIT
+2401 AGNNTIDDIT
-2411 NILDAL
+2411 GILDAL

-2429 LSVSNSIKNITE
+2429 LSVSNSIKSITE
-2441 DTADI
+2441 DTADL
-2446 LAAYVQAMRA
+2446 LASYINQCRA

-2482 MKAVAQNTLRN
+2482 MKAIAQNTLRN

-2499 IEIAVNS
+2499 IEMAVNS
-2506 LDGNVK
+2506 LDGNMK

-2521 NIK
+2521 NVK

>member
-1 MADGNVGSLFMT
+1 MANGDLGSLWFNLGIKDTTGVT
-13 LGLKDEISIGLDKV
+13 LNRILKAVHDAEG
-27 AKKLSGAQ
+27 
-35 KYTNELQSEIANL
+35 
-48 RKELKSVSGTDI
+48 SVSKLRLSYQALFD
-60 SGPFKKSLEF
+60 S
-70 IKKYDDGIYN
+70 IKK
-80 AIVRT
+80 
-85 NRLAYAL
+85 
-92 RGITQSK
+92 Q
-99 DGKININLSN
+99 
-109 IPVAIRELAKLNQ
+109 
-122 ELNKIEDKDDKKAFK
+122 EDKDAFAKNWEPGIKNAMKYFEMLMRIDNEQKRLSELKGISKGINTSGLVEAERMLK
-137 TSISNATD
+137 TI
-145 YLKLLQTIER
+145 
-155 KKAELN
+155 
-161 EIALSSRNID
+161 
-171 KGVIASARSA
+171 KG
-181 INSIQS
+181 
-187 EISRQLFNIQ
+187 
-197 NGSIIHTDLMP
+197 DLMDLQLKKFGGVDEANLANYENALRNVVKNVK
-208 NIKKLLSMSIT
+208 NI
-219 EMGDY
+219 EDAF
-224 MRNLKKDNPLSV
+224 KKDNSLSV
-236 FVNSAD
+236 
-242 MLTSKIAAANKKILE
+242 AAN
-257 MQALMRG
+257 
-264 SKVPGLFD
+264 
-272 TSALNGLRGVVGK
+272 N
-285 MQSLINKEGKG
+285 
-296 EKTDINKINRLVSEY
+296 
-311 AKLVSQAELAKS
+311 
-323 TFKQLSREYD
+323 
-333 NANARLVSWFSK
+333 
-345 YRELQSIR
+345 
-353 NDRIRLGLDT
+353 
-363 SAIDAEISRV
+363 
-373 RALFSEIN
+373 
-381 AIRTNLGRGNMD
+381 
-393 YLGMLGSRGTG
+393 
-404 VDTALYNSAV
+404 
-414 KAAREEIAER
+414 AER
-424 ERLIR
+424 LKI
-429 IRQKDEDEYNRRL
+429 KL
-442 ERQARNVARLSAE
+442 EQVKN
-455 RERQNKK
+455 
-462 EADSALREEYRVR
+462 
-475 DAKLKTLEREAKAR
+475 T
-489 MRTQEL
+489 L
-495 ADKAAADALKKQQ
+495 ADIYNKQ
-508 RLDIETMQFQAMLN
+508 
-522 AAMERRMAAQREEA
+522 
-536 QLEAKK
+536 
-542 LSSMSS
+542 S
-548 QEEIQRR
+548 
-555 FVSYMEQMNAMR
+555 
-567 PKNPLFNQSGMVD
+567 SGMK
-580 LQRVYGKAFDELG
+580 G
-593 VQYDKLKA
+593 
-601 KIDSYHGPTDNAGFI
+601 
-616 AWKNELAV
+616 
-624 IEAKMQNLVTLS
+624 
-636 EQAARASVAGTYKP
+636 
-650 YTTTTKEEA
+650 
-659 QHRMQES
+659 
-666 NALKT
+666 
-671 AIQERMATEKR
+671 
-682 ADEQRKEAEKQ
+682 
-693 RRKDEKDAAAAE
+693 
-705 KQRQR
+705 
-710 EIEISTRRAES
+710 
-721 LQRALARLRSA
+721 
-732 KYTSDSFG
+732 G
-740 FDTRTAAVQISYLEA
+740 FDTRYLLSAGNSLRGVQRRIATMLSDDKLLMNESKFKSLISDIAYAMEKARGKVAEYNRERSKTIAQNKELSEKKETQRKLDNGEVAYYAKIRDILLQIDALNKSISTPVMNASRLGMALPQSIGEDLRKLYSIKQTLEA
-755 EMRRLYDILWKLQSA
+755 NMAAGRNMGLGWLKDFLGRNGFADITRELRQFTGNIDDARSRYERFFDILNRLRVERSRSNILGIDTTKIDEDIARVIEKLRLLRGIVQT
-770 DFKSALGVIGNTGNG
+770 GIGNVGDITGIDN
-785 RVVVGA
+785 RSA
-791 NYVAS
+791 RLLERDAS
-796 QYEKANRQAERGDAI
+796 AQKRLNDEKERSNRLERKHQD
-811 EEKRKRKIYETGLQI
+811 ELTKTGQKI
-826 QSSLVKGFKDANN
+826 QSSLVRGFKDANN
-839 AAGRLNSTI
+839 AAGRLNSTV
-848 QDLKSLFLQGGL
+848 QDLKSLFMQGGL

-885 QSILGDMQNANTMFN
+885 QSILGDMLNANTMFN

-922 LAAYGVEYEDL
+922 LAAYGVEYENL

-991 QREGKKVTTSDVK
+991 LREGKKVTTSDVK
-1004 GRITNR
+1004 KRITNR

-1088 GPVMAAAFTGFAI
+1088 GPVMAAAFTSFAI

-1230 GLWAAIGGLPGLIL
+1230 GLWAAIGGLPGVIL
-1244 TVLTMGVATLVSRYQ
+1244 TALTMGVTTLVSRYQ

-1283 SQNNVAKAIASGEQ
+1283 SQKNVAKAIASGEQ

-1446 RRQATQAMN
+1446 RRQAVQAMN

-1514 SLNEGEKKK
+1514 SLNEGERKK
-1523 VAQLMNDAK
+1523 VEQLMKDAK

-1696 YKKLQDLVGQGALD
+1696 YKKLQDLVGNGALD

-1716 EFDPVFKYGLNN
+1716 EFEPVFKYGLNN

-1740 GAIPANTADRKD
+1740 GSIPANTADRKD
-1752 YKNQAIADIQTKNRE
+1752 YRDQAIADIQTKNRE
-1767 LFSEQIS
+1767 LFSEQIT

-1801 ADSEGAMSVAFG
+1801 ADSKGAMSIAFG

-1821 SEYLKG
+1821 SEYLKS
-1827 EMAKILPTHNKNT
+1827 EMAKILPAHNLNT
-1840 GLTYSLEE
+1840 GLSYSLEE
-1848 VLGMSQGQFD
+1848 VLGMSQSQFEN
-1858 SAYGKNNSRLSV
+1858 SYGKSSSRLSEY
-1870 LFSQYQEELKKI
+1870 FKAYKDEQNKI
-1882 KMETINMIADVI
+1882 KTETINMIADVI

-1903 LKDIDTEYEYQLGL
+1903 LKDVDSEYEYQLRL
-1917 LNEMK
+1917 LREQK
-1922 DLTPETRKRAEEGLM
+1922 DLSPEMRKRAEEGLT
-1937 KTRDDKK
+1937 KTKDDKK
-1944 AQVRFE
+1944 AQLRFE

-1996 LRDALEKLRSKSIER
+1996 LRDALEKLRNKSIER

-2024 NAIGNLIRDNK
+2024 NAIGELISQNG
-2035 EYLDNGGNIIID
+2035 YLFNRGKKVTID
-2047 SAQAKKTGLKEGQS
+2047 AVTAKKTGLKEGQS

-2079 ESLAALQKKFEDLS
+2079 ASIAALQKKFEALS
-2093 SVLNPVLDLFSALG
+2093 GVLNPVLDLFSALG
-2107 MEDTALGQGMG
+2107 MEDNILGQGMG
-2118 LASGAFSAASGV
+2118 LASNALGAASGV
-2130 ASGLNALGLSSLGPY
+2130 SSGLSALGLSSLGPY

-2154 VVSGLFAMHD
+2154 IVSGIFAMHD

-2181 ENMTKNIESGLESTL
+2181 ENLTNNLKDAIESAL
-2196 GGIYTYRASF
+2196 GGIYSYSAPN
-2206 DTQKTLKS
+2206 DTKS
-2214 VIKEYERDMR
+2214 SIREIIKQFKNGNYSN
-2224 LWEAGGINRLAIKGT
+2224 A
-2239 YTNDTYQQALKAQKS
+2239 TYQQAIKSLKS
-2254 GTAYDAELASLMAQ
+2254 GTAYDIELASLMAQ
-2268 KDELVKQRKLEED
+2268 RDELAKQRELED
-2281 KKKTDADAIQNY
+2281 AKKKTDEDAIRNY
-2293 DQQIKEMEQSIDDFA
+2293 DQQIKEMEQSIDDFT

-2318 DIKSWASQLTDS
+2318 DLKSWASQLTDS

-2355 LTKNILSQKIMEIA
+2355 LTKNILSQKIMEMA
-2369 LQPTLDELKDKL
+2369 LQPTLDKLKEILK
-2381 QQKGKLD
+2381 QKGKLD
-2388 EADIPGI
+2388 ETDIPEI
-2395 ADDLIK
+2395 ADQLIE
-2401 AGDNAVENIT
+2401 AGNNTIDDIT
-2411 NILDAL
+2411 GILDAL

-2429 LSVSNSIKNITE
+2429 LSISNSIKSITE
-2441 DTADI
+2441 DTADL
-2446 LAAYVQAMRA
+2446 LASYINQCRA

-2482 MKAVAQNTLRN
+2482 MKAIAQNTLRN

-2499 IEIAVNS
+2499 IEMAVNS
-2506 LDGNVK
+2506 LDGNMK

-2521 NIK
+2521 NVK

>member
-1 MADGNVGSLFMT
+1 MANGDLGSLWFNLGIKDTTGVTLNRILKAVHEAEGSVSKLRLSYQALFDSIKKQEEKDAFAKNWNNGIKNAMKYFEMLMRIDNEQKRLSELKGISKGINTSGLVEAERMLKTIKGDLMDLQLKKFGGVDEANLANYENALRNVVKNVRNIEDAFKKDNSLSVAANNAERLKIKLEQVKNTLADIYNKQSSGMRGGFDTRYLLSAGNSLRGIQRRIATMLSDDKLLMNESKFKSLISDIAYAMEKARGKVAEYNRERSKTIAQNKELSEKKETQRKLDNGEVAYYAKIRDILLQIDALNKSISTPVMNASRLGMALPQSIGEDLRKLYSIKQTLEANMT
-13 LGLKDEISIGLDKV
+13 AGRNMGLGWLKDFLNRNGF
-27 AKKLSGAQ
+27 
-35 KYTNELQSEIANL
+35 SEIT
-48 RKELKSVSGTDI
+48 KELKKFTGNIDEARDKYQRLFDI
-60 SGPFKKSLEF
+60 L
-70 IKKYDDGIYN
+70 
-80 AIVRT
+80 
-85 NRLAYAL
+85 NRL
-92 RGITQSK
+92 R
-99 DGKININLSN
+99 
-109 IPVAIRELAKLNQ
+109 V
-122 ELNKIEDKDDKKAFK
+122 
-137 TSISNATD
+137 
-145 YLKLLQTIER
+145 ER
-155 KKAELN
+155 
-161 EIALSSRNID
+161 SR
-171 KGVIASARSA
+171 
-181 INSIQS
+181 
-187 EISRQLFNIQ
+187 
-197 NGSIIHTDLMP
+197 
-208 NIKKLLSMSIT
+208 
-219 EMGDY
+219 
-224 MRNLKKDNPLSV
+224 
-236 FVNSAD
+236 
-242 MLTSKIAAANKKILE
+242 AN
-257 MQALMRG
+257 
-264 SKVPGLFD
+264 V
-272 TSALNGLRGVVGK
+272 
-285 MQSLINKEGKG
+285 
-296 EKTDINKINRLVSEY
+296 
-311 AKLVSQAELAKS
+311 
-323 TFKQLSREYD
+323 
-333 NANARLVSWFSK
+333 
-345 YRELQSIR
+345 
-353 NDRIRLGLDT
+353 LGLDT
-363 SAIDAEISRV
+363 QKLDNDIAHVLDKLHVLRGIVQTGIGNVGDITGIDNRTLRNIEGNIQSQK
-373 RALFSEIN
+373 RANNE
-381 AIRTNLGRGNMD
+381 
-393 YLGMLGSRGTG
+393 
-404 VDTALYNSAV
+404 
-414 KAAREEIAER
+414 KER
-424 ERLIR
+424 SNE
-429 IRQKDEDEYNRRL
+429 L
-442 ERQARNVARLSAE
+442 EG
-455 RERQNKK
+455 KH
-462 EADSALREEYRVR
+462 
-475 DAKLKTLEREAKAR
+475 
-489 MRTQEL
+489 
-495 ADKAAADALKKQQ
+495 
-508 RLDIETMQFQAMLN
+508 
-522 AAMERRMAAQREEA
+522 
-536 QLEAKK
+536 
-542 LSSMSS
+542 
-548 QEEIQRR
+548 QEEL
-555 FVSYMEQMNAMR
+555 N
-567 PKNPLFNQSGMVD
+567 
-580 LQRVYGKAFDELG
+580 
-593 VQYDKLKA
+593 
-601 KIDSYHGPTDNAGFI
+601 
-616 AWKNELAV
+616 
-624 IEAKMQNLVTLS
+624 
-636 EQAARASVAGTYKP
+636 
-650 YTTTTKEEA
+650 
-659 QHRMQES
+659 
-666 NALKT
+666 KT
-671 AIQERMATEKR
+671 
-682 ADEQRKEAEKQ
+682 
-693 RRKDEKDAAAAE
+693 
-705 KQRQR
+705 
-710 EIEISTRRAES
+710 
-721 LQRALARLRSA
+721 
-732 KYTSDSFG
+732 
-740 FDTRTAAVQISYLEA
+740 
-755 EMRRLYDILWKLQSA
+755 
-770 DFKSALGVIGNTGNG
+770 G
-785 RVVVGA
+785 R
-791 NYVAS
+791 
-796 QYEKANRQAERGDAI
+796 
-811 EEKRKRKIYETGLQI
+811 QI
-826 QSSLVKGFKDANN
+826 QSSLVRGFKDANN
-839 AAGRLNSTI
+839 AAGRLNSTV
-848 QDLKSLFLQGGL
+848 QDLKSLFMQGGL

-922 LAAYGVEYEDL
+922 LAAYGVEYENL

-991 QREGKKVTTSDVK
+991 LREGKKVTTSDVK
-1004 GRITNR
+1004 KRITNR

-1059 FARGDSIIGG
+1059 FARGDSVIGG

-1120 ANLADNAQAK
+1120 ANLADNVQAK

-1172 LYLSGAITKEQ
+1172 LYISGAITKEQ
-1183 YKISLALMKQV
+1183 YKISLALMKHV

-1230 GLWAAIGGLPGLIL
+1230 GLWAAIGGLPGVIL
-1244 TVLTMGVATLVSRYQ
+1244 TALTMGVTTLVSRYQ

-1270 EIFDRRRQ
+1270 EIFDRRKQ

-1351 ANSSRFADNGTWYE
+1351 ANSGRFADNGTWYE

-1377 YSGFMSVIKDIDKS
+1377 YSGFMSVIKSIDKS

-1406 ATKADQTMFNL
+1406 ATSADQAMFNL
-1417 NKSGFQNYAL
+1417 NKNGLQNYAL

-1446 RRQATQAMN
+1446 RRQAVQAMN

-1471 RASILQAFGIYND
+1471 RASVLQAFGIYND

-1532 NELISQYPVFSTTL
+1532 SELINRYPVFSTTL
-1546 QNLLDQSNF
+1546 QNLLDQSKF
-1555 TAVVHLVT
+1555 TAVISLVAHGW
-1563 QNYGGVFN
+1563 GGSYN
-1571 NLQKELA
+1571 DMQKEIA
-1578 ARIPQL
+1578 GRVPQNLGKEML
-1584 QTGIQSDMFSL
+1584 QY
-1595 YSNKA
+1595 YSGLVDS
-1600 ETWGKENSWYAARNK
+1600 WGKEGDWYSARNK
-1615 AKEEIDKAR
+1615 AQSDISLAR
-1624 NEYESAKKSNA
+1624 NQYKSAIDGKSKEAGKYKKKYEDLMLAA
-1635 SDVNDKYTE
+1635 E
-1644 YDRLKRVALD
+1644 I

-1673 SKEDE
+1673 SREDE
-1678 QLKRLRKRIELY
+1678 QLKRLRRRIELY

-1716 EFDPVFKYGLNN
+1716 EFEPVFKYGLNN

-1740 GAIPANTADRKD
+1740 GAVPANTADRKD
-1752 YKNQAIADIQTKNRE
+1752 YRDQAIADIQTKNRE

-1789 QYEVYKKMYKLT
+1789 QYEVYKKIYKIT
-1801 ADSEGAMSVAFG
+1801 SDSDGAMSIAFG
-1813 GGMATKTY
+1813 SMVGTNTY
-1821 SEYLKG
+1821 SEYLKNKIA
-1827 EMAKILPTHNKNT
+1827 EILPVHNKNT
-1840 GLTYSLEE
+1840 GNNYSIAN
-1848 VLGMSQGQFD
+1848 VLGMSQSQFD
-1858 SAYGKNNSRLSV
+1858 NAYGKSSSRLSEY
-1870 LFSQYQEELKKI
+1870 FKAYKDEQNKI
-1882 KMETINMIADVI
+1882 KTETISMIADVV
-1894 EKNSTLEQQ
+1894 EKNRTLEQQ
-1903 LKDIDTEYEYQLGL
+1903 IADTNAELEYQLNLINKQEG
-1917 LNEMK
+1917 
-1922 DLTPETRKRAEEGLM
+1922 LTPDMKKRAKEGLY
-1937 KTRDDKK
+1937 KTRNDKV
-1944 AQVRFE
+1944 ASLQFE
-1950 LFKQNSDWVAIF
+1950 MFKENSDWVAIF

-1996 LRDALEKLRSKSIER
+1996 LRDALEKLRDKSIER

-2024 NAIGNLIRDNK
+2024 NAIGELISQNG
-2035 EYLDNGGNIIID
+2035 YLFNRGKKVLID
-2047 SAQAKKTGLKEGQS
+2047 ATTAKKTGLREGQS

-2079 ESLAALQKKFEDLS
+2079 ASIAALQKKFEALS
-2093 SVLNPVLDLFSALG
+2093 GVLNPVLDLFSALG
-2107 MEDTALGQGMG
+2107 MEDNILAQGMG
-2118 LASGAFSAASGV
+2118 LISNALGAASGV
-2130 ASGLNALGLSSLGPY
+2130 SSGLSALGLSSLGPY

-2154 VVSGLFAMHD
+2154 IVSGIFAMLD

-2181 ENMTKNIESGLESTL
+2181 ENMTKNIESVLESTL
-2196 GGIYTYRASF
+2196 GGIYSYRASR
-2206 DTQKTLKS
+2206 DTMEILKK
-2214 VIKEYERDMR
+2214 VTRNYDENMR
-2224 LWEAGGINRLAIKGT
+2224 LLNSSNFIANMIGQSMSIYSRET
-2239 YTNDTYQQALKAQKS
+2239 YNQAVKAQQS

-2268 KDELVKQRKLEED
+2268 RDELKKQRQAEED
-2281 KKKTDADAIQNY
+2281 KKKTDEDAIQNY

-2355 LTKNILSQKIMEIA
+2355 LTKNILSQKIMEMA
-2369 LQPTLDELKDKL
+2369 LQPTLDKLKTLL

-2388 EADIPGI
+2388 EVDIPGI

-2401 AGDNAVENIT
+2401 AGGNAVEGIT

-2429 LSVSNSIKNITE
+2429 LSVSNSIKSITE
-2441 DTADI
+2441 DTADLLASYLNAIRLDVSVNRENLRLI
-2446 LAAYVQAMRA
+2446 LVAVQ
-2456 DLSVVRNMHERYYP
+2456 SVPELNNIARS
-2470 QFSEIGNAQIIQ
+2470 QLTQLTTL
-2482 MKAVAQNTLRN
+2482 VAL
-2493 AEAAER
+2493 AEAR
-2499 IEIAVNS
+2499 NS
-2506 LDGNVK
+2506 KLDDMYSWMNKVT
-2512 AVINGTKRF
+2512 NGVLK
-2521 NIK
+2521 ISMK

>member
-1 MADGNVGSLFMT
+1 MANGDLGSLWFNLGIKDTTGVT
-13 LGLKDEISIGLDKV
+13 LNRILKAVHDAEGSVSKLRLSYQALFDSIKKQDEKDAFAKNWEPGIKNAMKYFEMLMRIDNEQKRLSELKGISKGINTSGLVEAERMLKTIKGDLMDLQLKKFGGVDEANLANYENALRNVVKNVRNIEDAFKKDNSLSVAANNAERLKIKLEQVKNTLADIYNKQSSGMKGGFDTRYLLSAGNSLRGVQRRIATMLSDDKLLMNESKFKSLISDIAYAMEKARGKVAEYNRERSKTIAQNKELSERKETQRKLDNGEVAYYAKIRDILLQIDALNKSISTPVMNASRLGMALPQSIGEDLRKLYSIKQTLETNMAAGRNMGLGWLKDFLNRNGF
-27 AKKLSGAQ
+27 
-35 KYTNELQSEIANL
+35 SEIT
-48 RKELKSVSGTDI
+48 KELKKFTGNIDEARDKYQRLFDI
-60 SGPFKKSLEF
+60 L
-70 IKKYDDGIYN
+70 
-80 AIVRT
+80 
-85 NRLAYAL
+85 NRL
-92 RGITQSK
+92 R
-99 DGKININLSN
+99 
-109 IPVAIRELAKLNQ
+109 V
-122 ELNKIEDKDDKKAFK
+122 
-137 TSISNATD
+137 
-145 YLKLLQTIER
+145 ER
-155 KKAELN
+155 
-161 EIALSSRNID
+161 SR
-171 KGVIASARSA
+171 
-181 INSIQS
+181 
-187 EISRQLFNIQ
+187 
-197 NGSIIHTDLMP
+197 
-208 NIKKLLSMSIT
+208 
-219 EMGDY
+219 
-224 MRNLKKDNPLSV
+224 
-236 FVNSAD
+236 
-242 MLTSKIAAANKKILE
+242 AN
-257 MQALMRG
+257 
-264 SKVPGLFD
+264 V
-272 TSALNGLRGVVGK
+272 
-285 MQSLINKEGKG
+285 
-296 EKTDINKINRLVSEY
+296 
-311 AKLVSQAELAKS
+311 
-323 TFKQLSREYD
+323 
-333 NANARLVSWFSK
+333 
-345 YRELQSIR
+345 
-353 NDRIRLGLDT
+353 LGLDT
-363 SAIDAEISRV
+363 QKLDNDIAHVLDKLHVLRGIVQTGIGNVGDITGIDNRTLRNIEKDVQSQKR
-373 RALFSEIN
+373 LNSE
-381 AIRTNLGRGNMD
+381 
-393 YLGMLGSRGTG
+393 
-404 VDTALYNSAV
+404 
-414 KAAREEIAER
+414 KER
-424 ERLIR
+424 SNE
-429 IRQKDEDEYNRRL
+429 L
-442 ERQARNVARLSAE
+442 ER
-455 RERQNKK
+455 KH
-462 EADSALREEYRVR
+462 
-475 DAKLKTLEREAKAR
+475 
-489 MRTQEL
+489 
-495 ADKAAADALKKQQ
+495 
-508 RLDIETMQFQAMLN
+508 
-522 AAMERRMAAQREEA
+522 
-536 QLEAKK
+536 
-542 LSSMSS
+542 
-548 QEEIQRR
+548 QEEL
-555 FVSYMEQMNAMR
+555 N
-567 PKNPLFNQSGMVD
+567 
-580 LQRVYGKAFDELG
+580 
-593 VQYDKLKA
+593 
-601 KIDSYHGPTDNAGFI
+601 
-616 AWKNELAV
+616 
-624 IEAKMQNLVTLS
+624 
-636 EQAARASVAGTYKP
+636 
-650 YTTTTKEEA
+650 
-659 QHRMQES
+659 
-666 NALKT
+666 KT
-671 AIQERMATEKR
+671 
-682 ADEQRKEAEKQ
+682 
-693 RRKDEKDAAAAE
+693 
-705 KQRQR
+705 
-710 EIEISTRRAES
+710 
-721 LQRALARLRSA
+721 
-732 KYTSDSFG
+732 
-740 FDTRTAAVQISYLEA
+740 
-755 EMRRLYDILWKLQSA
+755 
-770 DFKSALGVIGNTGNG
+770 G
-785 RVVVGA
+785 R
-791 NYVAS
+791 
-796 QYEKANRQAERGDAI
+796 
-811 EEKRKRKIYETGLQI
+811 QI
-826 QSSLVKGFKDANN
+826 QSSLVRGFKDANN
-839 AAGRLNSTI
+839 AAGRLNSTM
-848 QDLKSLFLQGGL
+848 QDLKSLFMQGGL

-922 LAAYGVEYEDL
+922 LAAYGVEYENL

-1101 KKGIT
+1101 KRGIT
-1106 SLGSGGAASFLSNK
+1106 AMGGTKGNSFLASK
-1120 ANLADNAQAK
+1120 ASIASDIQAK
-1130 LMQGQKLSQIEQ
+1130 VLQGQELSAIEQ
-1142 QILLTKNRIT
+1142 RILVTKNRIT
-1152 NADLRSLIAYQNIN
+1152 NEDLKALAASRALTLQDLNR
-1166 KNELRR
+1166 LRI
-1172 LYLSGAITKEQ
+1172 SGQITAEQ
-1183 YKISLALMKQV
+1183 YKQYRNIVQQQIGHRTLNMQMMRLLVTMRGLSFKNGWSNFATSGMAAMRIVGGGIKAL
-1194 GLTNAAAASTNK
+1194 
-1206 YALSWG
+1206 
-1212 KVGAAGMLALN
+1212 GAT
-1223 GIGNAAK
+1223 
-1230 GLWAAIGGLPGLIL
+1230 LWSAIGGLPGLIITGL
-1244 TVLTMGVATLVSRYQ
+1244 SMGIMSVVSKYQ
-1259 DLTQKIKQTQD
+1259 DLSQKIKQTQD
-1270 EIFDRRRQ
+1270 EIFDRRKQ

-1283 SQNNVAKAIASGEQ
+1283 RDNNANKAIASGDE
-1297 KEIDNLIESYKEKLK
+1297 KEMEKQIDAYKEKLK
-1312 ELAPYDYSNLI
+1312 ELAPYDYANLV
-1323 MRAEEKKSH
+1323 MKADEKKSH
-1332 EERLKFLEQELKL
+1332 EERLKYLSEELRL
-1345 IDEANK
+1345 INEANK
-1351 ANSSRFADNGTWYE
+1351 INAGRLSDRDTYSSLQDRISKLN
-1365 DLLGITGKGRDS
+1365 
-1377 YSGFMSVIKDIDKS
+1377 DI
-1391 ASSYLLSQAKANAFG
+1391 ASEYYTKQAKANAFG
-1406 ATKADQTMFNL
+1406 ATDSDKKAFENAKINL
-1417 NKSGFQNYAL
+1417 ESRVGWLKSAIQNT
-1427 KVKEFISK
+1427 
-1435 EFGDISKDENL
+1435 FGDISKDENL
-1446 RRQATQAMN
+1446 RRQAVQAMN
-1455 SIFSALGVSA
+1455 SIFSALGVSS

-1471 RASILQAFGIYND
+1471 RASILQAFGIYDD

-1532 NELISQYPVFSTTL
+1532 NELINQYPVFSTTL

-1563 QNYGGVFN
+1563 QSYGGVFN
-1571 NLQKELA
+1571 NLQKELTT
-1578 ARIPQL
+1578 RIPQL

-1595 YSNKA
+1595 YSSKA
-1600 ETWGKENSWYAARNK
+1600 ETWGKENSWTAARNK
-1615 AKEEIDKAR
+1615 ANEEIKKAKEEYK
-1624 NEYESAKKSNA
+1624 NAKKSNA
-1635 SDVNDKYTE
+1635 PDVNDKYTE
-1644 YDRLKRVALD
+1644 YDRLKRVAKD
-1654 LLNYDY
+1654 LLNFDYDA
-1660 EGELKKSNKEPKG
+1660 ENKKKDTGGN
-1673 SKEDE
+1673 KEDE

-1789 QYEVYKKMYKLT
+1789 QYEVYKKMFKLT
-1801 ADSEGAMSVAFG
+1801 GSYDSAMSIAFG
-1813 GGMATKTY
+1813 KDIGKSTY
-1821 SEYLKG
+1821 SDYLRR
-1827 EMAKILPTHNKNT
+1827 EMARILPAHNKNA
-1840 GLTYSLEE
+1840 GLSYSLEE
-1848 VLGMSQGQFD
+1848 VLGMSQSQFD

-1870 LFSQYQEELKKI
+1870 LFSQYQDELKKI
-1882 KMETINMIADVI
+1882 KMETISMIADII

-1922 DLTPETRKRAEEGLM
+1922 NLTPETRKRAEEGLM
-1937 KTRDDKK
+1937 KTRDNKK

-2024 NAIGNLIRDNK
+2024 NAIGKLISQN
-2035 EYLDNGGNIIID
+2035 EYLFNRGKKVTID
-2047 SAQAKKTGLKEGQS
+2047 AATAKKTGLKEGRS

-2067 ENEQEAAYSGFP
+2067 ENEQEAAYSDFP
-2079 ESLAALQKKFEDLS
+2079 ASIAALQKKFEALS
-2093 SVLNPVLDLFSALG
+2093 GVLNPVLDLFSALG

-2118 LASGAFSAASGV
+2118 LASGALSAASGV

-2181 ENMTKNIESGLESTL
+2181 ENMTKNIESVLESTL
-2196 GGIYTYRASF
+2196 GGIYSYKAPR
-2206 DTQKTLKS
+2206 DTMETLKK
-2214 VIKEYERDMR
+2214 VTKNYEESMR
-2224 LWEAGGINRLAIKGT
+2224 LLNSSGSIDRMIGQGMSIYSRET
-2239 YTNDTYQQALKAQKS
+2239 YNQAVKAQRS

-2268 KDELVKQRKLEED
+2268 RDELKKQRQAEED

-2318 DIKSWASQLTDS
+2318 DIKSWASQLTDT

-2369 LQPTLDELKDKL
+2369 LQPTLDTLTDKL
-2381 QQKGKLD
+2381 KQKGKLD
-2388 EADIPGI
+2388 EADIPEI
-2395 ADDLIK
+2395 ADGLIE
-2401 AGDNAVENIT
+2401 AGNSAIENIT
-2411 NILDAL
+2411 DILDYL
-2417 KEKGWDLSENGT
+2417 KEQGWDVSENGT
-2429 LSVSNSIKNITE
+2429 LSVSNSIKSITE

-2446 LAAYVQAMRA
+2446 LASYVSAMRA

-2499 IEIAVNS
+2499 IEVAVNS
-2506 LDGNVK
+2506 LDGNIK
-2512 AVINGTKRF
+2512 AVINGTKKF
-2521 NIK
+2521 SMK

>member
-1 MADGNVGSLFMT
+1 MANGDLGSLWFNLGIKDTTGVT
-13 LGLKDEISIGLDKV
+13 LNRILKAVHDAEGSVSKLRLSYQALFDSIKKQDEKDAFAKNWEPGIKNAMKYFEMLMRIDNEQKRLSELKGISKGINTSGLVEAERMLKTIKGDLMDLQLKKFGGVDEANLANYENALRNVVKNVRNIEDAFKKDNSLSVAANNAERLKIKLEQVKNTLADIYNKQSSGMKGGFDTRSLLSAGNSLRGVQRRIASMLSDDKLLMNESKFKSLISDIAYAMEKARGKVAEYNRERSKTIAQNKELSEKKETQRKLDNGEVAYYAKIRDILLQIDALNKSISTPVMNASRLGMALPQSIGEDLRKLYSIKQTLETNMATGRNMGLEWLKDFLNRNGF
-27 AKKLSGAQ
+27 
-35 KYTNELQSEIANL
+35 SEIT
-48 RKELKSVSGTDI
+48 KELKKFTGNIDEARDKYQRLFDI
-60 SGPFKKSLEF
+60 L
-70 IKKYDDGIYN
+70 
-80 AIVRT
+80 
-85 NRLAYAL
+85 NRL
-92 RGITQSK
+92 R
-99 DGKININLSN
+99 
-109 IPVAIRELAKLNQ
+109 V
-122 ELNKIEDKDDKKAFK
+122 
-137 TSISNATD
+137 
-145 YLKLLQTIER
+145 ER
-155 KKAELN
+155 
-161 EIALSSRNID
+161 SR
-171 KGVIASARSA
+171 
-181 INSIQS
+181 
-187 EISRQLFNIQ
+187 
-197 NGSIIHTDLMP
+197 
-208 NIKKLLSMSIT
+208 
-219 EMGDY
+219 
-224 MRNLKKDNPLSV
+224 
-236 FVNSAD
+236 
-242 MLTSKIAAANKKILE
+242 AN
-257 MQALMRG
+257 
-264 SKVPGLFD
+264 V
-272 TSALNGLRGVVGK
+272 
-285 MQSLINKEGKG
+285 
-296 EKTDINKINRLVSEY
+296 
-311 AKLVSQAELAKS
+311 
-323 TFKQLSREYD
+323 
-333 NANARLVSWFSK
+333 
-345 YRELQSIR
+345 
-353 NDRIRLGLDT
+353 LGLDT
-363 SAIDAEISRV
+363 QKLDNDIAHILDKLHVLRGIVQTGIGNVGDITGID
-373 RALFSEIN
+373 N
-381 AIRTNLGRGNMD
+381 RTLRNIEKDVQSQKRLN
-393 YLGMLGSRGTG
+393 
-404 VDTALYNSAV
+404 NE
-414 KAAREEIAER
+414 KER
-424 ERLIR
+424 SNE
-429 IRQKDEDEYNRRL
+429 L
-442 ERQARNVARLSAE
+442 ER
-455 RERQNKK
+455 KH
-462 EADSALREEYRVR
+462 
-475 DAKLKTLEREAKAR
+475 
-489 MRTQEL
+489 
-495 ADKAAADALKKQQ
+495 
-508 RLDIETMQFQAMLN
+508 
-522 AAMERRMAAQREEA
+522 
-536 QLEAKK
+536 
-542 LSSMSS
+542 
-548 QEEIQRR
+548 QEEL
-555 FVSYMEQMNAMR
+555 N
-567 PKNPLFNQSGMVD
+567 
-580 LQRVYGKAFDELG
+580 
-593 VQYDKLKA
+593 
-601 KIDSYHGPTDNAGFI
+601 
-616 AWKNELAV
+616 
-624 IEAKMQNLVTLS
+624 
-636 EQAARASVAGTYKP
+636 
-650 YTTTTKEEA
+650 
-659 QHRMQES
+659 
-666 NALKT
+666 KT
-671 AIQERMATEKR
+671 
-682 ADEQRKEAEKQ
+682 
-693 RRKDEKDAAAAE
+693 
-705 KQRQR
+705 
-710 EIEISTRRAES
+710 
-721 LQRALARLRSA
+721 
-732 KYTSDSFG
+732 
-740 FDTRTAAVQISYLEA
+740 
-755 EMRRLYDILWKLQSA
+755 
-770 DFKSALGVIGNTGNG
+770 G
-785 RVVVGA
+785 R
-791 NYVAS
+791 
-796 QYEKANRQAERGDAI
+796 
-811 EEKRKRKIYETGLQI
+811 QI
-826 QSSLVKGFKDANN
+826 QSSLVRGFKDANN
-839 AAGRLNSTI
+839 AAGRLNSTM
-848 QDLKSLFLQGGL
+848 QDLKSLFMQGGL

-1004 GRITNR
+1004 KRITNR

-1101 KKGIT
+1101 KRGIT
-1106 SLGSGGAASFLSNK
+1106 AMGGTKGNSFLASK
-1120 ANLADNAQAK
+1120 ASIASDIQAK
-1130 LMQGQKLSQIEQ
+1130 VLQGQELSAIEQ
-1142 QILLTKNRIT
+1142 RILVTKNRIT
-1152 NADLRSLIAYQNIN
+1152 NEDLKALSASRALTLQDLNR
-1166 KNELRR
+1166 LRI
-1172 LYLSGAITKEQ
+1172 SGQITAEQ
-1183 YKISLALMKQV
+1183 YKQYRNIVQQQIGHRTLNMQMMRLLVTMRGLSFKNGWSNFATSGMAAMRIVGGGIKAL
-1194 GLTNAAAASTNK
+1194 
-1206 YALSWG
+1206 
-1212 KVGAAGMLALN
+1212 GAT
-1223 GIGNAAK
+1223 
-1230 GLWAAIGGLPGLIL
+1230 LWSAIGGLPGLIITGL
-1244 TVLTMGVATLVSRYQ
+1244 SMGIMSVVSKYQ
-1259 DLTQKIKQTQD
+1259 DLSQKIKQTQD
-1270 EIFDRRRQ
+1270 EIFDRRKQ
-1278 VADFT
+1278 VAEFT
-1283 SQNNVAKAIASGEQ
+1283 RDNNANKAIASGDE
-1297 KEIDNLIESYKEKLK
+1297 KEMEKQIDAYKEKLK
-1312 ELAPYDYSNLI
+1312 ELAPYDYANLI
-1323 MRAEEKKSH
+1323 MKADEKKSH
-1332 EERLKFLEQELKL
+1332 EERLKYLSEELRL
-1345 IDEANK
+1345 INEANK
-1351 ANSSRFADNGTWYE
+1351 INS
-1365 DLLGITGKGRDS
+1365 GRLSDRDT
-1377 YSGFMSVIKDIDKS
+1377 YSSLQDRISKLNDI
-1391 ASSYLLSQAKANAFG
+1391 ASEYYTKQAKANAFG
-1406 ATKADQTMFNL
+1406 ATDSDKKAFENAKINL
-1417 NKSGFQNYAL
+1417 ESRVGWLKSAIQNT
-1427 KVKEFISK
+1427 
-1435 EFGDISKDENL
+1435 FGDISKDENL
-1446 RRQATQAMN
+1446 RRQAVQAMN

-1471 RASILQAFGIYND
+1471 RASILQAFGIYDD

-1532 NELISQYPVFSTTL
+1532 NELINQYPVFSTTL
-1546 QNLLDQSNF
+1546 QNLLDKSNF
-1555 TAVVHLVT
+1555 TAVINLVT
-1563 QNYGGVFN
+1563 QGWGGSYN
-1571 NLQKELA
+1571 DMQKELA
-1578 ARIPQL
+1578 GRIPQNLGTETL
-1584 QTGIQSDMFSL
+1584 QY
-1595 YSNKA
+1595 YSGLVDS
-1600 ETWGKENSWYAARNK
+1600 WGKEGDWYSARNK
-1615 AKEEIDKAR
+1615 AQSDISLAR
-1624 NEYESAKKSNA
+1624 NRYKS
-1635 SDVNDKYTE
+1635 
-1644 YDRLKRVALD
+1644 ALD
-1654 LLNYDY
+1654 GKSEKAGEYKKKYEDLMLAAKILLNYDY

-1840 GLTYSLEE
+1840 GLSYSLEE

-1870 LFSQYQEELKKI
+1870 LFSQYQDELKKI
-1882 KMETINMIADVI
+1882 KMETISMIADII

-1922 DLTPETRKRAEEGLM
+1922 DLAPETRKRAEEGLV
-1937 KTRDDKK
+1937 KTRDNKK

-2011 NPLDALLNSTSRG
+2011 NPLDALFNSTSRG
-2024 NAIGNLIRDNK
+2024 NAIGKLISQN
-2035 EYLDNGGNIIID
+2035 EYLFNRGKKVTID
-2047 SAQAKKTGLKEGQS
+2047 AATAKKTGLKEGQS

-2067 ENEQEAAYSGFP
+2067 ENEQESAFSDFP
-2079 ESLAALQKKFEDLS
+2079 ASIAALQKKFEALS
-2093 SVLNPVLDLFSALG
+2093 GVLNPVLDLFSALG

-2118 LASGAFSAASGV
+2118 LASGALSAASG
-2130 ASGLNALGLSSLGPY
+2130 AAQGLNALGLSSLGPY

-2181 ENMTKNIESGLESTL
+2181 ENMTKNIESVLESAL
-2196 GGIYTYRASF
+2196 GGIYSYKASR
-2206 DTQKTLKS
+2206 DTMETLKK
-2214 VIKEYERDMR
+2214 VTKNYEVNMR
-2224 LWEAGGINRLAIKGT
+2224 LLNISSLGRIFGQSGLVYSKE
-2239 YTNDTYQQALKAQKS
+2239 TYQQAVKAQKS

-2268 KDELVKQRKLEED
+2268 RDELKKQRQAEED

-2318 DIKSWASQLTDS
+2318 DIKSWASQLTDT

-2355 LTKNILSQKIMEIA
+2355 LTKNILSQKIMEMA
-2369 LQPTLDELKDKL
+2369 LQPTLNYLQETLK
-2381 QQKGKLD
+2381 QKGKLD
-2388 EADIPGI
+2388 EADIPKI
-2395 ADDLIK
+2395 ADQLIE
-2401 AGDNAVENIT
+2401 AGNSAIENIT
-2411 NILDAL
+2411 DILDAL

-2446 LAAYVQAMRA
+2446 LASYLNSIRLDCSVNRENLRLILVAVQ
-2456 DLSVVRNMHERYYP
+2456 SVPEMNNIARS
-2470 QFSEIGNAQIIQ
+2470 QLTQLT
-2482 MKAVAQNTLRN
+2482 TLVTL
-2493 AEAAER
+2493 AEAR
-2499 IEIAVNS
+2499 NS
-2506 LDGNVK
+2506 KLDDMYSWMNKVT
-2512 AVINGTKRF
+2512 NGVLK
-2521 NIK
+2521 ISMK

>member
-1 MADGNVGSLFMT
+1 MANGDLGSLWFNLGIKDTTGVTLNRILKAVHDAEGSVSKLRLSYQALFDSIKKQEEKDAFAKNWEPGIKNAMKYFEMLMRIDNEQKRLSELKGISKGINTSGLVEAERMLKTIKGDLMDLQLKKFGGVDEANLANYENALRNVVKNVKNIEDAFKKDNSLSVAANNAERLKIKLEQVKNTLADIYNKQSSGMKGGFDTRYLLSAGNSLRGVQRRIATMLSDDKLLMNESKFKSLISDIAYAMEKARGKVAEYNRERSKTIAQNKELSEKKETQRKLDNGEVAYYAKIRDILLQIDALNKSISTPVMNASRLGMALPQSIGEDLRKLYSIKQTLEANMT
-13 LGLKDEISIGLDKV
+13 AGRNMGLGWLKDFLNRNGF
-27 AKKLSGAQ
+27 
-35 KYTNELQSEIANL
+35 SEIT
-48 RKELKSVSGTDI
+48 KELKKFTGNIDEARDKYQRLFDI
-60 SGPFKKSLEF
+60 L
-70 IKKYDDGIYN
+70 
-80 AIVRT
+80 
-85 NRLAYAL
+85 NRL
-92 RGITQSK
+92 R
-99 DGKININLSN
+99 
-109 IPVAIRELAKLNQ
+109 V
-122 ELNKIEDKDDKKAFK
+122 
-137 TSISNATD
+137 
-145 YLKLLQTIER
+145 ER
-155 KKAELN
+155 
-161 EIALSSRNID
+161 SR
-171 KGVIASARSA
+171 
-181 INSIQS
+181 
-187 EISRQLFNIQ
+187 
-197 NGSIIHTDLMP
+197 
-208 NIKKLLSMSIT
+208 
-219 EMGDY
+219 
-224 MRNLKKDNPLSV
+224 
-236 FVNSAD
+236 
-242 MLTSKIAAANKKILE
+242 AN
-257 MQALMRG
+257 
-264 SKVPGLFD
+264 V
-272 TSALNGLRGVVGK
+272 
-285 MQSLINKEGKG
+285 
-296 EKTDINKINRLVSEY
+296 
-311 AKLVSQAELAKS
+311 
-323 TFKQLSREYD
+323 
-333 NANARLVSWFSK
+333 
-345 YRELQSIR
+345 
-353 NDRIRLGLDT
+353 LGLDT
-363 SAIDAEISRV
+363 QKLDNDIAHVLDKLHVIRGIVQTGIGNVGDITGID
-373 RALFSEIN
+373 N
-381 AIRTNLGRGNMD
+381 RTLRNIEKDVQSQKRLN
-393 YLGMLGSRGTG
+393 
-404 VDTALYNSAV
+404 NE
-414 KAAREEIAER
+414 KER
-424 ERLIR
+424 SNE
-429 IRQKDEDEYNRRL
+429 L
-442 ERQARNVARLSAE
+442 ER
-455 RERQNKK
+455 KH
-462 EADSALREEYRVR
+462 
-475 DAKLKTLEREAKAR
+475 
-489 MRTQEL
+489 
-495 ADKAAADALKKQQ
+495 
-508 RLDIETMQFQAMLN
+508 
-522 AAMERRMAAQREEA
+522 
-536 QLEAKK
+536 
-542 LSSMSS
+542 
-548 QEEIQRR
+548 QEEL
-555 FVSYMEQMNAMR
+555 N
-567 PKNPLFNQSGMVD
+567 
-580 LQRVYGKAFDELG
+580 
-593 VQYDKLKA
+593 
-601 KIDSYHGPTDNAGFI
+601 
-616 AWKNELAV
+616 
-624 IEAKMQNLVTLS
+624 
-636 EQAARASVAGTYKP
+636 
-650 YTTTTKEEA
+650 
-659 QHRMQES
+659 
-666 NALKT
+666 KT
-671 AIQERMATEKR
+671 
-682 ADEQRKEAEKQ
+682 
-693 RRKDEKDAAAAE
+693 
-705 KQRQR
+705 
-710 EIEISTRRAES
+710 
-721 LQRALARLRSA
+721 
-732 KYTSDSFG
+732 
-740 FDTRTAAVQISYLEA
+740 
-755 EMRRLYDILWKLQSA
+755 
-770 DFKSALGVIGNTGNG
+770 G
-785 RVVVGA
+785 R
-791 NYVAS
+791 
-796 QYEKANRQAERGDAI
+796 
-811 EEKRKRKIYETGLQI
+811 QI

-848 QDLKSLFLQGGL
+848 QDLKSLFMQGGL

-922 LAAYGVEYEDL
+922 LAAYGVEYENL

-1101 KKGIT
+1101 KRGIT
-1106 SLGSGGAASFLSNK
+1106 AMGGTKGNSFLSSK
-1120 ANLADNAQAK
+1120 TSIASDIQAK
-1130 LMQGQKLSQIEQ
+1130 VLQGQELSVIEQ
-1142 QILLTKNRIT
+1142 RILATKNRIT
-1152 NADLRSLIAYQNIN
+1152 NEDLKALSASRALTLQDLNR
-1166 KNELRR
+1166 LRI
-1172 LYLSGAITKEQ
+1172 SGHITAEQ
-1183 YKISLALMKQV
+1183 YKQYRNIVQQQV
-1194 GLTNAAAASTNK
+1194 GHRTLNMQMMRLLVTMRGLSFRNGWSNFATSGMAAMRIVGGGIK
-1206 YALSWG
+1206 AL
-1212 KVGAAGMLALN
+1212 GAT
-1223 GIGNAAK
+1223 
-1230 GLWAAIGGLPGLIL
+1230 LWSAIGGLPGLIITGL
-1244 TVLTMGVATLVSRYQ
+1244 SMGIMSAVSKYQ

-1270 EIFDRRRQ
+1270 EIFDRRKQ
-1278 VADFT
+1278 VAEFT
-1283 SQNNVAKAIASGEQ
+1283 RDNNVNKAIASGDE
-1297 KEIDNLIESYKEKLK
+1297 KEMEKQIDAYKEKLK
-1312 ELAPYDYSNLI
+1312 ELAPYDYANLV
-1323 MRAEEKKSH
+1323 MKADEKKSH
-1332 EERLKFLEQELKL
+1332 EERLKYLSEELRL
-1345 IDEANK
+1345 VNEANK
-1351 ANSSRFADNGTWYE
+1351 INS
-1365 DLLGITGKGRDS
+1365 GRLSDRDT
-1377 YSGFMSVIKDIDKS
+1377 YSSLHDRISKLNDI
-1391 ASSYLLSQAKANAFG
+1391 ASEYYTKQAKANAFG
-1406 ATKADQTMFNL
+1406 ATDSDKKAFENAKINL
-1417 NKSGFQNYAL
+1417 ESRVGWLKSAIQNT
-1427 KVKEFISK
+1427 
-1435 EFGDISKDENL
+1435 FGDISKDENL
-1446 RRQATQAMN
+1446 RRQAVQAMN
-1455 SIFSALGVSA
+1455 SIFSALGVSS

-1471 RASILQAFGIYND
+1471 RASILQAFGIYDD

-1532 NELISQYPVFSTTL
+1532 NELINQYPVFSTTL
-1546 QNLLDQSNF
+1546 QNLLDKSNF
-1555 TAVVHLVT
+1555 TAVINLVT
-1563 QNYGGVFN
+1563 QGWGGFYN
-1571 NLQKELA
+1571 DMQKELA
-1578 ARIPQL
+1578 GRVPQNLDKETL
-1584 QTGIQSDMFSL
+1584 QY
-1595 YSNKA
+1595 YSGLVDS
-1600 ETWGKENSWYAARNK
+1600 WGKEGDWYSARNK
-1615 AKEEIDKAR
+1615 AQSDINLAR
-1624 NEYESAKKSNA
+1624 NKYRSAVDGKSEKAGEYKKKYEDLMLAAKI
-1635 SDVNDKYTE
+1635 
-1644 YDRLKRVALD
+1644 

-1801 ADSEGAMSVAFG
+1801 ADSEGAMSIAFG

-1840 GLTYSLEE
+1840 GLTYSLEK
-1848 VLGMSQGQFD
+1848 VLGMSQSQFD

-1870 LFSQYQEELKKI
+1870 LFSQYQDELKKI
-1882 KMETINMIADVI
+1882 KMETISMIADII

-2173 SERRQKEM
+2173 SERRQEEM

-2268 KDELVKQRKLEED
+2268 RDELKKQRQAEED

-2339 DAATAYHD
+2339 DAAMAYHD

-2355 LTKNILSQKIMEIA
+2355 LTKNILSQKIMEMA

-2381 QQKGKLD
+2381 QQKGKLN

-2446 LAAYVQAMRA
+2446 LASYLNQCRA

-2482 MKAVAQNTLRN
+2482 MKAIAQNTLRN

-2499 IEIAVNS
+2499 IEVAVNS
-2506 LDGNVK
+2506 LDGNIK
-2512 AVINGTKRF
+2512 AVINGTKKF
-2521 NIK
+2521 SMK

>member
-1 MADGNVGSLFMT
+1 
-13 LGLKDEISIGLDKV
+13 
-27 AKKLSGAQ
+27 
-35 KYTNELQSEIANL
+35 
-48 RKELKSVSGTDI
+48 
-60 SGPFKKSLEF
+60 
-70 IKKYDDGIYN
+70 
-80 AIVRT
+80 
-85 NRLAYAL
+85 
-92 RGITQSK
+92 
-99 DGKININLSN
+99 
-109 IPVAIRELAKLNQ
+109 
-122 ELNKIEDKDDKKAFK
+122 
-137 TSISNATD
+137 
-145 YLKLLQTIER
+145 
-155 KKAELN
+155 
-161 EIALSSRNID
+161 
-171 KGVIASARSA
+171 
-181 INSIQS
+181 
-187 EISRQLFNIQ
+187 
-197 NGSIIHTDLMP
+197 
-208 NIKKLLSMSIT
+208 
-219 EMGDY
+219 
-224 MRNLKKDNPLSV
+224 
-236 FVNSAD
+236 
-242 MLTSKIAAANKKILE
+242 
-257 MQALMRG
+257 
-264 SKVPGLFD
+264 
-272 TSALNGLRGVVGK
+272 
-285 MQSLINKEGKG
+285 
-296 EKTDINKINRLVSEY
+296 
-311 AKLVSQAELAKS
+311 
-323 TFKQLSREYD
+323 
-333 NANARLVSWFSK
+333 
-345 YRELQSIR
+345 
-353 NDRIRLGLDT
+353 
-363 SAIDAEISRV
+363 
-373 RALFSEIN
+373 
-381 AIRTNLGRGNMD
+381 
-393 YLGMLGSRGTG
+393 MLGSRGTG
-404 VDTALYNSAV
+404 VDTGIYNNV
-414 KAAREEIAER
+414 KKAANEEIAAREKIAKQAEKFVESEIKAEQRRNEQRLKDIDR
-424 ERLIR
+424 EGRALQRNAEIQQRL
-429 IRQKDEDEYNRRL
+429 QDQQ
-442 ERQARNVARLSAE
+442 ERSR
-455 RERQNKK
+455 KK
-462 EADSALREEYRVR
+462 
-475 DAKLKTLEREAKAR
+475 
-489 MRTQEL
+489 
-495 ADKAAADALKKQQ
+495 ADKNAADAERQ
-508 RLDIETMQFQAMLN
+508 RQRELDISLRRVQSLDGAYTRLKEATLAAKSYGFNTHDAETRLRTLN
-522 AAMERRMAAQREEA
+522 AEMTALITKIETLQTANFKDVLGTLKYTGTGMSVTDANRISAQYERA
-536 QLEAKK
+536 
-542 LSSMSS
+542 
-548 QEEIQRR
+548 
-555 FVSYMEQMNAMR
+555 N
-567 PKNPLFNQSGMVD
+567 
-580 LQRVYGKAFDELG
+580 
-593 VQYDKLKA
+593 
-601 KIDSYHGPTDNAGFI
+601 
-616 AWKNELAV
+616 
-624 IEAKMQNLVTLS
+624 
-636 EQAARASVAGTYKP
+636 
-650 YTTTTKEEA
+650 
-659 QHRMQES
+659 
-666 NALKT
+666 
-671 AIQERMATEKR
+671 
-682 ADEQRKEAEKQ
+682 KEAEKN
-693 RRKDEKDAAAAE
+693 A
-705 KQRQR
+705 
-710 EIEISTRRAES
+710 
-721 LQRALARLRSA
+721 
-732 KYTSDSFG
+732 
-740 FDTRTAAVQISYLEA
+740 
-755 EMRRLYDILWKLQSA
+755 
-770 DFKSALGVIGNTGNG
+770 
-785 RVVVGA
+785 
-791 NYVAS
+791 
-796 QYEKANRQAERGDAI
+796 AI
-811 EEKRKRKIYETGLQI
+811 EEKRKQKIAEAGRQI

-839 AAGRLNSTI
+839 AAGRLNSTV
-848 QDLKSLFLQGGL
+848 QDLKSLFMQGGL

-922 LAAYGVEYEDL
+922 LAAYGVEYENL

-991 QREGKKVTTSDVK
+991 LREGKKVTTSDVK
-1004 GRITNR
+1004 KRITNR

-1088 GPVMAAAFTGFAI
+1088 GPVMAAAFTSFAI
-1101 KKGIT
+1101 KRGLT
-1106 SLGSGGAASFLSNK
+1106 SLGSGGASSFLSNK

-1130 LMQGQKLSQIEQ
+1130 LIQGQKLSQIEQ

-1152 NADLRSLIAYQNIN
+1152 NADLRSLIAYQNIS

-1194 GLTNAAAASTNK
+1194 GLTNAAATSTSR

-1212 KVGAAGMLALN
+1212 KVGVAGMLALN

-1244 TVLTMGVATLVSRYQ
+1244 TVLTMGVTNLVSRYQ

-1270 EIFDRRRQ
+1270 EIFDRRKQ

-1351 ANSSRFADNGTWYE
+1351 MNSGRFADNGTWYE

-1377 YSGFMSVIKDIDKS
+1377 YSGFMSVIKSIDKS

-1406 ATKADQTMFNL
+1406 ATSADQAMFDL
-1417 NKSGFQNYAL
+1417 NKNGLQNYAL

-1446 RRQATQAMN
+1446 RRQAVQAMN

-1471 RASILQAFGIYND
+1471 RASVLQAFGIYND

-1514 SLNEGEKKK
+1514 SLNEGERKK
-1523 VAQLMNDAK
+1523 VEQLMKDAK

-1546 QNLLDQSNF
+1546 QNLLDQSKF
-1555 TAVVHLVT
+1555 TAVISLVT
-1563 QNYGGVFN
+1563 QGWGGMFN
-1571 NLQKELA
+1571 DTQMELA
-1578 ARIPQL
+1578 GRVPNDSNL
-1584 QTGIQSDMFSL
+1584 FSL
-1595 YSNKA
+1595 YSSKVD
-1600 ETWGKENSWYAARNK
+1600 TWGKENSWTAARNK
-1615 AKEEIDKAR
+1615 ANEEIKKAEE
-1624 NEYESAKKSNA
+1624 EYKNAKKSKA
-1635 SDVNDKYTE
+1635 SNTE
-1644 YDRLKRVALD
+1644 AKLNEFNNLKEVAKV
-1654 LLNYDY
+1654 LLNFDYDA
-1660 EGELKKSNKEPKG
+1660 ENKKKNTG
-1673 SKEDE
+1673 GNKEDE

-1710 KLRKDG
+1710 KLREDG

-1840 GLTYSLEE
+1840 GLTYSLEK
-1848 VLGMSQGQFD
+1848 VLGMSQSQFD

-1870 LFSQYQEELKKI
+1870 LFSQYQDELKKI
-1882 KMETINMIADVI
+1882 KMETISMIADII

-1922 DLTPETRKRAEEGLM
+1922 DLTPETRKRAEEGLT
-1937 KTRDDKK
+1937 KTRDNKK

-2024 NAIGNLIRDNK
+2024 NAIGKLISQN
-2035 EYLDNGGNIIID
+2035 EYLFNRGKKVTID
-2047 SAQAKKTGLKEGQS
+2047 AATAKKTGLKEGQS

-2067 ENEQEAAYSGFP
+2067 ENEREAAYSGFP
-2079 ESLAALQKKFEDLS
+2079 ESLAALQKKFEALS

-2181 ENMTKNIESGLESTL
+2181 ENMTKNIESGLESAL
-2196 GGIYTYRASF
+2196 GGIYSYKASR
-2206 DTQKTLKS
+2206 DTMETLKK
-2214 VIKEYERDMR
+2214 VTKDYEESMR
-2224 LWEAGGINRLAIKGT
+2224 LLNSSGFIDKMIGQSRSIYSKE
-2239 YTNDTYQQALKAQKS
+2239 TYQQAVKAKQS

-2268 KDELVKQRKLEED
+2268 RDELKKQRQAEED

-2355 LTKNILSQKIMEIA
+2355 LTKNILSQKIMEMA
-2369 LQPTLDELKDKL
+2369 LQPTLNKLKEILK
-2381 QQKGKLD
+2381 QKGKLD
-2388 EADIPGI
+2388 ETDIPEI
-2395 ADDLIK
+2395 ADQLIE
-2401 AGDNAVENIT
+2401 AGNNTIDDIT
-2411 NILDAL
+2411 GILDAL

-2429 LSVSNSIKNITE
+2429 LSVSNSIKSITE
-2441 DTADI
+2441 DTADLLASYLNAIRLDVSVNRENLRLI
-2446 LAAYVQAMRA
+2446 LVAVQ
-2456 DLSVVRNMHERYYP
+2456 SVPELNNIARS
-2470 QFSEIGNAQIIQ
+2470 QLTQLTTL
-2482 MKAVAQNTLRN
+2482 VAL
-2493 AEAAER
+2493 AEAR
-2499 IEIAVNS
+2499 NS
-2506 LDGNVK
+2506 KLDDMYSWMNKVT
-2512 AVINGTKRF
+2512 NGVLK
-2521 NIK
+2521 ISMK

>member
-1 MADGNVGSLFMT
+1 MANGDLGSLWFNLGIKDTTGVTLNRILKAVHEAEGSVSKLRLSYQALFDSIKKQEEKDAFAKNWNNGIKNAMKYFEMLMRIDNEQKRLSELKGISKGINTSGLVEAERMLKTIKGDLMDLQLKKFGGVDEANLANYENALRNVVKNVKNIEDAFKKDNSLSVAANNAERLKIKLEQVKNTLADIYNKQSSGMKGGFDTRYLLSAGNSLRGIQRRIATMLSDDKLLMNESKFKSLISDIAYAMEKARGKVAEYNRERSKTIAQNKELSEKKETQRKLDNGEVAYYAKIRDILLQIDALNKSISTPVMNASRLGMALPQSIGEDLRKLYSIKQTLEANMT
-13 LGLKDEISIGLDKV
+13 AGRNMGLGWLKDFLNRNGF
-27 AKKLSGAQ
+27 
-35 KYTNELQSEIANL
+35 SEIT
-48 RKELKSVSGTDI
+48 KELKKFTGNIDEARDKYQRLFDI
-60 SGPFKKSLEF
+60 L
-70 IKKYDDGIYN
+70 
-80 AIVRT
+80 
-85 NRLAYAL
+85 NRL
-92 RGITQSK
+92 R
-99 DGKININLSN
+99 
-109 IPVAIRELAKLNQ
+109 V
-122 ELNKIEDKDDKKAFK
+122 
-137 TSISNATD
+137 
-145 YLKLLQTIER
+145 ER
-155 KKAELN
+155 
-161 EIALSSRNID
+161 SR
-171 KGVIASARSA
+171 
-181 INSIQS
+181 
-187 EISRQLFNIQ
+187 
-197 NGSIIHTDLMP
+197 
-208 NIKKLLSMSIT
+208 
-219 EMGDY
+219 
-224 MRNLKKDNPLSV
+224 
-236 FVNSAD
+236 
-242 MLTSKIAAANKKILE
+242 AN
-257 MQALMRG
+257 
-264 SKVPGLFD
+264 V
-272 TSALNGLRGVVGK
+272 
-285 MQSLINKEGKG
+285 
-296 EKTDINKINRLVSEY
+296 
-311 AKLVSQAELAKS
+311 
-323 TFKQLSREYD
+323 
-333 NANARLVSWFSK
+333 
-345 YRELQSIR
+345 
-353 NDRIRLGLDT
+353 LGLDT
-363 SAIDAEISRV
+363 QKLDNDIAHVLDKLHVIRGIVQTGIGNVGDITGID
-373 RALFSEIN
+373 N
-381 AIRTNLGRGNMD
+381 RTLRNIEKDVQSQKRLN
-393 YLGMLGSRGTG
+393 
-404 VDTALYNSAV
+404 NE
-414 KAAREEIAER
+414 KER
-424 ERLIR
+424 SNE
-429 IRQKDEDEYNRRL
+429 L
-442 ERQARNVARLSAE
+442 ER
-455 RERQNKK
+455 KH
-462 EADSALREEYRVR
+462 
-475 DAKLKTLEREAKAR
+475 
-489 MRTQEL
+489 
-495 ADKAAADALKKQQ
+495 
-508 RLDIETMQFQAMLN
+508 
-522 AAMERRMAAQREEA
+522 
-536 QLEAKK
+536 
-542 LSSMSS
+542 
-548 QEEIQRR
+548 QEEL
-555 FVSYMEQMNAMR
+555 N
-567 PKNPLFNQSGMVD
+567 
-580 LQRVYGKAFDELG
+580 
-593 VQYDKLKA
+593 
-601 KIDSYHGPTDNAGFI
+601 
-616 AWKNELAV
+616 
-624 IEAKMQNLVTLS
+624 
-636 EQAARASVAGTYKP
+636 
-650 YTTTTKEEA
+650 
-659 QHRMQES
+659 
-666 NALKT
+666 KT
-671 AIQERMATEKR
+671 
-682 ADEQRKEAEKQ
+682 
-693 RRKDEKDAAAAE
+693 
-705 KQRQR
+705 
-710 EIEISTRRAES
+710 
-721 LQRALARLRSA
+721 
-732 KYTSDSFG
+732 
-740 FDTRTAAVQISYLEA
+740 
-755 EMRRLYDILWKLQSA
+755 
-770 DFKSALGVIGNTGNG
+770 G
-785 RVVVGA
+785 R
-791 NYVAS
+791 
-796 QYEKANRQAERGDAI
+796 
-811 EEKRKRKIYETGLQI
+811 QI

-839 AAGRLNSTI
+839 AAGRLNSTV
-848 QDLKSLFLQGGL
+848 QDLKSLFMQGGL

-922 LAAYGVEYEDL
+922 LAAYGVEYENL

-991 QREGKKVTTSDVK
+991 LREGKKVTTSDVK
-1004 GRITNR
+1004 KRITNR

-1088 GPVMAAAFTGFAI
+1088 GPVMAAAFTSFAI
-1101 KKGIT
+1101 KRGLT
-1106 SLGSGGAASFLSNK
+1106 SLGSGGASSFLSNK

-1130 LMQGQKLSQIEQ
+1130 LIQGQKLSQIEQ

-1152 NADLRSLIAYQNIN
+1152 NADLRSLIAYQNIS

-1194 GLTNAAAASTNK
+1194 GLNNAAATSTSR

-1212 KVGAAGMLALN
+1212 KVGVAGMLALN

-1244 TVLTMGVATLVSRYQ
+1244 TVLTMGVTNLVSRYQ

-1270 EIFDRRRQ
+1270 EMFDRRKQ

-1351 ANSSRFADNGTWYE
+1351 MNSGRFADNGTWYE

-1377 YSGFMSVIKDIDKS
+1377 YSGFMSVIKSIDKS

-1406 ATKADQTMFNL
+1406 ATSADQAMFDL
-1417 NKSGFQNYAL
+1417 NKNGLQNYAL

-1446 RRQATQAMN
+1446 RRQAVQAMN

-1471 RASILQAFGIYND
+1471 RASVLQAFGIYND

-1514 SLNEGEKKK
+1514 SLNEGERKK
-1523 VAQLMNDAK
+1523 VEQLMKDAK

-1600 ETWGKENSWYAARNK
+1600 ETWGKENSWTAARNK
-1615 AKEEIDKAR
+1615 ANEEIKKAEE
-1624 NEYESAKKSNA
+1624 EYKNAKKSNA
-1635 SDVNDKYTE
+1635 PDVNGKYTE
-1644 YDRLKRVALD
+1644 YDRLKRIAKD
-1654 LLNYDY
+1654 LLNFDYDA
-1660 EGELKKSNKEPKG
+1660 ENKKKNTG
-1673 SKEDE
+1673 GNKEDE

-1801 ADSEGAMSVAFG
+1801 ADSEGAMSIAFG

-1840 GLTYSLEE
+1840 GLTYSLEK
-1848 VLGMSQGQFD
+1848 VLGMSQSQFD

-1870 LFSQYQEELKKI
+1870 LFSQYQDELKKI
-1882 KMETINMIADVI
+1882 KMETISMIADII

-1922 DLTPETRKRAEEGLM
+1922 DLSPETRKRAEEGLM
-1937 KTRDDKK
+1937 KTRDNKK

-2024 NAIGNLIRDNK
+2024 NAIGELIGQN
-2035 EYLDNGGNIIID
+2035 EYLFNRGKKVTID
-2047 SAQAKKTGLKEGQS
+2047 AATAKKTGLKEGQS

-2067 ENEQEAAYSGFP
+2067 ENEREAAYSGFP
-2079 ESLAALQKKFEDLS
+2079 ESLAALQKKFEALS

-2181 ENMTKNIESGLESTL
+2181 ENMTKNIESGLESAL
-2196 GGIYTYRASF
+2196 GGIYSYKASR
-2206 DTQKTLKS
+2206 DTMETLKK
-2214 VIKEYERDMR
+2214 VTKDYEESMR
-2224 LWEAGGINRLAIKGT
+2224 LLNSSGFIDRMIGQSRSIYSKE
-2239 YTNDTYQQALKAQKS
+2239 TYQQAVKAKQS

-2268 KDELVKQRKLEED
+2268 RDELKKQRQAEED

-2355 LTKNILSQKIMEIA
+2355 LTKNILSQKIMEMA
-2369 LQPTLDELKDKL
+2369 LQPTLNKLKEILK
-2381 QQKGKLD
+2381 QKGKLD
-2388 EADIPGI
+2388 ETDIPEI
-2395 ADDLIK
+2395 ADQLIE
-2401 AGDNAVENIT
+2401 AGNNTIDDIT
-2411 NILDAL
+2411 GILDAL

-2429 LSVSNSIKNITE
+2429 LSVSNSIKSITE
-2441 DTADI
+2441 DTADLLASYLNAIRLDVSVNRENLRLI
-2446 LAAYVQAMRA
+2446 LVAVQ
-2456 DLSVVRNMHERYYP
+2456 SVPELNNIARS
-2470 QFSEIGNAQIIQ
+2470 QLTQLTTL
-2482 MKAVAQNTLRN
+2482 VAL
-2493 AEAAER
+2493 AEAR
-2499 IEIAVNS
+2499 NS
-2506 LDGNVK
+2506 KLDDMYSWMNKVT
-2512 AVINGTKRF
+2512 NGVLK
-2521 NIK
+2521 ISMK

>member
-1 MADGNVGSLFMT
+1 MANGDLGSLWFNLGIKDTTGVT
-13 LGLKDEISIGLDKV
+13 LNRILKAVHDAEGSVSKLRLSYQALFDSIKKQDEKDAFAKNWEPGIKNAMKYFEMLMRIDNEQKRLSELKGISKGINTSGLVEAERMLKTIKGDLMDLQLKKFGGVDEANLANYENALRNVVKNVRNIEDAFKKDNSLSVAANNAERLKIKLEQVKNTLADIYNKQSSGMKGGFDTRSLLSAGNSLRGVQRRIATMLSDDKLLMNESKFKSLISDIAYAMEKARGKVAEYNRERSKTIAQNKELSEKKETQRKLDNGEVAYYAKIRDILLQIDALNKSISTPVMNASRLGMALPQSIGEDLRKLYSIKQTLETNMAAGRNMGLGWLKDFLNRNGF
-27 AKKLSGAQ
+27 
-35 KYTNELQSEIANL
+35 SEIT
-48 RKELKSVSGTDI
+48 KELKKFTGNID
-60 SGPFKKSLEF
+60 EARD
-70 IKKYDDGIYN
+70 KYQRLFD
-80 AIVRT
+80 VL
-85 NRLAYAL
+85 NRL
-92 RGITQSK
+92 R
-99 DGKININLSN
+99 
-109 IPVAIRELAKLNQ
+109 V
-122 ELNKIEDKDDKKAFK
+122 
-137 TSISNATD
+137 
-145 YLKLLQTIER
+145 ER
-155 KKAELN
+155 
-161 EIALSSRNID
+161 SR
-171 KGVIASARSA
+171 
-181 INSIQS
+181 
-187 EISRQLFNIQ
+187 
-197 NGSIIHTDLMP
+197 
-208 NIKKLLSMSIT
+208 
-219 EMGDY
+219 
-224 MRNLKKDNPLSV
+224 
-236 FVNSAD
+236 
-242 MLTSKIAAANKKILE
+242 AN
-257 MQALMRG
+257 
-264 SKVPGLFD
+264 V
-272 TSALNGLRGVVGK
+272 
-285 MQSLINKEGKG
+285 
-296 EKTDINKINRLVSEY
+296 
-311 AKLVSQAELAKS
+311 
-323 TFKQLSREYD
+323 
-333 NANARLVSWFSK
+333 
-345 YRELQSIR
+345 
-353 NDRIRLGLDT
+353 LGLDT
-363 SAIDAEISRV
+363 QKLDNDIAHVLDRLHVLRGIAQTGIGNVGDITGIDNRTLRNIEKDVQSQKR
-373 RALFSEIN
+373 LNSE
-381 AIRTNLGRGNMD
+381 
-393 YLGMLGSRGTG
+393 
-404 VDTALYNSAV
+404 
-414 KAAREEIAER
+414 KER
-424 ERLIR
+424 SNE
-429 IRQKDEDEYNRRL
+429 L
-442 ERQARNVARLSAE
+442 ER
-455 RERQNKK
+455 KH
-462 EADSALREEYRVR
+462 
-475 DAKLKTLEREAKAR
+475 
-489 MRTQEL
+489 
-495 ADKAAADALKKQQ
+495 
-508 RLDIETMQFQAMLN
+508 
-522 AAMERRMAAQREEA
+522 
-536 QLEAKK
+536 
-542 LSSMSS
+542 
-548 QEEIQRR
+548 QEEL
-555 FVSYMEQMNAMR
+555 N
-567 PKNPLFNQSGMVD
+567 
-580 LQRVYGKAFDELG
+580 
-593 VQYDKLKA
+593 
-601 KIDSYHGPTDNAGFI
+601 
-616 AWKNELAV
+616 
-624 IEAKMQNLVTLS
+624 
-636 EQAARASVAGTYKP
+636 
-650 YTTTTKEEA
+650 
-659 QHRMQES
+659 
-666 NALKT
+666 KT
-671 AIQERMATEKR
+671 
-682 ADEQRKEAEKQ
+682 
-693 RRKDEKDAAAAE
+693 
-705 KQRQR
+705 
-710 EIEISTRRAES
+710 
-721 LQRALARLRSA
+721 
-732 KYTSDSFG
+732 
-740 FDTRTAAVQISYLEA
+740 
-755 EMRRLYDILWKLQSA
+755 
-770 DFKSALGVIGNTGNG
+770 G
-785 RVVVGA
+785 R
-791 NYVAS
+791 
-796 QYEKANRQAERGDAI
+796 
-811 EEKRKRKIYETGLQI
+811 QI
-826 QSSLVKGFKDANN
+826 QSSLVRGFKDANN
-839 AAGRLNSTI
+839 AAGRLNSTV
-848 QDLKSLFLQGGL
+848 QDLKSLFMQGGL

-922 LAAYGVEYEDL
+922 LAAYGVEYENL

-1101 KKGIT
+1101 KRGIT
-1106 SLGSGGAASFLSNK
+1106 AMGGTKGNSFLSSK
-1120 ANLADNAQAK
+1120 TSIASDIQAK
-1130 LMQGQKLSQIEQ
+1130 VLQGQELSVIEQ
-1142 QILLTKNRIT
+1142 RILATKNRIT
-1152 NADLRSLIAYQNIN
+1152 NEDLKALSASRALTLQDLNR
-1166 KNELRR
+1166 LRI
-1172 LYLSGAITKEQ
+1172 SGHITAEQ
-1183 YKISLALMKQV
+1183 YKQYRNIVQQQV
-1194 GLTNAAAASTNK
+1194 GHRTLNMQMMRLLVTMRGLSFRNGWSNFATSGMAAMRIVGGGIK
-1206 YALSWG
+1206 AL
-1212 KVGAAGMLALN
+1212 GAT
-1223 GIGNAAK
+1223 
-1230 GLWAAIGGLPGLIL
+1230 LWSAIGGLPGLIITGL
-1244 TVLTMGVATLVSRYQ
+1244 SMGIMSAVSKYQ

-1270 EIFDRRRQ
+1270 EIFDRRKQ
-1278 VADFT
+1278 VAEFT
-1283 SQNNVAKAIASGEQ
+1283 RDNNVNKAIASGDE
-1297 KEIDNLIESYKEKLK
+1297 KEMEKQIDAYKEKLK
-1312 ELAPYDYSNLI
+1312 ELAPYDYANLV
-1323 MRAEEKKSH
+1323 MKADEKKSH
-1332 EERLKFLEQELKL
+1332 EERLKYLSEELRL
-1345 IDEANK
+1345 VNEANK
-1351 ANSSRFADNGTWYE
+1351 INS
-1365 DLLGITGKGRDS
+1365 GRLSDRDT
-1377 YSGFMSVIKDIDKS
+1377 YSSLQDRISKLNDI
-1391 ASSYLLSQAKANAFG
+1391 ASEYYTKQAKANAFG
-1406 ATKADQTMFNL
+1406 ATDSDKKAFENAKINL
-1417 NKSGFQNYAL
+1417 ESRVGWLKSAIQNT
-1427 KVKEFISK
+1427 
-1435 EFGDISKDENL
+1435 FGDISKDENL
-1446 RRQATQAMN
+1446 RRQAVQAMN
-1455 SIFSALGVSA
+1455 SIFSALGVSS

-1471 RASILQAFGIYND
+1471 RASILQAFGIYDD

-1532 NELISQYPVFSTTL
+1532 NELINQYPVFSTTL
-1546 QNLLDQSNF
+1546 QNLLDKSNF
-1555 TAVVHLVT
+1555 TAVINLVT
-1563 QNYGGVFN
+1563 QGWGGSYN
-1571 NLQKELA
+1571 DMQKELA
-1578 ARIPQL
+1578 GRVPQNLDKETL
-1584 QTGIQSDMFSL
+1584 QY
-1595 YSNKA
+1595 YSGLVDS
-1600 ETWGKENSWYAARNK
+1600 WGKEGDWYSARNK
-1615 AKEEIDKAR
+1615 AQSDINLAR
-1624 NEYESAKKSNA
+1624 NKYRSAVDGKSEKAGEYKKKYEDLMLAAKI
-1635 SDVNDKYTE
+1635 
-1644 YDRLKRVALD
+1644 

-1882 KMETINMIADVI
+1882 KMETISMIADII

-2011 NPLDALLNSTSRG
+2011 NPLGALLNSTSRG
-2024 NAIGNLIRDNK
+2024 DAIGKLISQN
-2035 EYLDNGGNIIID
+2035 EYLFNRGKKVTID
-2047 SAQAKKTGLKEGQS
+2047 AATAKKTGLKEGQS

-2067 ENEQEAAYSGFP
+2067 ENEQESAFSDFP
-2079 ESLAALQKKFEDLS
+2079 ASIAALQKKFEALS
-2093 SVLNPVLDLFSALG
+2093 GVLNPVLDLFSALG

-2181 ENMTKNIESGLESTL
+2181 ENMTKNIESGLESAL
-2196 GGIYTYRASF
+2196 GGIYSYKASR
-2206 DTQKTLKS
+2206 DTMETLKKVTKDYEVNMRFLNSSGFIDRMIGQIRS
-2214 VIKEYERDMR
+2214 VYSRE
-2224 LWEAGGINRLAIKGT
+2224 T
-2239 YTNDTYQQALKAQKS
+2239 YNQAVKAQKS

-2268 KDELVKQRKLEED
+2268 RDELKKQRQAEKR

-2355 LTKNILSQKIMEIA
+2355 LTKNILSQKIMEMA
-2369 LQPTLDELKDKL
+2369 LQPTLNTLTDKL
-2381 QQKGKLD
+2381 KQKGKLD
-2388 EADIPGI
+2388 ETDITEI
-2395 ADDLIK
+2395 ADQLIE
-2401 AGDNAVENIT
+2401 AGNNTIDDIT
-2411 NILDAL
+2411 GILDAL

-2446 LAAYVQAMRA
+2446 LASYLNSIRLDCSVNRENLRLILVAVQSIPEMNNIARSQ
-2456 DLSVVRNMHERYYP
+2456 LT
-2470 QFSEIGNAQIIQ
+2470 QLT
-2482 MKAVAQNTLRN
+2482 TLVTL
-2493 AEAAER
+2493 AEAR
-2499 IEIAVNS
+2499 NS
-2506 LDGNVK
+2506 KLDDMYSWMNKVT
-2512 AVINGTKRF
+2512 NGVLK
-2521 NIK
+2521 ISMK